1 MTTLLLVFVCLRVIA
16 AAVSVELSDSSDG
29 LEVKIPEQSPLRV
42 VLGSSLNIPCY
53 FNIPE
58 EQDTSALLNPRIKWS
73 KLSNGTEVV
82 LLVATGGKIRLNTEY
97 REAISL
103 PNYPAIPTDAT
114 LEIKALRS
122 NHTGI
127 YRCEVMYG
135 IEDRQDTIEVLV
147 KGIVFHYRAISTR
160 YTLNFEKAKQAC
172 IQNSAVIATPEQLQA
187 AYEDGYEQCDAGW
200 LADQTVRYPIHWPRE
215 RCYGDK
221 DEFPGVRT
229 YGVREPD
236 ETYDVYCYA
245 EQMQGKVFY
254 ATAPEKFTFQEAFDK
269 CRSLG
274 ARLATTGEL
283 YLAWKDGMDMCS
295 AGWLADRSV
304 RYPISRARPNCG
316 GNLVGVWTVYL
327 YINQTGYPHPSSRY
341 DAICYSEQKEIVI
354 LVRLHA
360 LSVRIQLSFSHGS
373 DVLWRLSKLP
383 YFPLATLNS
392 LQQALEVSADLDM
405 GKVFPGRAGRRAGKV
420 LSDLPAVVPSVL
432 RCCREPLWRKE
443 NHFFYQTAMISLLMS
458 EPANTQLLLGGSTS
472 AVHLAGLTMS
482 SLIAALSSDVGDDV
496 ETLVPGQF
504 IDETGSELGSAFTVQ
519 TVTQT
524 EVELPLPRNATEE
537 EARGSIATLEPME
550 ITPIATELYE
560 GFTVL
565 PDLFATGVTIETAAP
580 EEENVTR
587 GDVTGVW
594 AVPEE
599 VTTIALGYTLTTALT
614 TETAEVSSV
623 EEAMG
628 VTATPGLESASAFT
642 VEDQLV
648 RVTAV
653 PGVDLLPKQPIS
665 PTGVVFHY
673 RDATSRYA
681 FSFVQAQKAC
691 LENNAVIATPEQLQA
706 AYEAGF
712 DQCDAGWLRDQ
723 TVRYPIV
730 NPRSNCVGDK
740 ESSPGVRSYGMRPAS
755 ETYDVYCYID
765 RLKGEVFFATQPE
778 QFTFSEAQQYCESQN
793 ATLASVGQLHAA
805 WKQGLDRCYAGWLA
819 DGSLRYPIVS
829 PRPACGGDAPGVR
842 TVYQHYNQ
850 TGFPDPLS
858 RHHAFCFRA
867 LPPAEEEGVT
877 SFFEEDVLAT
887 QVIPGVEGVPS
898 GEEATVETEFATQP
912 ENQTAWG
919 TEVFPTD
926 VSVLSVSPS
935 AFPPATVIPEE
946 TSTDASISEVSG
958 EVTESGEHQV
968 SGESSASGWIS
979 GVTDTS
985 GEPTSGVFE
994 LSGEHSGIGE
1004 SGLPSVDL
1012 HTSGFLPGESGLP
1025 SGDLS
1030 GLPSGTVDISGLP
1043 SAEED
1048 VSVSTSRIPEISG
1061 MPSGVESSGLPSGF
1075 SGEISGTELVS
1086 GVSSGEESGLTSGFP
1101 TVSLVDTTLVEVVT
1115 TAPERREEGKG
1126 SIGVSGEGDLSGFP
1140 STEWDTSGRAQGLP
1154 SGAELSGE
1162 PSGVPELSGEPSGE
1176 PQLSGE
1182 PSGVKELSGEP
1193 SGEPQ
1198 LSGEPSGVKELS
1210 GEPSGEPQLSGEPS
1224 GVPELSGEPS
1234 GEPQLSGEPS
1244 GVPEV
1249 SGEPSGEP
1257 QLSGEPSGVPELSG
1271 GPSGEPEL
1279 SGEPS
1284 GVPELSGEPS
1294 RGPEHSGLPSGLDVS
1309 GEPSGTHEVSGLV
1322 DLSGLP
1328 SGIDGSGEAS
1338 GITFVD
1344 ASFEEVTTTPS
1355 ITGAE
1360 AKEILEISGLP
1371 SGGEDSSGMV
1381 SGSLDIS
1388 GEPSGHV
1395 DFGGSVSGVLEM
1407 SGHPSGV
1414 IDSSGEV
1421 SGDYVTSGLPSGEE
1435 SGLTS
1440 GFPTV
1445 SLVDTTLVEVVTQ
1458 TSVAQEV
1465 GEGPSGMIEISG
1477 FPSGDRGLSGE
1488 GSGAVETSGFPSATG
1503 DFSGEPSGIPY
1514 VSGDISGA
1522 PDLSGQSS
1530 AVTDISGEASGLPEV
1545 TLVTSDLV
1553 EVVTR
1558 PTVSQELGGET
1569 AVTFPY
1575 GFGPSGE
1582 ASSSGELSGET
1593 SALPES
1599 GIETST
1605 AYEISGETSAFP
1617 ETSIET
1623 STIQEISGE
1632 TSAFPEASVETST
1645 VHEISGETSAF
1656 PEFSI
1661 ETSTIQEISGE
1672 TSAFPELSIQTSTS
1686 QEARGE
1692 TSGYPEISIET
1703 STIQEL
1709 SGETSA
1715 FPESST
1721 ETSTIQ
1727 EISGETSAF
1736 PEITIETSTIQDISG
1751 ETSAF
1756 PEIKMETFTS
1766 QEARGETSGYPEIS
1780 IETSTVHETSGETSA
1795 FPEISIETSTVHE
1808 ISGET
1813 SAFPEISIE
1822 TSTVHEISGESSAF
1836 PEIRIETSTNQEAR
1850 GETSGYPEISIETS
1864 TVHETSGEASAFPEI
1879 SIETS
1884 TVHEISGETSA
1895 FPEISIETSTVHE
1908 ISGETSAFPE
1918 ISIETSTVH
1927 EISGETSAF
1936 PEISIETSTVHEISG
1951 ETSAFPEIRIE
1962 TSTSQEARGETS
1974 AFPEISIETSTVHE
1988 ISGEAS
1994 AFPEISTETLT
2005 SQEARGETSA
2015 YPEISIETS
2024 TVQELSGETSAFPE
2038 IRIETST
2045 SQEARGETSAF
2056 PEISIETSSVHETSV
2071 EASALPAVNIETAA
2085 TSLASGEP
2093 SGAPEEK
2100 EVPDATSGAVT
2111 HSIAGISGE
2120 TSVPD
2125 VVISTST
2132 PDVEPTQGP
2141 RNHEEAQLEIEP
2153 SPPAVSGQ
2161 ETETAV
2167 VLDNP
2172 HLLATATAALPQVS
2186 QEAIDAL
2193 GPTTEDTDE
2202 CHSSPCLNGATCVDG
2217 IDSFKCLCLPSYGGD
2232 LCEIDLENCEEGWT
2246 KFQGHCYRHFEE
2258 RETWMDAETR
2268 CRQHQAHLSS
2278 IITPEEQEFVNSHA
2292 QDYQWIGLS
2301 DRAVEND
2308 FRWSDGHSLQFE
2320 NWRPNQP
2327 DNFFAA
2333 GEDCV
2338 VMIWHE
2344 QGEWNDVPCNYH
2356 LPFTC
2361 KKGTVACGDPPVVEN
2376 ARTFGRKKDR
2386 YEINSMVRY
2395 QCNQGYI
2402 QRHVPTIRCQPNGQ
2416 WEEPRISCINPSNY
2430 QRRLYKRSPRSRSR
2444 PSGRA
2449 VHRPTH

>member
-1 MTTLLLVFVCLRVIA
+1 MTTLLLVFVCLRVITA
-16 AAVSVELSDSSDG
+16 DVPVELSDSSDG

-58 EQDTSALLNPRIKWS
+58 EQDTSALLTPRIKWS

-82 LLVATGGKIRLNTEY
+82 LLVATGGKVRLNTEY

-245 EQMQGKVFY
+245 EQMQGEVFY

-316 GNLVGVWTVYL
+316 GNLVGVRTVYL
-327 YINQTGYPHPSSRY
+327 YVNQTGYPHPDSRY
-341 DAICYSEQKEIVI
+341 DAICYS
-354 LVRLHA
+354 
-360 LSVRIQLSFSHGS
+360 
-373 DVLWRLSKLP
+373 
-383 YFPLATLNS
+383 
-392 LQQALEVSADLDM
+392 
-405 GKVFPGRAGRRAGKV
+405 
-420 LSDLPAVVPSVL
+420 
-432 RCCREPLWRKE
+432 
-443 NHFFYQTAMISLLMS
+443 
-458 EPANTQLLLGGSTS
+458 
-472 AVHLAGLTMS
+472 
-482 SLIAALSSDVGDDV
+482 GDDV

-504 IDETGSELGSAFTVQ
+504 IDETGSELGSGFTVQ

-524 EVELPLPRNATEE
+524 EVELPLQRNATEE
-537 EARGSIATLEPME
+537 EARGSIATLEPIE
-550 ITPIATELYE
+550 ITPTATELYE
-560 GFTVL
+560 SFTVL
-565 PDLFATGVTIETAAP
+565 PDLFTTSVTVETP
-580 EEENVTR
+580 VPDEENVTR
-587 GDVTGVW
+587 EDVTGVW
-594 AVPEE
+594 AVSEE
-599 VTTIALGYTLTTALT
+599 VTTIALDTAITTG
-614 TETAEVSSV
+614 TAEVSSV
-623 EEAMG
+623 EDVMG
-628 VTATPGLESASAFT
+628 MTATPGLESASVFT
-642 VEDQLV
+642 VEDQLMQ
-648 RVTAV
+648 VTAA
-653 PGVDLLPKQPIS
+653 PGVGLLPEQPIS

-673 RDATSRYA
+673 RAATSRYA
-681 FSFVQAQKAC
+681 FSFVQAQQAC

-778 QFTFSEAQQYCESQN
+778 QFTFLEAQQYCASQN

-850 TGFPDPLS
+850 TGFPNPLS

-877 SFFEEDVLAT
+877 SLFEEDVLAT
-887 QVIPGVEGVPS
+887 QVIPGVEGIPS
-898 GEEATVETEFATQP
+898 GEETTVETELATQP
-912 ENQTAWG
+912 ENQTAWE

-926 VSVLSVSPS
+926 VSLFSVAPS

-946 TSTDASISEVSG
+946 TSTNVSISEVSE
-958 EVTESGEHQV
+958 EVIESGEHQV
-968 SGESSASGWIS
+968 SGESPASGWVS
-979 GVTDTS
+979 GVPDTS
-985 GEPTSGVFE
+985 GEPTSGVSE

-1030 GLPSGTVDISGLP
+1030 GVTSGIVDMSGLP

-1048 VSVSTSRIPEISG
+1048 ISVSTSRIPEISG
-1061 MPSGVESSGLPSGF
+1061 MPSGGESSGLPSGF

-1086 GVSSGEESGLTSGFP
+1086 GVSSGEESGLSSGFP
-1101 TVSLVDTTLVEVVT
+1101 TISLVDTTLVEVVT

-1140 STEWDTSGRAQGLP
+1140 SAEWDTSGGVQGLP
-1154 SGAELSGE
+1154 SGTELSGEPSGEPELSGE
-1162 PSGVPELSGEPSGE
+1162 PSGVPRLSGE
-1176 PQLSGE
+1176 
-1182 PSGVKELSGEP
+1182 
-1193 SGEPQ
+1193 
-1198 LSGEPSGVKELS
+1198 
-1210 GEPSGEPQLSGEPS
+1210 
-1224 GVPELSGEPS
+1224 
-1234 GEPQLSGEPS
+1234 
-1244 GVPEV
+1244 
-1249 SGEPSGEP
+1249 
-1257 QLSGEPSGVPELSG
+1257 
-1271 GPSGEPEL
+1271 PSGEPEL

-1294 RGPEHSGLPSGLDVS
+1294 GVPELSGLPSGLDVS
-1309 GEPSGTHEVSGLV
+1309 GESSGTYGVSGLV
-1322 DLSGLP
+1322 DLSGLT
-1328 SGIDGSGEAS
+1328 SGIDGSSEAS

-1344 ASFEEVTTTPS
+1344 ASLEEVTTTPS
-1355 ITGAE
+1355 VTGAE

-1371 SGGEDSSGMV
+1371 SGGEDGSGMV
-1381 SGSLDIS
+1381 SGSVDIS
-1388 GEPSGHV
+1388 GEPSGRV
-1395 DFGGSVSGVLEM
+1395 DFGGSASGELEI

-1414 IDSSGEV
+1414 IDGSGEV
-1421 SGDYVTSGLPSGEE
+1421 SGVDITSGLLSGEE

-1477 FPSGDRGLSGE
+1477 FPSGDRGISGE
-1488 GSGAVETSGFPSATG
+1488 GSGAVESSGFPSGTG

-1514 VSGDISGA
+1514 ISGDISGA
-1522 PDLSGQSS
+1522 TDLSGQSS
-1530 AVTDISGEASGLPEV
+1530 AVTDTSGEVSGLPEV

-1553 EVVTR
+1553 EVATR
-1558 PTVSQELGGET
+1558 PTVSQELGEET

-1575 GFGPSGE
+1575 SFGPSGE
-1582 ASSSGELSGET
+1582 ASASGELSGES

-1599 GIETST
+1599 GVETSA

-1617 ETSIET
+1617 EASIET

-1645 VHEISGETSAF
+1645 IHEI
-1656 PEFSI
+1656 
-1661 ETSTIQEISGE
+1661 IQEV
-1672 TSAFPELSIQTSTS
+1672 
-1686 QEARGE
+1686 
-1692 TSGYPEISIET
+1692 
-1703 STIQEL
+1703 

-1721 ETSTIQ
+1721 ETSTMQ

-1736 PEITIETSTIQDISG
+1736 PEIRIETSTSQDIISG

-1756 PEIKMETFTS
+1756 PEIRIETSTSQDIISGESSAFPEIRIETFTS

-1813 SAFPEISIE
+1813 SAFPEIAIE

-1850 GETSGYPEISIETS
+1850 GETSAYPEIIIETS
-1864 TVHETSGEASAFPEI
+1864 TVHEA
-1879 SIETS
+1879 
-1884 TVHEISGETSA
+1884 SGETSA
-1895 FPEISIETSTVHE
+1895 FPEISIETSTVPE

-1918 ISIETSTVH
+1918 IRIETSTSQD
-1927 EISGETSAF
+1927 I
-1936 PEISIETSTVHEISG
+1936 ISG

-1974 AFPEISIETSTVHE
+1974 SFPEMTTEASAVHE

-1994 AFPEISTETLT
+1994 AFPEMS
-2005 SQEARGETSA
+2005 
-2015 YPEISIETS
+2015 
-2024 TVQELSGETSAFPE
+2024 
-2038 IRIETST
+2038 IETST
-2045 SQEARGETSAF
+2045 SQEARGETSAY
-2056 PEISIETSSVHETSV
+2056 PETSIETSTLHETSG
-2071 EASALPAVNIETAA
+2071 EASEFPAANLETAA

-2100 EVPDATSGAVT
+2100 EIADATSGAVT
-2111 HSIAGISGE
+2111 HSIAGISEE
-2120 TSVPD
+2120 TSAPD
-2125 VVISTST
+2125 IVIGTSA
-2132 PDVEPTQGP
+2132 PDVESTHGP
-2141 RNHEEAQLEIEP
+2141 RSPEEAQLEIEP
-2153 SPPAVSGQ
+2153 SSPAVSGQ

-2167 VLDNP
+2167 LDNP
-2172 HLLATATAALPQVS
+2172 HLLATTTAALPQVS

-2246 KFQGHCYRHFEE
+2246 KFQGHCYKHFED

-2308 FRWSDGHSLQFE
+2308 FRWSDGHSLQYE

-2333 GEDCV
+2333 GEDCT

-2386 YEINSMVRY
+2386 YEINSLVRY
-2395 QCNQGYI
+2395 QCDQGYI

>member
-1 MTTLLLVFVCLRVIA
+1 MTTLLLVFVCLRVITA
-16 AAVSVELSDSSDG
+16 ATAVELSDRSDG
-29 LEVKIPEQSPLRV
+29 LEVKIPEQSPLLV

-58 EQDTSALLNPRIKWS
+58 EQDTSALLTPRIKWS

-135 IEDRQDTIEVLV
+135 IEDRQDSIEVLV

-245 EQMQGKVFY
+245 EQMQGEVFY

-316 GNLVGVWTVYL
+316 GNLVGVRTVYL
-327 YINQTGYPHPSSRY
+327 YVNQTGYPHPDSRY
-341 DAICYSEQKEIVI
+341 DAICYSGE
-354 LVRLHA
+354 
-360 LSVRIQLSFSHGS
+360 
-373 DVLWRLSKLP
+373 
-383 YFPLATLNS
+383 
-392 LQQALEVSADLDM
+392 
-405 GKVFPGRAGRRAGKV
+405 
-420 LSDLPAVVPSVL
+420 
-432 RCCREPLWRKE
+432 
-443 NHFFYQTAMISLLMS
+443 
-458 EPANTQLLLGGSTS
+458 
-472 AVHLAGLTMS
+472 
-482 SLIAALSSDVGDDV
+482 DV

-537 EARGSIATLEPME
+537 EARGSIATLEPIE
-550 ITPIATELYE
+550 ITSTATELYE

-565 PDLFATGVTIETAAP
+565 PDLFATGVTVETTAP
-580 EEENVTR
+580 EEENMTR
-587 GDVTGVW
+587 GDVTAVW

-599 VTTIALGYTLTTALT
+599 VTTIALDTAIT

-623 EEAMG
+623 EEVVG

-648 RVTAV
+648 RATAA
-653 PGVDLLPKQPIS
+653 PGVGLLPEQPIS

-673 RDATSRYA
+673 RAATSRYA
-681 FSFVQAQKAC
+681 FSFVQAQQAC
-691 LENNAVIATPEQLQA
+691 LENSAVIATPEQLQA

-730 NPRSNCVGDK
+730 TPRSNCIGDK
-740 ESSPGVRSYGMRPAS
+740 QGSPGVRSYGMRPAS
-755 ETYDVYCYID
+755 ETYDVYCYIN

-778 QFTFSEAQQYCESQN
+778 QFTFPEAQQYCETQN

-842 TVYQHYNQ
+842 TVYQHHNQ

-867 LPPAEEEGVT
+867 LPPVEEEGVT

-887 QVIPGVEGVPS
+887 QLIPGVEGVPS
-898 GEEATVETEFATQP
+898 GEEVTAETEFATQP

-926 VSVLSVSPS
+926 VLLLSVSPS

-946 TSTDASISEVSG
+946 TSTDASVSEVSG
-958 EVTESGEHQV
+958 EVIESGEHQV
-968 SGESSASGWIS
+968 SGESSASGWVS
-979 GVTDTS
+979 GVPDTS
-985 GEPTSGVFE
+985 EEPSSGVFE
-994 LSGEHSGIGE
+994 VSGEHSGIGE

-1030 GLPSGTVDISGLP
+1030 GVPSGTADISGLP

-1048 VSVSTSRIPEISG
+1048 ILVSTSRIPEISG

-1086 GVSSGEESGLTSGFP
+1086 GVSSGEESGLASGFP

-1115 TAPERREEGKG
+1115 AAPERREEGKG
-1126 SIGVSGEGDLSGFP
+1126 SIGVSSEGDLSGFP

-1162 PSGVPELSGEPSGE
+1162 PSRGA
-1176 PQLSGE
+1176 
-1182 PSGVKELSGEP
+1182 
-1193 SGEPQ
+1193 
-1198 LSGEPSGVKELS
+1198 
-1210 GEPSGEPQLSGEPS
+1210 
-1224 GVPELSGEPS
+1224 
-1234 GEPQLSGEPS
+1234 
-1244 GVPEV
+1244 
-1249 SGEPSGEP
+1249 
-1257 QLSGEPSGVPELSG
+1257 
-1271 GPSGEPEL
+1271 EL

-1284 GVPELSGEPS
+1284 GVPEL
-1294 RGPEHSGLPSGLDVS
+1294 SGLPSGLDVS

-1322 DLSGLP
+1322 DLSGLA

-1344 ASFEEVTTTPS
+1344 THLEEVTSTPTV
-1355 ITGAE
+1355 TGAE

-1371 SGGEDSSGMV
+1371 SGGEDASGVV
-1381 SGSLDIS
+1381 SGSLDVS
-1388 GEPSGHV
+1388 GESSGHV

-1407 SGHPSGV
+1407 SGHLSGM

-1421 SGDYVTSGLPSGEE
+1421 SGVDVTSGLLSGGE

-1488 GSGAVETSGFPSATG
+1488 GSGAMEISGFPSGTG

-1514 VSGDISGA
+1514 ISGDISGA
-1522 PDLSGQSS
+1522 TDLSGQSS

-1545 TLVTSDLV
+1545 TLVTSHLV

-1575 GFGPSGE
+1575 SFGPSGE
-1582 ASSSGELSGET
+1582 ASASGELSGET

-1599 GIETST
+1599 GTETST

-1632 TSAFPEASVETST
+1632 TSAFPET
-1645 VHEISGETSAF
+1645 
-1656 PEFSI
+1656 SI

-1672 TSAFPELSIQTSTS
+1672 TSAFPETSVETSTIHDISGETSGYPEFSVETSTVHEISGETSASPEIRIETSTS

-1692 TSGYPEISIET
+1692 TSGYPEIIIET
-1703 STIQEL
+1703 STVQEV

-1715 FPESST
+1715 FAESST

-1736 PEITIETSTIQDISG
+1736 PEIRIETSTSQDISG

-1756 PEIKMETFTS
+1756 PEIRIETFTS

-1780 IETSTVHETSGETSA
+1780 IEASTVLETSGEMSA
-1795 FPEISIETSTVHE
+1795 FPEISIETSTVR
-1808 ISGET
+1808 
-1813 SAFPEISIE
+1813 
-1822 TSTVHEISGESSAF
+1822 EISGESSAF

-1850 GETSGYPEISIETS
+1850 GETSGYPKISIETS
-1864 TVHETSGEASAFPEI
+1864 TVHETSGETSAFPKI

-1895 FPEISIETSTVHE
+1895 FPEIRIETSTSQE
-1908 ISGETSAFPE
+1908 DR
-1918 ISIETSTVH
+1918 
-1927 EISGETSAF
+1927 GETSAF

-1962 TSTSQEARGETS
+1962 T
-1974 AFPEISIETSTVHE
+1974 P
-1988 ISGEAS
+1988 
-1994 AFPEISTETLT
+1994 T

-2015 YPEISIETS
+2015 YPEIIIETS
-2024 TVQELSGETSAFPE
+2024 TVQEVSGETSAFPE

-2045 SQEARGETSAF
+2045 SQEAQGEISAFPETSIETSTVHETSGETSAF
-2056 PEISIETSSVHETSV
+2056 PEISIETSTAHQTSG
-2071 EASALPAVNIETAA
+2071 EASTLPAANIETAA

-2093 SGAPEEK
+2093 SGAPQEK

-2111 HSIAGISGE
+2111 NSIVGISGE

-2125 VVISTST
+2125 IVISTST
-2132 PDVEPTQGP
+2132 PDAEPTQGP
-2141 RNHEEAQLEIEP
+2141 RNLEEAQLETEP

-2167 VLDNP
+2167 ILDNP

-2193 GPTTEDTDE
+2193 GPTTE
-2202 CHSSPCLNGATCVDG
+2202 
-2217 IDSFKCLCLPSYGGD
+2217 
-2232 LCEIDLENCEEGWT
+2232 DLENCEEGWT

-2301 DRAVEND
+2301 DRTVEND
-2308 FRWSDGHSLQFE
+2308 FRWSDGHPLQFE

-2416 WEEPRISCINPSNY
+2416 WEEPRISCTNPSNY
-2430 QRRLYKRSPRSRSR
+2430 QRRLYKRSPRSQSR

-2449 VHRPTH
+2449 MHRPTH

>member
-1 MTTLLLVFVCLRVIA
+1 MTTFLLVFVCLQAIA
-16 AAVSVELSDSSDG
+16 AADSVELSDSSDG

-42 VLGSSLNIPCY
+42 ILGSSLNIPCY

-58 EQDTSALLNPRIKWS
+58 EQEPSVMLTPRIKWS

-82 LLVATGGKIRLNTEY
+82 LLVATGGKIRLNSEF
-97 REAISL
+97 REVISL

-316 GNLVGVWTVYL
+316 GNLVGVRTVYL
-327 YINQTGYPHPSSRY
+327 HPNQTGYPHPDSRY
-341 DAICYSEQKEIVI
+341 DAVCYS
-354 LVRLHA
+354 
-360 LSVRIQLSFSHGS
+360 
-373 DVLWRLSKLP
+373 
-383 YFPLATLNS
+383 
-392 LQQALEVSADLDM
+392 
-405 GKVFPGRAGRRAGKV
+405 
-420 LSDLPAVVPSVL
+420 
-432 RCCREPLWRKE
+432 
-443 NHFFYQTAMISLLMS
+443 
-458 EPANTQLLLGGSTS
+458 
-472 AVHLAGLTMS
+472 
-482 SLIAALSSDVGDDV
+482 GDDI
-496 ETLVPGQF
+496 ESPVPGQF
-504 IDETGSELGSAFTVQ
+504 VDELGSELGSAFTVQ

-524 EVELPLPRNATEE
+524 EVELPLSRNATEE
-537 EARGSIATLEPME
+537 EARGSIATLEPIE
-550 ITPIATELYE
+550 LTPTATRLYE
-560 GFTVL
+560 GFTAL
-565 PDLFATGVTIETAAP
+565 PELFTTAVTVETAAT

-587 GDVTGVW
+587 EDVTAVW
-594 AVPEE
+594 TVPEE
-599 VTTIALGYTLTTALT
+599 ATTIDLGAAITTIALGTAGT
-614 TETAEVSSV
+614 TETAEASSV
-623 EEAMG
+623 DEVMK
-628 VTATPGLESASAFT
+628 VTATPGLESALAST

-648 RVTAV
+648 QVTAA
-653 PGVDLLPKQPIS
+653 PGAGHLPEQPIS

-673 RDATSRYA
+673 RAATSRYA

-691 LENNAVIATPEQLQA
+691 LESSAVIATPQQLQA

-730 NPRSNCVGDK
+730 NPRNNCIGDK
-740 ESSPGVRSYGMRPAS
+740 ENTPGVRSYGMRPAS

-765 RLKGEVFFATQPE
+765 RLKGDVFFATQPE
-778 QFTFSEAQQYCESQN
+778 QFTFPEAQRYCESQN

-842 TVYQHYNQ
+842 TVYQHHNQ

-867 LPPAEEEGVT
+867 LPPVEEEGVT
-877 SFFEEDVLAT
+877 PFFEDVLAT

-898 GEEATVETEFATQP
+898 GEEVTMETESATLP

-926 VSVLSVSPS
+926 VSLLSVSPS
-935 AFPPATVIPEE
+935 AFPAATIVPEE
-946 TSTDASISEVSG
+946 TSTNASISEVSG
-958 EVTESGEHQV
+958 EVTDSGEHQV
-968 SGESSASGWIS
+968 SGESSTSGWVP
-979 GVTDTS
+979 GVPVTS
-985 GEPTSGVFE
+985 EEPASGVFE
-994 LSGEHSGIGE
+994 LSGDHSGIGE

-1012 HTSGFLPGESGLP
+1012 HASGFPPGESGLP

-1030 GLPSGTVDISGLP
+1030 GVSSGVVDISGLP
-1043 SAEED
+1043 SAEQEI
-1048 VSVSTSRIPEISG
+1048 SVSISRIPEISG
-1061 MPSGVESSGLPSGF
+1061 MPPEVESSGLPFGV

-1086 GVSSGEESGLTSGFP
+1086 GVSSGEESGLASGFP
-1101 TVSLVDTTLVEVVT
+1101 TVSLVNTTLVEVVT
-1115 TAPERREEGKG
+1115 AVTERREEGKG
-1126 SIGVSGEGDLSGFP
+1126 SIGVSGEGGLSGLP
-1140 STEWDTSGRAQGLP
+1140 SSEWDSSGGTQGLP
-1154 SGAELSGE
+1154 SGAEPSEE
-1162 PSGVPELSGEPSGE
+1162 PSGVPEISGLPSGG
-1176 PQLSGE
+1176 S
-1182 PSGVKELSGEP
+1182 EL
-1193 SGEPQ
+1193 
-1198 LSGEPSGVKELS
+1198 
-1210 GEPSGEPQLSGEPS
+1210 
-1224 GVPELSGEPS
+1224 
-1234 GEPQLSGEPS
+1234 
-1244 GVPEV
+1244 
-1249 SGEPSGEP
+1249 
-1257 QLSGEPSGVPELSG
+1257 
-1271 GPSGEPEL
+1271 
-1279 SGEPS
+1279 
-1284 GVPELSGEPS
+1284 
-1294 RGPEHSGLPSGLDVS
+1294 SGLPSGLDAS
-1309 GEPSGTHEVSGLV
+1309 GETSGTHEISGLV
-1322 DLSGLP
+1322 DISGLA
-1328 SGIDGSGEAS
+1328 SGIDGSSEAS

-1344 ASFEEVTTTPS
+1344 ATLEEVTTTPP

-1360 AKEILEISGLP
+1360 AKETSETSGLP
-1371 SGGEDSSGMV
+1371 SGDEDGSGMV
-1381 SGSLDIS
+1381 SGSFDIS

-1395 DFGGSVSGVLEM
+1395 DFGGSVSGVLEV
-1407 SGHPSGV
+1407 SGYPSGV
-1414 IDSSGEV
+1414 TDSSGDI
-1421 SGDYVTSGLPSGEE
+1421 SGVDVTSGLLSGEE

-1477 FPSGDRGLSGE
+1477 FTSGDRGLSGE
-1488 GSGAVETSGFPSATG
+1488 GSGAVETSGFSSGAG
-1503 DFSGEPSGIPY
+1503 DLSGEPSGIPY
-1514 VSGDISGA
+1514 TSGEFSGA
-1522 PDLSGQSS
+1522 ADLSGQSS
-1530 AVTDISGEASGLPEV
+1530 AVTDISGEASGLPGI

-1553 EVVTR
+1553 EMVTR
-1558 PTVSQELGGET
+1558 PTISQELGGET
-1569 AVTFPY
+1569 VTFPY
-1575 GFGPSGE
+1575 SLGPSGE
-1582 ASSSGELSGET
+1582 GSASGELSGET
-1593 SALPES
+1593 SALPGS
-1599 GIETST
+1599 ALETST

-1617 ETSIET
+1617 ETGIETSTFHEISGETSAFPEYNTET

-1632 TSAFPEASVETST
+1632 TSAFPDIFTE
-1645 VHEISGETSAF
+1645 
-1656 PEFSI
+1656 
-1661 ETSTIQEISGE
+1661 
-1672 TSAFPELSIQTSTS
+1672 TSTS
-1686 QEARGE
+1686 QEA
-1692 TSGYPEISIET
+1692 
-1703 STIQEL
+1703 

-1736 PEITIETSTIQDISG
+1736 PEIRIEASTSQDISG

-1756 PEIKMETFTS
+1756 PEIRIETFTS
-1766 QEARGETSGYPEIS
+1766 QEARGEISGYPEIS

-1808 ISGET
+1808 ISGE
-1813 SAFPEISIE
+1813 
-1822 TSTVHEISGESSAF
+1822 SSAF
-1836 PEIRIETSTNQEAR
+1836 PEIRIETYTNQEAR
-1850 GETSGYPEISIETS
+1850 GETSAYPEIIIETS
-1864 TVHETSGEASAFPEI
+1864 TVHET
-1879 SIETS
+1879 
-1884 TVHEISGETSA
+1884 SGETSA

-1908 ISGETSAFPE
+1908 ISGEIPSFPE
-1918 ISIETSTVH
+1918 ISIQTSTIHETSG
-1927 EISGETSAF
+1927 EI
-1936 PEISIETSTVHEISG
+1936 PV
-1951 ETSAFPEIRIE
+1951 FPEIRIE
-1962 TSTSQEARGETS
+1962 TSTGEEARGETS
-1974 AFPEISIETSTVHE
+1974 AFPEISIETSTVRE
-1988 ISGEAS
+1988 ISGETS
-1994 AFPEISTETLT
+1994 AFPEFSIETPT
-2005 SQEARGETSA
+2005 SQEARSETSA
-2015 YPEISIETS
+2015 YPEIFVETS
-2024 TVQELSGETSAFPE
+2024 TVQEVSGETSAFPE
-2038 IRIETST
+2038 IRIGRPT
-2045 SQEARGETSAF
+2045 SQEARGETF
-2056 PEISIETSSVHETSV
+2056 PEISIEASTVHETSGEV
-2071 EASALPAVNIETAA
+2071 SALPAANIKTAA

-2093 SGAPEEK
+2093 FGTPEEK
-2100 EVPDATSGAVT
+2100 EIHDTTSGAVT
-2111 HSIAGISGE
+2111 HSITGISGE
-2120 TSVPD
+2120 TSAPD
-2125 VVISTST
+2125 IVISTRT
-2132 PDVEPTQGP
+2132 PDVEPTQGLGNP
-2141 RNHEEAQLEIEP
+2141 EEAQLEMEP
-2153 SPPAVSGQ
+2153 SPRVVSEQ

-2167 VLDNP
+2167 APDNP
-2172 HLLATATAALPQVS
+2172 HLLATTTAALLQVS

-2193 GPTTEDTDE
+2193 GPTTEDTDV

-2217 IDSFKCLCLPSYGGD
+2217 IDSFKCFCLPSYGGD

-2258 RETWMDAETR
+2258 RETWMDAEAR

-2308 FRWSDGHSLQFE
+2308 FRWSDGHSLQYE

-2327 DNFFAA
+2327 DNFFSA

-2344 QGEWNDVPCNYH
+2344 RGEWNDVPCNYH

-2361 KKGTVACGDPPVVEN
+2361 KKGTVACGDPPAVEN
-2376 ARTFGRKKDR
+2376 ARTFGRKKER
-2386 YEINSMVRY
+2386 YEINSLVRY
-2395 QCNQGYI
+2395 QCDQGYI
-2402 QRHVPTIRCQPNGQ
+2402 QRHVPTIRCQPSGQ
-2416 WEEPRISCINPSNY
+2416 WEEPRISCLNPSSY
-2430 QRRLYKRSPRSRSR
+2430 QRRLYKRSPRSRSK
-2444 PSGRA
+2444 PSGSA

>member
-1 MTTLLLVFVCLRVIA
+1 MTTLLLVFVCLQVIT

-58 EQDTSALLNPRIKWS
+58 EQDTSALLTPRIKWS

-160 YTLNFEKAKQAC
+160 YTLNFERAKQAC
-172 IQNSAVIATPEQLQA
+172 TQNSAVIATPEQLQA

-254 ATAPEKFTFQEAFDK
+254 ATTPEKFTFQEAFDK

-316 GNLVGVWTVYL
+316 GNLVGVRTVYL
-327 YINQTGYPHPSSRY
+327 YVNQTGYPHPDSRY
-341 DAICYSEQKEIVI
+341 DAICYS
-354 LVRLHA
+354 
-360 LSVRIQLSFSHGS
+360 
-373 DVLWRLSKLP
+373 
-383 YFPLATLNS
+383 
-392 LQQALEVSADLDM
+392 
-405 GKVFPGRAGRRAGKV
+405 
-420 LSDLPAVVPSVL
+420 
-432 RCCREPLWRKE
+432 
-443 NHFFYQTAMISLLMS
+443 
-458 EPANTQLLLGGSTS
+458 
-472 AVHLAGLTMS
+472 
-482 SLIAALSSDVGDDV
+482 GDDI

-537 EARGSIATLEPME
+537 EARGSIATLEPIE
-550 ITPIATELYE
+550 ITPTATELYE
-560 GFTVL
+560 GFTIL
-565 PDLFATGVTIETAAP
+565 PDLFATGVTVETAAP
-580 EEENVTR
+580 EEENVTKV
-587 GDVTGVW
+587 DLTGVW
-594 AVPEE
+594 AAPEE
-599 VTTIALGYTLTTALT
+599 VTTVALGTAVTTVALGTAVT

-623 EEAMG
+623 EEAVG
-628 VTATPGLESASAFT
+628 VTATPGLETASTFT

-648 RVTAV
+648 RVTAA
-653 PGVDLLPKQPIS
+653 PGVGLLPEQPIS

-673 RDATSRYA
+673 RAASSRYA
-681 FSFVQAQKAC
+681 FSFVQAQQAC

-730 NPRSNCVGDK
+730 NPRSNCIGDK
-740 ESSPGVRSYGMRPAS
+740 ENSPGVRSYGMRPAS

-778 QFTFSEAQQYCESQN
+778 QFTFPEAQQYCESQN

-805 WKQGLDRCYAGWLA
+805 WKQGLDRCYAGWVA

-850 TGFPDPLS
+850 TGFPHPLS
-858 RHHAFCFRA
+858 RHHAFCFKA

-887 QVIPGVEGVPS
+887 QVIPGVEGIPS
-898 GEEATVETEFATQP
+898 GEEATVETEFATQA
-912 ENQTAWG
+912 ENQTALG

-926 VSVLSVSPS
+926 MSLLSVSPS
-935 AFPPATVIPEE
+935 GFPPATVIPEE
-946 TSTDASISEVSG
+946 TSTDASVSEVSG

-968 SGESSASGWIS
+968 SGEPSASGWVS
-979 GVTDTS
+979 GVPDTS
-985 GEPTSGVFE
+985 REPSSGVFE

-1012 HTSGFLPGESGLP
+1012 QTSGFLPGESGLP

-1030 GLPSGTVDISGLP
+1030 GVPSGIVDISGLP
-1043 SAEED
+1043 SAEGD
-1048 VSVSTSRIPEISG
+1048 VPVPTSRTPEISG

-1075 SGEISGTELVS
+1075 SGEISGIELVS
-1086 GVSSGEESGLTSGFP
+1086 GVSSGEESSLASGFP

-1115 TAPERREEGKG
+1115 TVPERQEEGKG

-1140 STEWDTSGRAQGLP
+1140 STEWDTSGGAQGLP
-1154 SGAELSGE
+1154 SGAELSGEPSGEPELSKEPSGVPELSREPSRGPELSGE
-1162 PSGVPELSGEPSGE
+1162 PSGVPELSGEPSG
-1176 PQLSGE
+1176 G
-1182 PSGVKELSGEP
+1182 
-1193 SGEPQ
+1193 
-1198 LSGEPSGVKELS
+1198 
-1210 GEPSGEPQLSGEPS
+1210 
-1224 GVPELSGEPS
+1224 PELSGEPS
-1234 GEPQLSGEPS
+1234 GR
-1244 GVPEV
+1244 
-1249 SGEPSGEP
+1249 
-1257 QLSGEPSGVPELSG
+1257 PEL
-1271 GPSGEPEL
+1271 
-1279 SGEPS
+1279 
-1284 GVPELSGEPS
+1284 
-1294 RGPEHSGLPSGLDVS
+1294 SGLPSGLDVS
-1309 GEPSGTHEVSGLV
+1309 GELSGTHEVSGLV
-1322 DLSGLP
+1322 DLSGLT
-1328 SGIDGSGEAS
+1328 SGIDGSSEAS

-1344 ASFEEVTTTPS
+1344 ASLEEVTTTPS

-1360 AKEILEISGLP
+1360 AQEILEISGLS
-1371 SGGEDSSGMV
+1371 SGGEDASGVV

-1421 SGDYVTSGLPSGEE
+1421 SGVDVTSSLLSGEE

-1465 GEGPSGMIEISG
+1465 GEGPSGMIEMSG
-1477 FPSGDRGLSGE
+1477 FPSGDRGLSGD
-1488 GSGAVETSGFPSATG
+1488 GSGAVETSGFPSGTG

-1514 VSGDISGA
+1514 ISGDLSGA
-1522 PDLSGQSS
+1522 TDLSGQSS
-1530 AVTDISGEASGLPEV
+1530 AVTDISGEVSGLPEV

-1569 AVTFPY
+1569 AVTFPHS
-1575 GFGPSGE
+1575 FGPSGE
-1582 ASSSGELSGET
+1582 VSASGELSGET
-1593 SALPES
+1593 SAWPES

-1632 TSAFPEASVETST
+1632 SSAFPETSVETST
-1645 VHEISGETSAF
+1645 IHEIT
-1656 PEFSI
+1656 
-1661 ETSTIQEISGE
+1661 
-1672 TSAFPELSIQTSTS
+1672 
-1686 QEARGE
+1686 RGE
-1692 TSGYPEISIET
+1692 TSGYPEIVIET
-1703 STIQEL
+1703 STVQEI

-1736 PEITIETSTIQDISG
+1736 PEITIGTSTSQDISE

-1756 PEIKMETFTS
+1756 PEIRIETFTS

-1808 ISGET
+1808 ISGE
-1813 SAFPEISIE
+1813 
-1822 TSTVHEISGESSAF
+1822 SSAF
-1836 PEIRIETSTNQEAR
+1836 PEIRIETSTSQEAR
-1850 GETSGYPEISIETS
+1850 GETSAYPEISIETS
-1864 TVHETSGEASAFPEI
+1864 TVHETSGEI
-1879 SIETS
+1879 
-1884 TVHEISGETSA
+1884 
-1895 FPEISIETSTVHE
+1895 
-1908 ISGETSAFPE
+1908 
-1918 ISIETSTVH
+1918 
-1927 EISGETSAF
+1927 SAF

-1962 TSTSQEARGETS
+1962 TSTNQEARGETS

-1988 ISGEAS
+1988 ISGETS
-1994 AFPEISTETLT
+1994 AFPGINIETPT
-2005 SQEARGETSA
+2005 SQEARGETSV
-2015 YPEISIETS
+2015 YPEISIGTS
-2024 TVQELSGETSAFPE
+2024 TVQEVSGETSAFPE

-2056 PEISIETSSVHETSV
+2056 PETSIETSTVHETSGETSV
-2071 EASALPAVNIETAA
+2071 FPQIGIETSTVHEISGEASVLPAANIDTAA

-2093 SGAPEEK
+2093 SGAPEK
-2100 EVPDATSGAVT
+2100 EIPDATSGAVT
-2111 HSIAGISGE
+2111 HLITGVSGE

-2125 VVISTST
+2125 AVITTST
-2132 PDVEPTQGP
+2132 PDVEPTQAP
-2141 RNHEEAQLEIEP
+2141 RNPEEDQLEIQP
-2153 SPPAVSGQ
+2153 SPPTVSGQ

-2167 VLDNP
+2167 VLDNA
-2172 HLLATATAALPQVS
+2172 HLLATATAALPVS

-2193 GPTTEDTDE
+2193 GPTTE
-2202 CHSSPCLNGATCVDG
+2202 
-2217 IDSFKCLCLPSYGGD
+2217 
-2232 LCEIDLENCEEGWT
+2232 DLENCEEGWT
-2246 KFQGHCYRHFEE
+2246 KFQGHCYKHFED

-2416 WEEPRISCINPSNY
+2416 WEQPRISCINPSNY
-2430 QRRLYKRSPRSRSR
+2430 QRRLYKRSPRSQSR

>member
-1 MTTLLLVFVCLRVIA
+1 MTTLLIVFVCLRAIT
-16 AAVSVELSDSSDG
+16 AVTSVELSDSSDG

-58 EQDTSALLNPRIKWS
+58 EEDTSALLTPRIKWS

-269 CRSLG
+269 CHSLG

-316 GNLVGVWTVYL
+316 GNLVGVRTVYL
-327 YINQTGYPHPSSRY
+327 YVNQTGYPHPDSRY
-341 DAICYSEQKEIVI
+341 DAICYS
-354 LVRLHA
+354 
-360 LSVRIQLSFSHGS
+360 
-373 DVLWRLSKLP
+373 
-383 YFPLATLNS
+383 
-392 LQQALEVSADLDM
+392 
-405 GKVFPGRAGRRAGKV
+405 
-420 LSDLPAVVPSVL
+420 
-432 RCCREPLWRKE
+432 
-443 NHFFYQTAMISLLMS
+443 
-458 EPANTQLLLGGSTS
+458 
-472 AVHLAGLTMS
+472 
-482 SLIAALSSDVGDDV
+482 GDDV
-496 ETLVPGQF
+496 EILVPGQF

-524 EVELPLPRNATEE
+524 EVELPLARNATEE
-537 EARGSIATLEPME
+537 EARGSIATLEPID

-565 PDLFATGVTIETAAP
+565 PELFTTSVTAETTTP

-587 GDVTGVW
+587 QEVTGVW

-599 VTTIALGYTLTTALT
+599 VTTIALHTAITTA
-614 TETAEVSSV
+614 TAEVSSV
-623 EEAMG
+623 EEVTG
-628 VTATPGLESASAFT
+628 VTATAGLESTSAFT

-648 RVTAV
+648 RVTAA
-653 PGVDLLPKQPIS
+653 PGVGLLPEKPIS

-673 RDATSRYA
+673 RAATSRYA
-681 FSFVQAQKAC
+681 FSFVQAQQAC

-730 NPRSNCVGDK
+730 NPRKNCVGDK
-740 ESSPGVRSYGMRPAS
+740 ESFPGVRSYGMRPAS

-778 QFTFSEAQQYCESQN
+778 QFTFPEAQQYCESQN

-867 LPPAEEEGVT
+867 LPPVEEEGVT
-877 SFFEEDVLAT
+877 SFIEEDVLAT

-898 GEEATVETEFATQP
+898 GEEATAETDLATQP

-926 VSVLSVSPS
+926 VSLLSGGPS

-946 TSTDASISEVSG
+946 TSTNASVSQVSG

-968 SGESSASGWIS
+968 TGESSTSGWVS
-979 GVTDTS
+979 GVPDTS
-985 GEPTSGVFE
+985 REPTSGVFE
-994 LSGEHSGIGE
+994 PSGEHSGIGE

-1030 GLPSGTVDISGLP
+1030 GVPSGIVDISGLP

-1048 VSVSTSRIPEISG
+1048 VLVSVSRIPEISG
-1061 MPSGVESSGLPSGF
+1061 IPSGVESSGLPSGF
-1075 SGEISGTELVS
+1075 SQEISGTELVS
-1086 GVSSGEESGLTSGFP
+1086 GVSSGEESGLASGFP

-1115 TAPERREEGKG
+1115 TVPERREEGKG
-1126 SIGVSGEGDLSGFP
+1126 SIGVSGEEDLSGLP
-1140 STEWDTSGRAQGLP
+1140 SAEWDTSEGPQGLP

-1162 PSGVPELSGEPSGE
+1162 PSGVPELSGEPSGVPE
-1176 PQLSGE
+1176 F
-1182 PSGVKELSGEP
+1182 
-1193 SGEPQ
+1193 
-1198 LSGEPSGVKELS
+1198 
-1210 GEPSGEPQLSGEPS
+1210 SGEPS
-1224 GVPELSGEPS
+1224 GVPEFSGEPS
-1234 GEPQLSGEPS
+1234 GGS
-1244 GVPEV
+1244 
-1249 SGEPSGEP
+1249 
-1257 QLSGEPSGVPELSG
+1257 EL
-1271 GPSGEPEL
+1271 
-1279 SGEPS
+1279 
-1284 GVPELSGEPS
+1284 
-1294 RGPEHSGLPSGLDVS
+1294 SGLPSGLDVS
-1309 GEPSGTHEVSGLV
+1309 GEPSGTHEGSGLV
-1322 DLSGLP
+1322 DLSGLT

-1344 ASFEEVTTTPS
+1344 ASLEEVTTTPS

-1371 SGGEDSSGMV
+1371 SGGEDASGMA
-1381 SGSLDIS
+1381 SGSLDLS
-1388 GEPSGHV
+1388 GQSSGQV
-1395 DFGGSVSGVLEM
+1395 DFGGSVSGELEM

-1414 IDSSGEV
+1414 IDSSGEA
-1421 SGDYVTSGLPSGEE
+1421 SGVDVTSGIVSGEE

-1465 GEGPSGMIEISG
+1465 GEGPSGVIEISG

-1488 GSGAVETSGFPSATG
+1488 GSGAVETSGFPSGTG

-1514 VSGDISGA
+1514 ISGDT
-1522 PDLSGQSS
+1522 DLSGQSS
-1530 AVTDISGEASGLPEV
+1530 AVTDISGEVSGLPGV

-1575 GFGPSGE
+1575 SFGTSGE
-1582 ASSSGELSGET
+1582 ASASGELSGET

-1599 GIETST
+1599 GTETST
-1605 AYEISGETSAFP
+1605 AYDISGETSAFP

-1632 TSAFPEASVETST
+1632 TSAFPETSVETST
-1645 VHEISGETSAF
+1645 IHEISGDTSAF

-1672 TSAFPELSIQTSTS
+1672 TSAFPEI
-1686 QEARGE
+1686 R
-1692 TSGYPEISIET
+1692 IET
-1703 STIQEL
+1703 STKTSTTQEI

-1715 FPESST
+1715 FPEIRI

-1736 PEITIETSTIQDISG
+1736 PEIRIETSTSQEARGETSGYPEIIIETSTVHEISGETPAFPEITIETSTLREISG
-1751 ETSAF
+1751 ESSAF
-1756 PEIKMETFTS
+1756 PEIRIETSTS

-1795 FPEISIETSTVHE
+1795 FPK
-1808 ISGET
+1808 
-1813 SAFPEISIE
+1813 
-1822 TSTVHEISGESSAF
+1822 
-1836 PEIRIETSTNQEAR
+1836 
-1850 GETSGYPEISIETS
+1850 
-1864 TVHETSGEASAFPEI
+1864 
-1879 SIETS
+1879 
-1884 TVHEISGETSA
+1884 
-1895 FPEISIETSTVHE
+1895 
-1908 ISGETSAFPE
+1908 

-1988 ISGEAS
+1988 ISGETS
-1994 AFPEISTETLT
+1994 AFPEINIETPT

-2024 TVQELSGETSAFPE
+2024 TVQEVSGETSAFPE
-2038 IRIETST
+2038 VRIETST
-2045 SQEARGETSAF
+2045 GQEPRGETSAF
-2056 PEISIETSSVHETSV
+2056 PETSIETSTVHETSGETSAFPKISIETATVHETSG
-2071 EASALPAVNIETAA
+2071 EASALPAANIETAA

-2093 SGAPEEK
+2093 SGAPVEK
-2100 EVPDATSGAVT
+2100 ELSDATSGAMT
-2111 HSIAGISGE
+2111 HSIRGISGE

-2141 RNHEEAQLEIEP
+2141 RSLEEAQLEIEP
-2153 SPPAVSGQ
+2153 SSPAASGQ
-2161 ETETAV
+2161 NTETAV
-2167 VLDNP
+2167 VLDSP
-2172 HLLATATAALPQVS
+2172 HLLATATAVLPQVP

-2246 KFQGHCYRHFEE
+2246 KFQGHCYKHFEE

-2268 CRQHQAHLSS
+2268 CRQYQAHLSS

-2327 DNFFAA
+2327 DNFFAV

-2376 ARTFGRKKDR
+2376 ARTFGQKKDR
-2386 YEINSMVRY
+2386 YEINSLVRY

>member
-1 MTTLLLVFVCLRVIA
+1 MTTLLLVFVCLQVITA
-16 AAVSVELSDSSDG
+16 ADSVELSDSSDG

-42 VLGSSLNIPCY
+42 ILGSSLNIPCY

-58 EQDTSALLNPRIKWS
+58 EQDTSAMLTPRIKWS

-82 LLVATGGKIRLNTEY
+82 LLVATGGKIRLNREY
-97 REAISL
+97 REVISL

-114 LEIKALRS
+114 LEIRALRS

-254 ATAPEKFTFQEAFDK
+254 ATAPEKFTFQEAFER
-269 CRSLG
+269 CRGLG

-283 YLAWKDGMDMCS
+283 YLAWKDGMDVCS

-316 GNLVGVWTVYL
+316 GNLVGVRTVYL
-327 YINQTGYPHPSSRY
+327 HANQTGYPHPDSRY
-341 DAICYSEQKEIVI
+341 DAICYSE
-354 LVRLHA
+354 
-360 LSVRIQLSFSHGS
+360 
-373 DVLWRLSKLP
+373 
-383 YFPLATLNS
+383 
-392 LQQALEVSADLDM
+392 
-405 GKVFPGRAGRRAGKV
+405 
-420 LSDLPAVVPSVL
+420 
-432 RCCREPLWRKE
+432 
-443 NHFFYQTAMISLLMS
+443 
-458 EPANTQLLLGGSTS
+458 
-472 AVHLAGLTMS
+472 
-482 SLIAALSSDVGDDV
+482 DDI
-496 ETLVPGQF
+496 ESLVPGQY
-504 IDETGSELGSAFTVQ
+504 IDEIGSELGSAFTVQ

-524 EVELPLPRNATEE
+524 EVELPLSRNATEE

-550 ITPIATELYE
+550 ITPTATRLDE
-560 GFTVL
+560 GFTAL
-565 PDLFATGVTIETAAP
+565 PNLFTTAVTAETAAT

-587 GDVTGVW
+587 EDVTVAW
-594 AVPEE
+594 TVPEE
-599 VTTIALGYTLTTALT
+599 ATTIDLGTAITTIDLGTAITTLAFGTAGT

-623 EEAMG
+623 AEEVG
-628 VTATPGLESASAFT
+628 VTATPGLEAASAFT
-642 VEDQLV
+642 AEDQLV
-648 RVTAV
+648 RVTAA
-653 PGVDLLPKQPIS
+653 PGAGHLPEQPLS

-673 RDATSRYA
+673 RAASSRYA

-691 LENNAVIATPEQLQA
+691 LENSAVIATPQQLQA

-730 NPRSNCVGDK
+730 NPRNNCIGDK
-740 ESSPGVRSYGMRPAS
+740 ENTPGVRSYGMRPAS

-765 RLKGEVFFATQPE
+765 RLKGDVFFATQPE
-778 QFTFSEAQQYCESQN
+778 QFTFPEAQQYCESQN
-793 ATLASVGQLHAA
+793 ATLASAGQLHAA

-842 TVYQHYNQ
+842 TVYQHHNQ
-850 TGFPDPLS
+850 TGFPDPRS

-867 LPPAEEEGVT
+867 LPPVEEEGVT
-877 SFFEEDVLAT
+877 PFFEDVLAT

-898 GEEATVETEFATQP
+898 GEEVTMETESATQP

-926 VSVLSVSPS
+926 VSLLSVGPS
-935 AFPPATVIPEE
+935 AFPPATIVPEE
-946 TSTDASISEVSG
+946 TSTNASISEVSG
-958 EVTESGEHQV
+958 EVMESGEHQV
-968 SGESSASGWIS
+968 SGEPSASGWVP
-979 GVTDTS
+979 GVPDTS
-985 GEPTSGVFE
+985 GEPASGVFE
-994 LSGEHSGIGE
+994 LSGDHSGIEE

-1012 HTSGFLPGESGLP
+1012 HASGFPPGESGLP

-1030 GLPSGTVDISGLP
+1030 GVSSGFVDISGLP
-1043 SAEED
+1043 SAEEETS
-1048 VSVSTSRIPEISG
+1048 VSVSRIPEISG
-1061 MPSGVESSGLPSGF
+1061 MPPEVESSGLPFGA

-1086 GVSSGEESGLTSGFP
+1086 GVSSGEESGVTSGFP

-1115 TAPERREEGKG
+1115 AVTERQEEGKG

-1140 STEWDTSGRAQGLP
+1140 SSGWDSSGGTQDLP
-1154 SGAELSGE
+1154 SGAEPSGE
-1162 PSGVPELSGEPSGE
+1162 PSGVPEFSGLSSGG
-1176 PQLSGE
+1176 S
-1182 PSGVKELSGEP
+1182 ELSGM
-1193 SGEPQ
+1193 
-1198 LSGEPSGVKELS
+1198 
-1210 GEPSGEPQLSGEPS
+1210 
-1224 GVPELSGEPS
+1224 
-1234 GEPQLSGEPS
+1234 
-1244 GVPEV
+1244 
-1249 SGEPSGEP
+1249 
-1257 QLSGEPSGVPELSG
+1257 
-1271 GPSGEPEL
+1271 
-1279 SGEPS
+1279 
-1284 GVPELSGEPS
+1284 
-1294 RGPEHSGLPSGLDVS
+1294 PSGLDAS
-1309 GEPSGTHEVSGLV
+1309 GETSGTHEISGLA
-1322 DLSGLP
+1322 
-1328 SGIDGSGEAS
+1328 SGIEGSTEAS
-1338 GITFVD
+1338 GVTIID
-1344 ASFEEVTTTPS
+1344 ATLEEVTTTSPV
-1355 ITGAE
+1355 TEAE
-1360 AKEILEISGLP
+1360 AKEILETSGLP
-1371 SGGEDSSGMV
+1371 SGDEDGSGMV

-1395 DFGGSVSGVLEM
+1395 DFGGSASVVLEM
-1407 SGHPSGV
+1407 SGYPSGAT
-1414 IDSSGEV
+1414 DSSGDI
-1421 SGDYVTSGLPSGEE
+1421 SGVDVTSGLLSGEE

-1477 FPSGDRGLSGE
+1477 FTSGDRGLSGE
-1488 GSGAVETSGFPSATG
+1488 GSGAVETSGFPSG
-1503 DFSGEPSGIPY
+1503 DLSEEPSGIPY
-1514 VSGDISGA
+1514 ISGDFSGA
-1522 PDLSGQSS
+1522 TDLSGQSS
-1530 AVTDISGEASGLPEV
+1530 TVADISGEASGLPGI

-1569 AVTFPY
+1569 VTFPY
-1575 GFGPSGE
+1575 SLGPSGE
-1582 ASSSGELSGET
+1582 ASGSGELSGET

-1599 GIETST
+1599 ALETST

-1617 ETSIET
+1617 EIGIETSTIHEISGETSAFPEFNTET

-1632 TSAFPEASVETST
+1632 TSAFPDIST
-1645 VHEISGETSAF
+1645 E
-1656 PEFSI
+1656 
-1661 ETSTIQEISGE
+1661 
-1672 TSAFPELSIQTSTS
+1672 TSTS

-1692 TSGYPEISIET
+1692 TSGYPEIIIEA
-1703 STIQEL
+1703 STGQEA

-1736 PEITIETSTIQDISG
+1736 PEIRIETSTSQDFSG

-1756 PEIKMETFTS
+1756 PEIRIETFTS

-1808 ISGET
+1808 ISGE
-1813 SAFPEISIE
+1813 
-1822 TSTVHEISGESSAF
+1822 SSAF
-1836 PEIRIETSTNQEAR
+1836 PEIRIETYTNQEAR
-1850 GETSGYPEISIETS
+1850 GETSAYPEISIETS
-1864 TVHETSGEASAFPEI
+1864 TVHET
-1879 SIETS
+1879 
-1884 TVHEISGETSA
+1884 SGETSA

-1908 ISGETSAFPE
+1908 ISGDMSAFPE
-1918 ISIETSTVH
+1918 ISIETSTIH
-1927 EISGETSAF
+1927 ETSGEI
-1936 PEISIETSTVHEISG
+1936 P
-1951 ETSAFPEIRIE
+1951 AFPEIRIE
-1962 TSTSQEARGETS
+1962 TSTGEEARGETS
-1974 AFPEISIETSTVHE
+1974 AFPEISIETSTVHD
-1988 ISGEAS
+1988 ISGETS
-1994 AFPEISTETLT
+1994 AFPEFSIETPTSQEARSETSAHPEIFIETSTVQEVSGETSAFPDIRIGTPT
-2005 SQEARGETSA
+2005 SQEARGET
-2015 YPEISIETS
+2015 
-2024 TVQELSGETSAFPE
+2024 
-2038 IRIETST
+2038 
-2045 SQEARGETSAF
+2045 F
-2056 PEISIETSSVHETSV
+2056 PEISIEASTVHETSG
-2071 EASALPAVNIETAA
+2071 EASALPAANIQTAA

-2093 SGAPEEK
+2093 FGTPEEK
-2100 EVPDATSGAVT
+2100 EIPDTTSGAVT
-2111 HSIAGISGE
+2111 HSISGISGE

-2125 VVISTST
+2125 IVISTRT
-2132 PDVEPTQGP
+2132 PDVEPTQGL
-2141 RNHEEAQLEIEP
+2141 RNPEEAQLEMEP
-2153 SPPAVSGQ
+2153 SPPVVSEQ

-2167 VLDNP
+2167 APDNP
-2172 HLLATATAALPQVS
+2172 HLLATTTAALPQVS

-2193 GPTTEDTDE
+2193 GPTTEDTDV
-2202 CHSSPCLNGATCVDG
+2202 CHSSPCQNGATCVDG
-2217 IDSFKCLCLPSYGGD
+2217 IDSFTCFCLPSYGGD

-2308 FRWSDGHSLQFE
+2308 FRWSDGHSLQYE

-2327 DNFFAA
+2327 DNFFSA

-2344 QGEWNDVPCNYH
+2344 KGEWNDVPCNYH

-2361 KKGTVACGDPPVVEN
+2361 KKGTVACGDPPAVEN
-2376 ARTFGRKKDR
+2376 ARTFGRKKER
-2386 YEINSMVRY
+2386 YEINSLVRY
-2395 QCNQGYI
+2395 QCEHGFV
-2402 QRHVPTIRCQPNGQ
+2402 QRHVPTIRCQPDGQ
-2416 WEEPRISCINPSNY
+2416 WEQPRISCLNPSSY
-2430 QRRLYKRSPRSRSR
+2430 QRRLYKRSPRSRSK
-2444 PSGRA
+2444 PSGSA
-2449 VHRPTH
+2449 VHRRTH

>member
-1 MTTLLLVFVCLRVIA
+1 MTTLLLVFVCLRVIT

-58 EQDTSALLNPRIKWS
+58 EQDTSALLTPRIKWS

-254 ATAPEKFTFQEAFDK
+254 ATAPEKFTFQEAFEK
-269 CRSLG
+269 CRGLG

-316 GNLVGVWTVYL
+316 GNLVGVRTVYL
-327 YINQTGYPHPSSRY
+327 YVNQTGYPHPNSRY
-341 DAICYSEQKEIVI
+341 DAICYS
-354 LVRLHA
+354 
-360 LSVRIQLSFSHGS
+360 
-373 DVLWRLSKLP
+373 
-383 YFPLATLNS
+383 
-392 LQQALEVSADLDM
+392 
-405 GKVFPGRAGRRAGKV
+405 
-420 LSDLPAVVPSVL
+420 
-432 RCCREPLWRKE
+432 
-443 NHFFYQTAMISLLMS
+443 
-458 EPANTQLLLGGSTS
+458 
-472 AVHLAGLTMS
+472 
-482 SLIAALSSDVGDDV
+482 GDDV

-537 EARGSIATLEPME
+537 EARGSIATLEPIE
-550 ITPIATELYE
+550 ITPTATELYE

-565 PDLFATGVTIETAAP
+565 PDLFATGVTVETAAP

-587 GDVTGVW
+587 GDVTGVG

-599 VTTIALGYTLTTALT
+599 VTTIALGTAIT

-628 VTATPGLESASAFT
+628 VTATPGLESASVFT

-648 RVTAV
+648 RVTAAPDV
-653 PGVDLLPKQPIS
+653 GLLPEQPIS

-673 RDATSRYA
+673 RAATSRYA
-681 FSFVQAQKAC
+681 FSFVQAQHAC

-765 RLKGEVFFATQPE
+765 RLKGKVFFATQPE
-778 QFTFSEAQQYCESQN
+778 QFTFPEAQQYCESQN

-867 LPPAEEEGVT
+867 LPPAEEEGFT

-926 VSVLSVSPS
+926 VSLLSVSPS

-946 TSTDASISEVSG
+946 TSTNASISEVSG

-979 GVTDTS
+979 GVPDTS

-994 LSGEHSGIGE
+994 LSGEHSGVGE

-1030 GLPSGTVDISGLP
+1030 GVPSGIVDISGLP

-1048 VSVSTSRIPEISG
+1048 VLVSTPRIPEISG

-1101 TVSLVDTTLVEVVT
+1101 TISLVDTTLVEVVT

-1126 SIGVSGEGDLSGFP
+1126 SVGVSGEGDLSGFP
-1140 STEWDTSGRAQGLP
+1140 STEWDTSGGAQGLP
-1154 SGAELSGE
+1154 SGAELSREPSGEPELSGEPSGVPELSREPSGGPELSGE
-1162 PSGVPELSGEPSGE
+1162 PSGVPELSGEPSG
-1176 PQLSGE
+1176 G
-1182 PSGVKELSGEP
+1182 
-1193 SGEPQ
+1193 
-1198 LSGEPSGVKELS
+1198 
-1210 GEPSGEPQLSGEPS
+1210 
-1224 GVPELSGEPS
+1224 PEL
-1234 GEPQLSGEPS
+1234 
-1244 GVPEV
+1244 
-1249 SGEPSGEP
+1249 
-1257 QLSGEPSGVPELSG
+1257 
-1271 GPSGEPEL
+1271 
-1279 SGEPS
+1279 
-1284 GVPELSGEPS
+1284 
-1294 RGPEHSGLPSGLDVS
+1294 SGLPSGLDVS
-1309 GEPSGTHEVSGLV
+1309 GELSGTHEVSGLV
-1322 DLSGLP
+1322 DLSGLT
-1328 SGIDGSGEAS
+1328 SGTDGSSEAS

-1344 ASFEEVTTTPS
+1344 ASLEEVTTTPS
-1355 ITGAE
+1355 VTGAE

-1371 SGGEDSSGMV
+1371 SGGEESSGMV

-1421 SGDYVTSGLPSGEE
+1421 SGVDVTSGLLSGEE

-1488 GSGAVETSGFPSATG
+1488 GSGPVETSGFPSGTG
-1503 DFSGEPSGIPY
+1503 DFSGEPSGMPY
-1514 VSGDISGA
+1514 ISGDISGA
-1522 PDLSGQSS
+1522 TDLSGQSS

-1569 AVTFPY
+1569 VVTFPY

-1593 SALPES
+1593 TALPES

-1617 ETSIET
+1617 ETSAET
-1623 STIQEISGE
+1623 STI
-1632 TSAFPEASVETST
+1632 
-1645 VHEISGETSAF
+1645 HEISGEASAF

-1672 TSAFPELSIQTSTS
+1672 TSAFPEIIT
-1686 QEARGE
+1686 
-1692 TSGYPEISIET
+1692 ET
-1703 STIQEL
+1703 STIQEV
-1709 SGETSA
+1709 SGEASA
-1715 FPESST
+1715 FPESNT

-1736 PEITIETSTIQDISG
+1736 PEIRIETSTIQDISG

-1756 PEIKMETFTS
+1756 PEIRIETFTS

-1808 ISGET
+1808 ISGE
-1813 SAFPEISIE
+1813 S
-1822 TSTVHEISGESSAF
+1822 STF

-1850 GETSGYPEISIETS
+1850 GETSAYPEISIETS
-1864 TVHETSGEASAFPEI
+1864 TAHETSGEAPAFPEI

-1884 TVHEISGETSA
+1884 TVHEVSGET
-1895 FPEISIETSTVHE
+1895 P
-1908 ISGETSAFPE
+1908 
-1918 ISIETSTVH
+1918 
-1927 EISGETSAF
+1927 AF

-1962 TSTSQEARGETS
+1962 TSTSQEARGEPS

-1988 ISGEAS
+1988 VSGEPS
-1994 AFPEISTETLT
+1994 AFPEISIETPT

-2024 TVQELSGETSAFPE
+2024 TVQEVSGQTSVFPE

-2045 SQEARGETSAF
+2045 SQEIQGETSAF
-2056 PEISIETSSVHETSV
+2056 PEISIETSTVHETSG
-2071 EASALPAVNIETAA
+2071 EASTLPAADIETAA

-2100 EVPDATSGAVT
+2100 EIPDATSEAVT
-2111 HSIAGISGE
+2111 HSVAGISGE

-2125 VVISTST
+2125 IIISTST

-2141 RNHEEAQLEIEP
+2141 RNPEDAQLEIEP
-2153 SPPAVSGQ
+2153 SPPAESGQ

-2167 VLDNP
+2167 VLDSP

-2186 QEAIDAL
+2186 QEAIDTL

-2232 LCEIDLENCEEGWT
+2232 LCEIDLENCDEGWT

-2258 RETWMDAETR
+2258 RETWMNAESR

-2361 KKGTVACGDPPVVEN
+2361 KKGTVACGDPPMVEN

-2444 PSGRA
+2444 PNGRA
-2449 VHRPTH
+2449 VHRPIH

>member
-1 MTTLLLVFVCLRVIA
+1 MTTLLLVFVCLRVIT

-58 EQDTSALLNPRIKWS
+58 EEDTSALLTPRIKWS

-316 GNLVGVWTVYL
+316 GNLVGVRTVYL
-327 YINQTGYPHPSSRY
+327 YVNQTGYPHPDSRY
-341 DAICYSEQKEIVI
+341 DAICYS
-354 LVRLHA
+354 
-360 LSVRIQLSFSHGS
+360 
-373 DVLWRLSKLP
+373 
-383 YFPLATLNS
+383 
-392 LQQALEVSADLDM
+392 
-405 GKVFPGRAGRRAGKV
+405 
-420 LSDLPAVVPSVL
+420 
-432 RCCREPLWRKE
+432 
-443 NHFFYQTAMISLLMS
+443 
-458 EPANTQLLLGGSTS
+458 
-472 AVHLAGLTMS
+472 
-482 SLIAALSSDVGDDV
+482 GDDV
-496 ETLVPGQF
+496 EALVPGQF

-537 EARGSIATLEPME
+537 EARGSIATLEPIE
-550 ITPIATELYE
+550 ITPTATELYE

-565 PDLFATGVTIETAAP
+565 PDLFATGVTVETAAP

-587 GDVTGVW
+587 ADVTGVW
-594 AVPEE
+594 AVAEE
-599 VTTIALGYTLTTALT
+599 VTTVALSTAIT
-614 TETAEVSSV
+614 TEMAEVSTV
-623 EEAMG
+623 EEATG
-628 VTATPGLESASAFT
+628 VTATPGLESASVFT
-642 VEDQLV
+642 VEDQLE
-648 RVTAV
+648 RVTAA
-653 PGVDLLPKQPIS
+653 PGVGLLPEQPIS

-673 RDATSRYA
+673 RAATSRYA
-681 FSFVQAQKAC
+681 FSFVQAQQAC

-730 NPRSNCVGDK
+730 NPRSNCLGDK
-740 ESSPGVRSYGMRPAS
+740 ENSPGVRSYGMRPAS

-778 QFTFSEAQQYCESQN
+778 QFTFPEAQQYCESQN

-819 DGSLRYPIVS
+819 DGSLRYPIVN
-829 PRPACGGDAPGVR
+829 PRPACGGDVPGVR
-842 TVYQHYNQ
+842 TIYQHYNQ
-850 TGFPDPLS
+850 TGFPNPLS
-858 RHHAFCFRA
+858 HHHAFCFRA
-867 LPPAEEEGVT
+867 LPPPEEEGVT
-877 SFFEEDVLAT
+877 SLFEEDVLAT

-898 GEEATVETEFATQP
+898 GEEVTVETEFATQP

-926 VSVLSVSPS
+926 VSLLSVSPS

-946 TSTDASISEVSG
+946 TSTDVSISEVSG

-968 SGESSASGWIS
+968 SGESSASGWVS
-979 GVTDTS
+979 GVPDTS

-994 LSGEHSGIGE
+994 HSGEHSGIGE

-1030 GLPSGTVDISGLP
+1030 GMPSGIVDISGLP

-1048 VSVSTSRIPEISG
+1048 VSVSASRIPEISG

-1075 SGEISGTELVS
+1075 SGDISGTELVS
-1086 GVSSGEESGLTSGFP
+1086 GVSSGDESGLTSGFP

-1126 SIGVSGEGDLSGFP
+1126 SIGVSSEGDLSGFP
-1140 STEWDTSGRAQGLP
+1140 STEWDTSGGAQGLP

-1162 PSGVPELSGEPSGE
+1162 RELSGETSGLPELSGEPSG
-1176 PQLSGE
+1176 G
-1182 PSGVKELSGEP
+1182 
-1193 SGEPQ
+1193 
-1198 LSGEPSGVKELS
+1198 
-1210 GEPSGEPQLSGEPS
+1210 
-1224 GVPELSGEPS
+1224 PEL
-1234 GEPQLSGEPS
+1234 
-1244 GVPEV
+1244 
-1249 SGEPSGEP
+1249 
-1257 QLSGEPSGVPELSG
+1257 
-1271 GPSGEPEL
+1271 
-1279 SGEPS
+1279 
-1284 GVPELSGEPS
+1284 
-1294 RGPEHSGLPSGLDVS
+1294 SGLPSGLDVS

-1322 DLSGLP
+1322 DLSGLT
-1328 SGIDGSGEAS
+1328 SGIDGSSEAS

-1344 ASFEEVTTTPS
+1344 ASLEEVTTTPS

-1371 SGGEDSSGMV
+1371 SGDEDTSGMV

-1388 GEPSGHV
+1388 GQSSGHV
-1395 DFGGSVSGVLEM
+1395 DFGGSVSGVPEM
-1407 SGHPSGV
+1407 SGYPSGV
-1414 IDSSGEV
+1414 IESSGEV
-1421 SGDYVTSGLPSGEE
+1421 SGVDVTSGLPSGEE
-1435 SGLTS
+1435 SGLSS
-1440 GFPTV
+1440 GFATV
-1445 SLVDTTLVEVVTQ
+1445 SLVDTTLVEAVTQ

-1488 GSGAVETSGFPSATG
+1488 GSGAVETSGLPSGTG

-1514 VSGDISGA
+1514 ISGDSSGA
-1522 PDLSGQSS
+1522 ADLSGQSS
-1530 AVTDISGEASGLPEV
+1530 AVTDISGEVSGLPEV
-1545 TLVTSDLV
+1545 TLVTSDLL

-1558 PTVSQELGGET
+1558 PTISQELGGET
-1569 AVTFPY
+1569 AVTY
-1575 GFGPSGE
+1575 SYSFGSSGE
-1582 ASSSGELSGET
+1582 ASASGELSGET

-1617 ETSIET
+1617 ETSTET
-1623 STIQEISGE
+1623 STNQEII
-1632 TSAFPEASVETST
+1632 
-1645 VHEISGETSAF
+1645 HEISGESSAF
-1656 PEFSI
+1656 PEIRI
-1661 ETSTIQEISGE
+1661 E
-1672 TSAFPELSIQTSTS
+1672 TSTS

-1692 TSGYPEISIET
+1692 TSGYPEIIIET
-1703 STIQEL
+1703 STVQEV

-1727 EISGETSAF
+1727 EISGEASAF
-1736 PEITIETSTIQDISG
+1736 PEIRIETSTIQDISG

-1756 PEIKMETFTS
+1756 PEIRIETFTS

-1780 IETSTVHETSGETSA
+1780 IETSTVHEN
-1795 FPEISIETSTVHE
+1795 
-1808 ISGET
+1808 SGET

-1836 PEIRIETSTNQEAR
+1836 PEIRIETFTSQEAR
-1850 GETSGYPEISIETS
+1850 GETSGY
-1864 TVHETSGEASAFPEI
+1864 
-1879 SIETS
+1879 
-1884 TVHEISGETSA
+1884 
-1895 FPEISIETSTVHE
+1895 
-1908 ISGETSAFPE
+1908 PE

-1962 TSTSQEARGETS
+1962 TSRSQEARGETSTFPEISTETPAVHEISGETS
-1974 AFPEISIETSTVHE
+1974 AFPEISIET
-1988 ISGEAS
+1988 
-1994 AFPEISTETLT
+1994 PT

-2015 YPEISIETS
+2015 YPEINIETS
-2024 TVQELSGETSAFPE
+2024 TVQEVSGETAVFPE

-2045 SQEARGETSAF
+2045 SQEAWRETSAF
-2056 PEISIETSSVHETSV
+2056 PDISTETSTVHETSG
-2071 EASALPAVNIETAA
+2071 ETFAFPAANLKTAA
-2085 TSLASGEP
+2085 TSLSSGEP

-2100 EVPDATSGAVT
+2100 EIPDATSGAVT
-2111 HSIAGISGE
+2111 HPIAGVSGE

-2125 VVISTST
+2125 IVISTRT

-2141 RNHEEAQLEIEP
+2141 RNPEEAQLEIGP
-2153 SPPAVSGQ
+2153 SPPGVSGQ
-2161 ETETAV
+2161 EMETAV

-2172 HLLATATAALPQVS
+2172 HLLATTTAALPQVS

-2193 GPTTEDTDE
+2193 GPTTADTDV

-2217 IDSFKCLCLPSYGGD
+2217 INSFKCLCLPSYGGD
-2232 LCEIDLENCEEGWT
+2232 LCDIDLENCEEGWT
-2246 KFQGHCYRHFEE
+2246 KFQGHCYRHFED

-2308 FRWSDGHSLQFE
+2308 FRWSDGHSLQYE

-2344 QGEWNDVPCNYH
+2344 RGEWNDVPCNYH

-2361 KKGTVACGDPPVVEN
+2361 KKGTVACGDPPMVEN
-2376 ARTFGRKKDR
+2376 ARTFGQKKDR

-2416 WEEPRISCINPSNY
+2416 WEEPRISCTERTS
-2430 QRRLYKRSPRSRSR
+2430 
-2444 PSGRA
+2444 
-2449 VHRPTH
+2449 

>member
-1 MTTLLLVFVCLRVIA
+1 MTTLLLVFVCLQVITT
-16 AAVSVELSDSSDG
+16 AVSVELSDSSDG

-58 EQDTSALLNPRIKWS
+58 EQDTSALLTPRIKWS

-254 ATAPEKFTFQEAFDK
+254 ATAPEKFTFQEAFEK

-316 GNLVGVWTVYL
+316 GNLVGVRTVYL
-327 YINQTGYPHPSSRY
+327 YVNQTGYPHPDSRY
-341 DAICYSEQKEIVI
+341 DAICYSGE
-354 LVRLHA
+354 
-360 LSVRIQLSFSHGS
+360 
-373 DVLWRLSKLP
+373 
-383 YFPLATLNS
+383 
-392 LQQALEVSADLDM
+392 
-405 GKVFPGRAGRRAGKV
+405 
-420 LSDLPAVVPSVL
+420 
-432 RCCREPLWRKE
+432 
-443 NHFFYQTAMISLLMS
+443 
-458 EPANTQLLLGGSTS
+458 
-472 AVHLAGLTMS
+472 
-482 SLIAALSSDVGDDV
+482 DV
-496 ETLVPGQF
+496 EPLVPGQF

-537 EARGSIATLEPME
+537 EARGSIATLEPIE
-550 ITPIATELYE
+550 ITPTATELYE

-565 PDLFATGVTIETAAP
+565 PDLFATSVTVETAAP

-587 GDVTGVW
+587 GDGTGVW

-599 VTTIALGYTLTTALT
+599 VTTITLGTAIT

-628 VTATPGLESASAFT
+628 VTATPGLESTSVFT

-648 RVTAV
+648 QVTAAPDV
-653 PGVDLLPKQPIS
+653 GLLPEQPIS

-673 RDATSRYA
+673 RAATSRYA
-681 FSFVQAQKAC
+681 FSFVQAQHAC

-740 ESSPGVRSYGMRPAS
+740 KSSPGVRSYGMRPAS

-778 QFTFSEAQQYCESQN
+778 QFTFPEAQQYCESQN

-819 DGSLRYPIVS
+819 DGSLRYPIVT

-867 LPPAEEEGVT
+867 LPPVEEEGFT

-898 GEEATVETEFATQP
+898 GEEVTVETEFATQP

-919 TEVFPTD
+919 TEAFPTD
-926 VSVLSVSPS
+926 VSLLSGAPP

-946 TSTDASISEVSG
+946 TSTDVSISEVSG

-979 GVTDTS
+979 GVPDTS
-985 GEPTSGVFE
+985 GVTSGVFE
-994 LSGEHSGIGE
+994 LSGEHSGGGE

-1030 GLPSGTVDISGLP
+1030 GVPSGIVDISGLP

-1115 TAPERREEGKG
+1115 TVPGRQEEGKG

-1140 STEWDTSGRAQGLP
+1140 SAEWGTSGRAQGLP
-1154 SGAELSGE
+1154 SGVELSGEPSGPSGVPELSGETSGVPELSGE
-1162 PSGVPELSGEPSGE
+1162 PSGVPELSGEPSGV
-1176 PQLSGE
+1176 P
-1182 PSGVKELSGEP
+1182 ELSGET
-1193 SGEPQ
+1193 
-1198 LSGEPSGVKELS
+1198 
-1210 GEPSGEPQLSGEPS
+1210 S

-1234 GEPQLSGEPS
+1234 GG
-1244 GVPEV
+1244 
-1249 SGEPSGEP
+1249 
-1257 QLSGEPSGVPELSG
+1257 PEL
-1271 GPSGEPEL
+1271 
-1279 SGEPS
+1279 
-1284 GVPELSGEPS
+1284 
-1294 RGPEHSGLPSGLDVS
+1294 SGLPSGLDVS

-1322 DLSGLP
+1322 DLSGLT

-1338 GITFVD
+1338 SITFVD
-1344 ASFEEVTTTPS
+1344 APLEEVTTTPS
-1355 ITGAE
+1355 ITEAE

-1421 SGDYVTSGLPSGEE
+1421 SGVDATSGLLSGEE
-1435 SGLTS
+1435 SGLAS

-1458 TSVAQEV
+1458 MSVAQEV

-1488 GSGAVETSGFPSATG
+1488 GSGAVETSGFPSGTG
-1503 DFSGEPSGIPY
+1503 DFSGEPSRIPY
-1514 VSGDISGA
+1514 ISGDISGA
-1522 PDLSGQSS
+1522 TDLSGQSS
-1530 AVTDISGEASGLPEV
+1530 AVTDISGDTSGFPEV

-1593 SALPES
+1593 PALPES

-1605 AYEISGETSAFP
+1605 AYEISGETSALP
-1617 ETSIET
+1617 ETSVETSTIQEISGETSAFPEFTIET

-1632 TSAFPEASVETST
+1632 TSAFPGILTE
-1645 VHEISGETSAF
+1645 
-1656 PEFSI
+1656 
-1661 ETSTIQEISGE
+1661 
-1672 TSAFPELSIQTSTS
+1672 TSTS

-1692 TSGYPEISIET
+1692 TSGYPELSIET
-1703 STIQEL
+1703 STVQEV

-1736 PEITIETSTIQDISG
+1736 PEIRIETSTNQDISG

-1756 PEIKMETFTS
+1756 PEIRIETFTS

-1780 IETSTVHETSGETSA
+1780 IETSTAHGTSGE
-1795 FPEISIETSTVHE
+1795 
-1808 ISGET
+1808 G
-1813 SAFPEISIE
+1813 
-1822 TSTVHEISGESSAF
+1822 
-1836 PEIRIETSTNQEAR
+1836 
-1850 GETSGYPEISIETS
+1850 
-1864 TVHETSGEASAFPEI
+1864 SAFPEI

-1908 ISGETSAFPE
+1908 ISGETGEGSAFPE

-1936 PEISIETSTVHEISG
+1936 PEISIETSTIHEISG

-1974 AFPEISIETSTVHE
+1974 AFPEISIGTSTVHE
-1988 ISGEAS
+1988 VSGETS
-1994 AFPEISTETLT
+1994 AFPEISIETPT
-2005 SQEARGETSA
+2005 NQEARGETSV

-2024 TVQELSGETSAFPE
+2024 TVQEVSGETSAFPE
-2038 IRIETST
+2038 IRTEMST
-2045 SQEARGETSAF
+2045 SQESRGETSAF
-2056 PEISIETSSVHETSV
+2056 PEISIETSTVHETSG
-2071 EASALPAVNIETAA
+2071 EASTLPAANIKTAA
-2085 TSLASGEP
+2085 TSLASGELA
-2093 SGAPEEK
+2093 GAPEEK
-2100 EVPDATSGAVT
+2100 EIPDTTSGAVT
-2111 HSIAGISGE
+2111 HSIGGVSGE

-2125 VVISTST
+2125 TVISTST

-2141 RNHEEAQLEIEP
+2141 MNPEEAQLEIEP

-2167 VLDNP
+2167 VIDNP
-2172 HLLATATAALPQVS
+2172 HLLATATAALPQAS
-2186 QEAIDAL
+2186 QEAIDTL

-2202 CHSSPCLNGATCVDG
+2202 CHSSPCQNGATCVDG

-2258 RETWMDAETR
+2258 RETWMNAETR

-2430 QRRLYKRSPRSRSR
+2430 QRRLYKRSARSRSR
-2444 PSGRA
+2444 PNGRA
-2449 VHRPTH
+2449 MHRPTH

>member
-1 MTTLLLVFVCLRVIA
+1 MTTLLLVFVCLQAITTA
-16 AAVSVELSDSSDG
+16 ASAELSDSSDG

-58 EQDTSALLNPRIKWS
+58 EEDTNALLTPRIKWS
-73 KLSNGTEVV
+73 KLSNGTEIV
-82 LLVATGGKIRLNTEY
+82 LLVATGGKIRLNAEY
-97 REAISL
+97 REVISL

-147 KGIVFHYRAISTR
+147 KGVVFHYRAISTR
-160 YTLNFEKAKQAC
+160 YTLNFERAKQAC

-200 LADQTVRYPIHWPRE
+200 LADQTVRYPIHLPRE

-229 YGVREPD
+229 YGVRETD

-254 ATAPEKFTFQEAFDK
+254 ATSPEKFTFQEAFDK
-269 CRSLG
+269 CHSLG

-316 GNLVGVWTVYL
+316 GNLVGVRTVYL
-327 YINQTGYPHPSSRY
+327 NPANQTGYPHPSSRY
-341 DAICYSEQKEIVI
+341 DAICYS
-354 LVRLHA
+354 
-360 LSVRIQLSFSHGS
+360 
-373 DVLWRLSKLP
+373 
-383 YFPLATLNS
+383 
-392 LQQALEVSADLDM
+392 
-405 GKVFPGRAGRRAGKV
+405 
-420 LSDLPAVVPSVL
+420 
-432 RCCREPLWRKE
+432 
-443 NHFFYQTAMISLLMS
+443 
-458 EPANTQLLLGGSTS
+458 
-472 AVHLAGLTMS
+472 
-482 SLIAALSSDVGDDV
+482 GDDF
-496 ETLVPGQF
+496 EALVPGLF
-504 IDETGSELGSAFTVQ
+504 TDEVGTELGSAFTIQ

-524 EVELPLPRNATEE
+524 EVELPLPRNVTEE

-550 ITPIATELYE
+550 ITATATELYE
-560 GFTVL
+560 AFTVL
-565 PDLFATGVTIETAAP
+565 PDLFATSVTVETASP
-580 EEENVTR
+580 REENVTR
-587 GDVTGVW
+587 EEITGIW

-599 VTTIALGYTLTTALT
+599 VTTSVSGTAFTTGM
-614 TETAEVSSV
+614 AEVSSV
-623 EEAMG
+623 EEAIA
-628 VTATPGLESASAFT
+628 VTATPGLESASPFT
-642 VEDQLV
+642 IEDHLV
-648 RVTAV
+648 QVTAAPDV
-653 PGVDLLPKQPIS
+653 ALLPRQPIS

-673 RDATSRYA
+673 RAATSRYA
-681 FSFVQAQKAC
+681 FSFIQAQQAC

-778 QFTFSEAQQYCESQN
+778 QFTFQEAQLYCESQN
-793 ATLASVGQLHAA
+793 ATLASAGQLHAA
-805 WKQGLDRCYAGWLA
+805 WKQGLDRCYPGWLA

-842 TVYQHYNQ
+842 TIYQHHNQ

-867 LPPAEEEGVT
+867 LPSVVEEGVT
-877 SFFEEDVLAT
+877 SLFEEEVMVT
-887 QVIPGVEGVPS
+887 QLIPGVEGIPS
-898 GEEATVETEFATQP
+898 GEETTVETELSSEP
-912 ENQTAWG
+912 ENQTAQG

-926 VSVLSVSPS
+926 VSLLSARPS

-946 TSTDASISEVSG
+946 TSTNASIPEVSG
-958 EVTESGEHQV
+958 EFPESGEHPT
-968 SGESSASGWIS
+968 SGEPSASGAP
-979 GVTDTS
+979 DTS
-985 GEPTSGVFE
+985 GEPTSVGFE
-994 LSGEHSGIGE
+994 LSGEQSGIGE

-1012 HTSGFLPGESGLP
+1012 QSSGFVPGESGLP
-1025 SGDLS
+1025 SGDVS
-1030 GLPSGTVDISGLP
+1030 GLPSGIVDISGLP
-1043 SAEED
+1043 SAEEEVT
-1048 VSVSTSRIPEISG
+1048 VSVSRIPEVSG
-1061 MPSGVESSGLPSGF
+1061 MPSGAESSGLHSGF
-1075 SGEISGTELVS
+1075 SGEISGTELIS
-1086 GVSSGEESGLTSGFP
+1086 GLPSGEESGLASGFP
-1101 TVSLVDTTLVEVVT
+1101 TISLVDSTLVEVVT
-1115 TAPERREEGKG
+1115 AAPGRQEEGKG
-1126 SIGVSGEGDLSGFP
+1126 SIGVSGEEELSGFP
-1140 STEWDTSGRAQGLP
+1140 SAEWDSSGARGLP
-1154 SGAELSGE
+1154 SGAETSGE
-1162 PSGVPELSGEPSGE
+1162 QSGVPELSGEHSGV
-1176 PQLSGE
+1176 PGLSGE
-1182 PSGVKELSGEP
+1182 PFEVPELSGEHSGVTELSGEHSGLPELSGEP
-1193 SGEPQ
+1193 F
-1198 LSGEPSGVKELS
+1198 
-1210 GEPSGEPQLSGEPS
+1210 
-1224 GVPELSGEPS
+1224 GVPELSGFPS
-1234 GEPQLSGEPS
+1234 GLDISGEPS
-1244 GVPEV
+1244 GAPEV
-1249 SGEPSGEP
+1249 SGP
-1257 QLSGEPSGVPELSG
+1257 V
-1271 GPSGEPEL
+1271 
-1279 SGEPS
+1279 
-1284 GVPELSGEPS
+1284 
-1294 RGPEHSGLPSGLDVS
+1294 DVS
-1309 GEPSGTHEVSGLV
+1309 GLTSGV
-1322 DLSGLP
+1322 
-1328 SGIDGSGEAS
+1328 DGSGEVS
-1338 GITFVD
+1338 GVTFI
-1344 ASFEEVTTTPS
+1344 STSLQEVTTQS
-1355 ITGAE
+1355 VAEAE

-1371 SGGEDSSGMV
+1371 SGETSGMV
-1381 SGSLDIS
+1381 SGSLDVS
-1388 GEPSGHV
+1388 GQPSGHI
-1395 DFGGSVSGVLEM
+1395 DFGGSASGVLEM
-1407 SGHPSGV
+1407 SGFPSGAV
-1414 IDSSGEV
+1414 ESSGEA
-1421 SGDYVTSGLPSGEE
+1421 SGVEVTSVLASGEE

-1477 FPSGDRGLSGE
+1477 FLSGDRGVSGE
-1488 GSGAVETSGFPSATG
+1488 GSGAVQSSGLPSGTG

-1514 VSGDISGA
+1514 FSGDISGA
-1522 PDLSGQSS
+1522 TDLSGQPS
-1530 AVTDISGEASGLPEV
+1530 AVTDISGEDSGLPEV

-1575 GFGPSGE
+1575 VFGPSGE
-1582 ASSSGELSGET
+1582 GSASGDLSGGA
-1593 SALPES
+1593 SAEG
-1599 GIETST
+1599 GIETSA
-1605 AYEISGETSAFP
+1605 AYEISGESSAFP

-1623 STIQEISGE
+1623 STDQEISGEASAYPEISVETSTHLETSGETSAYPEISTETSTIQEVSGE
-1632 TSAFPEASVETST
+1632 TSAFPE
-1645 VHEISGETSAF
+1645 I
-1656 PEFSI
+1656 
-1661 ETSTIQEISGE
+1661 
-1672 TSAFPELSIQTSTS
+1672 
-1686 QEARGE
+1686 
-1692 TSGYPEISIET
+1692 
-1703 STIQEL
+1703 
-1709 SGETSA
+1709 
-1715 FPESST
+1715 ST

-1736 PEITIETSTIQDISG
+1736 PEIRIETSTFQEISG

-1756 PEIKMETFTS
+1756 PEIRIETSTS
-1766 QEARGETSGYPEIS
+1766 QEARGETSAFPEIT
-1780 IETSTVHETSGETSA
+1780 IEASTVHET
-1795 FPEISIETSTVHE
+1795 
-1808 ISGET
+1808 SGET

-1836 PEIRIETSTNQEAR
+1836 PEIRIETSTSQEAR
-1850 GETSGYPEISIETS
+1850 GETS
-1864 TVHETSGEASAFPEI
+1864 AFPEI
-1879 SIETS
+1879 TIEAS
-1884 TVHEISGETSA
+1884 TIQEISGETSA
-1895 FPEISIETSTVHE
+1895 FPEISIATSTVR
-1908 ISGETSAFPE
+1908 
-1918 ISIETSTVH
+1918 
-1927 EISGETSAF
+1927 
-1936 PEISIETSTVHEISG
+1936 EISG

-1974 AFPEISIETSTVHE
+1974 ALPEITVETSTVHE
-1988 ISGEAS
+1988 TSGEAS
-1994 AFPEISTETLT
+1994 AFPEISIETST
-2005 SQEARGETSA
+2005 RQEARGEASA
-2015 YPEISIETS
+2015 YPEVSIEAS
-2024 TVQELSGETSAFPE
+2024 TTQEVSGESSAFPE
-2038 IRIETST
+2038 ISVETST

-2056 PEISIETSSVHETSV
+2056 PEIGIETSTAHEGSGETPG
-2071 EASALPAVNIETAA
+2071 LPAVSTDTAA

-2093 SGAPEEK
+2093 SGAPEK
-2100 EVPDATSGAVT
+2100 ETPDTTSHLITGV
-2111 HSIAGISGE
+2111 SGE

-2125 VVISTST
+2125 AVISTSA
-2132 PDVEPTQGP
+2132 PDVELAQGP
-2141 RNHEEAQLEIEP
+2141 RNTEETQLEIEP
-2153 SPPAVSGQ
+2153 STPAASGQ
-2161 ETETAV
+2161 ETETAA

-2172 HLLATATAALPQVS
+2172 HLPATATAALHPAS
-2186 QEAIDAL
+2186 QEAVDAL
-2193 GPTTEDTDE
+2193 GPTTED
-2202 CHSSPCLNGATCVDG
+2202 LA
-2217 IDSFKCLCLPSYGGD
+2217 
-2232 LCEIDLENCEEGWT
+2232 NCEEGWI

-2258 RETWMDAETR
+2258 RETWMDAESR
-2268 CRQHQAHLSS
+2268 CREHQAHLSS

-2327 DNFFAA
+2327 DNFFSA

-2386 YEINSMVRY
+2386 YEINSLVRY
-2395 QCNQGYI
+2395 QCDHGYI
-2402 QRHVPTIRCQPNGQ
+2402 QRHVPTIRCQPNGH
-2416 WEEPRISCINPSNY
+2416 WEEPRISCTNPSSY
-2430 QRRLYKRSPRSRSR
+2430 QRRLYKRSPRSRLR
-2444 PSGRA
+2444 PGV

>member
-1 MTTLLLVFVCLRVIA
+1 MTTLLLVFVCLQVITA
-16 AAVSVELSDSSDG
+16 ADSVELSDSSDG

-42 VLGSSLNIPCY
+42 ILGSSLNIPCY

-58 EQDTSALLNPRIKWS
+58 EQDPSVMLTPRIKWS

-82 LLVATGGKIRLNTEY
+82 LLVATGGKIRLNSEY
-97 REAISL
+97 REVISL

-283 YLAWKDGMDMCS
+283 YLAWKDGMDVCS

-316 GNLVGVWTVYL
+316 GNLVGVRTVYL
-327 YINQTGYPHPSSRY
+327 YLNQTGYPHPDSRY
-341 DAICYSEQKEIVI
+341 DAFCYS
-354 LVRLHA
+354 
-360 LSVRIQLSFSHGS
+360 
-373 DVLWRLSKLP
+373 
-383 YFPLATLNS
+383 
-392 LQQALEVSADLDM
+392 
-405 GKVFPGRAGRRAGKV
+405 
-420 LSDLPAVVPSVL
+420 
-432 RCCREPLWRKE
+432 
-443 NHFFYQTAMISLLMS
+443 
-458 EPANTQLLLGGSTS
+458 
-472 AVHLAGLTMS
+472 
-482 SLIAALSSDVGDDV
+482 GDDM
-496 ETLVPGQF
+496 ESLVPGQF
-504 IDETGSELGSAFTVQ
+504 IDEIGSELGSAFTVQ

-524 EVELPLPRNATEE
+524 EVELPLSHNATEE
-537 EARGSIATLEPME
+537 EARGSIATLEPIE
-550 ITPIATELYE
+550 ISPTATGLYE
-560 GFTVL
+560 GFTA
-565 PDLFATGVTIETAAP
+565 PPELFTTAGTTETAAT
-580 EEENVTR
+580 EEENVTT
-587 GDVTGVW
+587 GDVTAVW
-594 AVPEE
+594 TVPEE
-599 VTTIALGYTLTTALT
+599 ATTIDLGTAITTIALGTAGT
-614 TETAEVSSV
+614 SETAEVSSV
-623 EEAMG
+623 EEVTG
-628 VTATPGLESASAFT
+628 VTATAELESALPFT
-642 VEDQLV
+642 VEDQIV
-648 RVTAV
+648 RVTAA
-653 PGVDLLPKQPIS
+653 PGAGHLPEQPIS

-673 RDATSRYA
+673 RAATSRYA

-691 LENNAVIATPEQLQA
+691 LENSAVIATPQQLQA

-730 NPRSNCVGDK
+730 NPRNNCIGDK
-740 ESSPGVRSYGMRPAS
+740 ENTPGVRSYGMRPAS

-765 RLKGEVFFATQPE
+765 RLKGDVFFATQPE
-778 QFTFSEAQQYCESQN
+778 QFTFSEAQRYCQSQN

-829 PRPACGGDAPGVR
+829 PRPACGGDTPGVR
-842 TVYQHYNQ
+842 TVYQHHNQ

-867 LPPAEEEGVT
+867 LPPVEEEGVT
-877 SFFEEDVLAT
+877 PFFEDVLAT

-898 GEEATVETEFATQP
+898 GEEVTMETESATQP

-919 TEVFPTD
+919 TEVIPTD
-926 VSVLSVSPS
+926 VSLLSVSPS
-935 AFPPATVIPEE
+935 AFPPATIEPEE
-946 TSTDASISEVSG
+946 TSTNASISEVSG

-968 SGESSASGWIS
+968 SGESSASGWVP
-979 GVTDTS
+979 GVPDTS
-985 GEPTSGVFE
+985 GEPASGVFE
-994 LSGEHSGIGE
+994 PSGDHSGIGE

-1012 HTSGFLPGESGLP
+1012 HASGFPPGESGLP

-1030 GLPSGTVDISGLP
+1030 GVSSGVVDISGLP
-1043 SAEED
+1043 SAEQEI
-1048 VSVSTSRIPEISG
+1048 SVSISRIPEISG
-1061 MPSGVESSGLPSGF
+1061 MPSEVESSGLPSGA
-1075 SGEISGTELVS
+1075 SGETSGTELVS
-1086 GVSSGEESGLTSGFP
+1086 GVSSGEESGLASGFP
-1101 TVSLVDTTLVEVVT
+1101 TISLVNSTLVEVVT
-1115 TAPERREEGKG
+1115 TVTERREEGKG

-1140 STEWDTSGRAQGLP
+1140 SSGWDSSGGIQGLP
-1154 SGAELSGE
+1154 SGAEPSGE
-1162 PSGVPELSGEPSGE
+1162 TSGVPELSGLPSGG
-1176 PQLSGE
+1176 S
-1182 PSGVKELSGEP
+1182 EL
-1193 SGEPQ
+1193 
-1198 LSGEPSGVKELS
+1198 
-1210 GEPSGEPQLSGEPS
+1210 
-1224 GVPELSGEPS
+1224 
-1234 GEPQLSGEPS
+1234 
-1244 GVPEV
+1244 
-1249 SGEPSGEP
+1249 
-1257 QLSGEPSGVPELSG
+1257 
-1271 GPSGEPEL
+1271 
-1279 SGEPS
+1279 
-1284 GVPELSGEPS
+1284 
-1294 RGPEHSGLPSGLDVS
+1294 SGLPSGLDAS
-1309 GEPSGTHEVSGLV
+1309 GETSGVHEISGLV
-1322 DLSGLP
+1322 DLSGLT
-1328 SGIDGSGEAS
+1328 SGIDGSSEAS

-1344 ASFEEVTTTPS
+1344 VTLKEVTTTPP
-1355 ITGAE
+1355 ITAAE
-1360 AKEILEISGLP
+1360 AKETLETSGLP
-1371 SGGEDSSGMV
+1371 SGDEDGSGMV

-1407 SGHPSGV
+1407 SGYPSGV
-1414 IDSSGEV
+1414 TDSSGDI
-1421 SGDYVTSGLPSGEE
+1421 SGVDITSGLLSGEE

-1477 FPSGDRGLSGE
+1477 FTSGDRGLSGE
-1488 GSGAVETSGFPSATG
+1488 GSGAVETSGFPSGAG
-1503 DFSGEPSGIPY
+1503 DLSGEPSGIPY
-1514 VSGDISGA
+1514 ISGDFSGA
-1522 PDLSGQSS
+1522 TDLSGQSS
-1530 AVTDISGEASGLPEV
+1530 AVTDISGEASGLPGI
-1545 TLVTSDLV
+1545 TLVTSDVV
-1553 EVVTR
+1553 EMVTR
-1558 PTVSQELGGET
+1558 PTISQELGGET
-1569 AVTFPY
+1569 VTFPY
-1575 GFGPSGE
+1575 SLGPSGE
-1582 ASSSGELSGET
+1582 ASASGEPSGET

-1599 GIETST
+1599 AIETST
-1605 AYEISGETSAFP
+1605 AYETSGETSAFPETGIEASTIHEISGETSAFP
-1617 ETSIET
+1617 EFNTES

-1632 TSAFPEASVETST
+1632 TSAFPEILTETST
-1645 VHEISGETSAF
+1645 N
-1656 PEFSI
+1656 
-1661 ETSTIQEISGE
+1661 
-1672 TSAFPELSIQTSTS
+1672 

-1692 TSGYPEISIET
+1692 TSGYPDIITEA
-1703 STIQEL
+1703 STGQEV

-1736 PEITIETSTIQDISG
+1736 PEIRIETSTSQDISG

-1756 PEIKMETFTS
+1756 PEIRIETFTS
-1766 QEARGETSGYPEIS
+1766 QEARGEISGYPEIS

-1808 ISGET
+1808 ISGE
-1813 SAFPEISIE
+1813 
-1822 TSTVHEISGESSAF
+1822 SSAF
-1836 PEIRIETSTNQEAR
+1836 PEIRIETYTNQEAR
-1850 GETSGYPEISIETS
+1850 GETSAYPEISIETS
-1864 TVHETSGEASAFPEI
+1864 TVHET
-1879 SIETS
+1879 
-1884 TVHEISGETSA
+1884 SGETSA

-1908 ISGETSAFPE
+1908 ISGEMSFPE
-1918 ISIETSTVH
+1918 ISIETSTIH
-1927 EISGETSAF
+1927 ETSGEIS
-1936 PEISIETSTVHEISG
+1936 V
-1951 ETSAFPEIRIE
+1951 FPEIRIE
-1962 TSTSQEARGETS
+1962 TSTGEEARGETS
-1974 AFPEISIETSTVHE
+1974 AFPEISIETSTVHD
-1988 ISGEAS
+1988 ISGETS
-1994 AFPEISTETLT
+1994 AFPELSIETPT
-2005 SQEARGETSA
+2005 SQEARSETSA
-2015 YPEISIETS
+2015 YPEIFIETS
-2024 TVQELSGETSAFPE
+2024 TVQEVSGETSAFPE
-2038 IRIETST
+2038 IRIGTPT
-2045 SQEARGETSAF
+2045 SQEARGETF
-2056 PEISIETSSVHETSV
+2056 PEISIEASTVRETSGEV
-2071 EASALPAVNIETAA
+2071 SALPAANIKTAA

-2093 SGAPEEK
+2093 FGTPEEK
-2100 EVPDATSGAVT
+2100 EIPDTTSGAVT
-2111 HSIAGISGE
+2111 QSITGISGE
-2120 TSVPD
+2120 TSVAD
-2125 VVISTST
+2125 VVISTRT
-2132 PDVEPTQGP
+2132 PDVEPTQGL
-2141 RNHEEAQLEIEP
+2141 RNPEEAQLEMEP
-2153 SPPAVSGQ
+2153 SPPVVSEQ

-2167 VLDNP
+2167 APDNP
-2172 HLLATATAALPQVS
+2172 HLLATTTAALPQVS

-2193 GPTTEDTDE
+2193 GPTTEDTDV

-2217 IDSFKCLCLPSYGGD
+2217 IDSFKCFCLPSYGGD

-2308 FRWSDGHSLQFE
+2308 FRWSDGHSLQYE

-2327 DNFFAA
+2327 DNFFSA

-2344 QGEWNDVPCNYH
+2344 KGEWNDVPCNYH

-2361 KKGTVACGDPPVVEN
+2361 KKGTVACGDPPAVEN
-2376 ARTFGRKKDR
+2376 ARTFGRKKER

-2395 QCNQGYI
+2395 QCDPGYI
-2402 QRHVPTIRCQPNGQ
+2402 QRHVPTIRCQPSGQ
-2416 WEEPRISCINPSNY
+2416 WEQPRISCLNPSSY
-2430 QRRLYKRSPRSRSR
+2430 QRRLYKRSPRSRSK
-2444 PSGRA
+2444 PSGSA

>member
-1 MTTLLLVFVCLRVIA
+1 MTTLLLVFVCLRVIT

-58 EQDTSALLNPRIKWS
+58 EEDTSALLTPRIKWS

-82 LLVATGGKIRLNTEY
+82 LLVATGGKIRFNTEY

-254 ATAPEKFTFQEAFDK
+254 ATDPEKFTFQEAFDK

-316 GNLVGVWTVYL
+316 GNLVGVRTVYL
-327 YINQTGYPHPSSRY
+327 YVNQTGYPHPNSRY
-341 DAICYSEQKEIVI
+341 DAICYS
-354 LVRLHA
+354 
-360 LSVRIQLSFSHGS
+360 
-373 DVLWRLSKLP
+373 
-383 YFPLATLNS
+383 
-392 LQQALEVSADLDM
+392 
-405 GKVFPGRAGRRAGKV
+405 
-420 LSDLPAVVPSVL
+420 
-432 RCCREPLWRKE
+432 
-443 NHFFYQTAMISLLMS
+443 
-458 EPANTQLLLGGSTS
+458 
-472 AVHLAGLTMS
+472 
-482 SLIAALSSDVGDDV
+482 GDDV
-496 ETLVPGQF
+496 EALVPGQF

-537 EARGSIATLEPME
+537 EARGSIATLEPIE
-550 ITPIATELYE
+550 ITPTATELYE

-565 PDLFATGVTIETAAP
+565 PDLFATGATVETAVP

-587 GDVTGVW
+587 GDVTGAW
-594 AVPEE
+594 AVAEE
-599 VTTIALGYTLTTALT
+599 VTTVALSTAIT
-614 TETAEVSSV
+614 TEMAEVSSV
-623 EEAMG
+623 EEATG

-648 RVTAV
+648 RVTAA
-653 PGVDLLPKQPIS
+653 PGVGLLPEQPIS

-673 RDATSRYA
+673 RAATSRYA
-681 FSFVQAQKAC
+681 FSFVQAQEAC

-730 NPRSNCVGDK
+730 NPRSNCLGDK
-740 ESSPGVRSYGMRPAS
+740 ENSPGVRSYGMRPAS

-778 QFTFSEAQQYCESQN
+778 QFTFAEAQQYCESQN

-819 DGSLRYPIVS
+819 DGSLRYPIVN
-829 PRPACGGDAPGVR
+829 PRPACGGDVPGVR
-842 TVYQHYNQ
+842 TIYQHYNQ

-858 RHHAFCFRA
+858 HHHAFCFRA

-877 SFFEEDVLAT
+877 SLFEEDVLAT

-898 GEEATVETEFATQP
+898 GEEVTVETEFATQP
-912 ENQTAWG
+912 ENQTAWE

-926 VSVLSVSPS
+926 VSLLSGGPS

-946 TSTDASISEVSG
+946 TSTDVSISELSG

-968 SGESSASGWIS
+968 SGESSASGWVS
-979 GVTDTS
+979 GAPDTS

-994 LSGEHSGIGE
+994 HSGEHSGIGE

-1030 GLPSGTVDISGLP
+1030 GMPSGIVDVSGLP

-1075 SGEISGTELVS
+1075 SGDISGTELVS
-1086 GVSSGEESGLTSGFP
+1086 GVSSGDESGLTSGFP

-1115 TAPERREEGKG
+1115 TAPERQEEGKG
-1126 SIGVSGEGDLSGFP
+1126 SIGVSSEGDLSGFP
-1140 STEWDTSGRAQGLP
+1140 STEWDTSGGAQGLP

-1162 PSGVPELSGEPSGE
+1162 PELSGEISGLPE
-1176 PQLSGE
+1176 LSRE
-1182 PSGVKELSGEP
+1182 PSGGSEL
-1193 SGEPQ
+1193 
-1198 LSGEPSGVKELS
+1198 
-1210 GEPSGEPQLSGEPS
+1210 
-1224 GVPELSGEPS
+1224 
-1234 GEPQLSGEPS
+1234 
-1244 GVPEV
+1244 
-1249 SGEPSGEP
+1249 
-1257 QLSGEPSGVPELSG
+1257 
-1271 GPSGEPEL
+1271 
-1279 SGEPS
+1279 
-1284 GVPELSGEPS
+1284 
-1294 RGPEHSGLPSGLDVS
+1294 SGLPSGLDVS
-1309 GEPSGTHEVSGLV
+1309 GESSGMHEVSGLV
-1322 DLSGLP
+1322 DLSGLT
-1328 SGIDGSGEAS
+1328 SGIDGSSEAS

-1344 ASFEEVTTTPS
+1344 ASLDEVTTTPS
-1355 ITGAE
+1355 ITEAE

-1371 SGGEDSSGMV
+1371 SGGEDTSGMV

-1388 GEPSGHV
+1388 GQSSGHV

-1407 SGHPSGV
+1407 SGYPSGV
-1414 IDSSGEV
+1414 IDSSGET
-1421 SGDYVTSGLPSGEE
+1421 SGVDVTSGLLSGEE

-1440 GFPTV
+1440 GFATV

-1488 GSGAVETSGFPSATG
+1488 GSGAVETSGLPSGTG

-1514 VSGDISGA
+1514 ISGDSSGA
-1522 PDLSGQSS
+1522 TDLSGQSS
-1530 AVTDISGEASGLPEV
+1530 AVTDISGEVSGLPEV

-1558 PTVSQELGGET
+1558 PTISQELGGET
-1569 AVTFPY
+1569 AVTY
-1575 GFGPSGE
+1575 SYSFGSSGE
-1582 ASSSGELSGET
+1582 ASASGELSGET

-1599 GIETST
+1599 SIETST
-1605 AYEISGETSAFP
+1605 AYEISSETSAFP
-1617 ETSIET
+1617 ETSTET
-1623 STIQEISGE
+1623 STNQEISGE
-1632 TSAFPEASVETST
+1632 TSAFPES
-1645 VHEISGETSAF
+1645 
-1656 PEFSI
+1656 SI
-1661 ETSTIQEISGE
+1661 RIE
-1672 TSAFPELSIQTSTS
+1672 TSTS

-1692 TSGYPEISIET
+1692 TSGYPEIIIET
-1703 STIQEL
+1703 STVQEV

-1736 PEITIETSTIQDISG
+1736 PEIRIETSTIQDISG

-1756 PEIKMETFTS
+1756 PEIRIETFTSQEARGETSGYPEISIEASTVQEVSGETSAFPGISIETSTVHEINISGETSAFPEIRIETFTS

-1780 IETSTVHETSGETSA
+1780 IETSTVHD
-1795 FPEISIETSTVHE
+1795 
-1808 ISGET
+1808 
-1813 SAFPEISIE
+1813 
-1822 TSTVHEISGESSAF
+1822 ISGES
-1836 PEIRIETSTNQEAR
+1836 
-1850 GETSGYPEISIETS
+1850 
-1864 TVHETSGEASAFPEI
+1864 
-1879 SIETS
+1879 
-1884 TVHEISGETSA
+1884 
-1895 FPEISIETSTVHE
+1895 
-1908 ISGETSAFPE
+1908 
-1918 ISIETSTVH
+1918 
-1927 EISGETSAF
+1927 SAF

-1962 TSTSQEARGETS
+1962 TSRSQEAQGETSTFPEISTETSAVHEISGETS
-1974 AFPEISIETSTVHE
+1974 AFPEISVET
-1988 ISGEAS
+1988 
-1994 AFPEISTETLT
+1994 PT

-2015 YPEISIETS
+2015 YPEINIETS
-2024 TVQELSGETSAFPE
+2024 TVQEVSAETAMFPE

-2056 PEISIETSSVHETSV
+2056 PDISTETSTVHETSG
-2071 EASALPAVNIETAA
+2071 ETSAFPAANIKTAA
-2085 TSLASGEP
+2085 TSLSSGEP
-2093 SGAPEEK
+2093 SGVPEEK
-2100 EVPDATSGAVT
+2100 EIPDATSGAVT
-2111 HSIAGISGE
+2111 HPIAGVSGE

-2125 VVISTST
+2125 IVISTST

-2141 RNHEEAQLEIEP
+2141 RNPEEVQLEIEP
-2153 SPPAVSGQ
+2153 SPPGVSGQ
-2161 ETETAV
+2161 EMETAV

-2172 HLLATATAALPQVS
+2172 HLLATTTAALPQVS

-2193 GPTTEDTDE
+2193 GPTTEDTDV

-2246 KFQGHCYRHFEE
+2246 KFQGHCYRHFED
-2258 RETWMDAETR
+2258 RESWMDAETR

-2308 FRWSDGHSLQFE
+2308 FRWSDGHSLQYE

-2344 QGEWNDVPCNYH
+2344 RGEWNDVPCNYH

-2361 KKGTVACGDPPVVEN
+2361 KKGTVACGDPPLVEN
-2376 ARTFGRKKDR
+2376 ARTFGQKKDR

-2395 QCNQGYI
+2395 QCDQGYI
-2402 QRHVPTIRCQPNGQ
+2402 QRHVPTVRCQPNGQ
-2416 WEEPRISCINPSNY
+2416 WEEPRISCIKPSNY
-2430 QRRLYKRSPRSRSR
+2430 QRSLYKRSLRSQSR

>member
-1 MTTLLLVFVCLRVIA
+1 MTTLLLVFVCLQVITT
-16 AAVSVELSDSSDG
+16 AVSVELSDSSDG

-58 EQDTSALLNPRIKWS
+58 EQDTSALLTPRIKWS

-147 KGIVFHYRAISTR
+147 KGVVFHYRAISTR

-316 GNLVGVWTVYL
+316 GNLVGVRTVYL
-327 YINQTGYPHPSSRY
+327 YVNQTGYPHPHSRY
-341 DAICYSEQKEIVI
+341 DAICYSGDDIETHI
-354 LVRLHA
+354 
-360 LSVRIQLSFSHGS
+360 
-373 DVLWRLSKLP
+373 
-383 YFPLATLNS
+383 
-392 LQQALEVSADLDM
+392 
-405 GKVFPGRAGRRAGKV
+405 PGR
-420 LSDLPAVVPSVL
+420 L
-432 RCCREPLWRKE
+432 
-443 NHFFYQTAMISLLMS
+443 
-458 EPANTQLLLGGSTS
+458 
-472 AVHLAGLTMS
+472 
-482 SLIAALSSDVGDDV
+482 
-496 ETLVPGQF
+496 
-504 IDETGSELGSAFTVQ
+504 IDEVGRELGSAFTVQ

-537 EARGSIATLEPME
+537 EARGSIATLEPIE
-550 ITPIATELYE
+550 ITPTATELYE

-565 PDLFATGVTIETAAP
+565 PDLFATGVTVETATP

-599 VTTIALGYTLTTALT
+599 VTTIALGTAIT
-614 TETAEVSSV
+614 TEMPEVSSV
-623 EEAMG
+623 EEVVG
-628 VTATPGLESASAFT
+628 VTATPGLESASTFT

-648 RVTAV
+648 RVTAA
-653 PGVDLLPKQPIS
+653 PGVGLLPEQPIS

-673 RDATSRYA
+673 RAATSRYA
-681 FSFVQAQKAC
+681 FSFVQAQQAC

-730 NPRSNCVGDK
+730 NPRNNCVGDK
-740 ESSPGVRSYGMRPAS
+740 ESTPGVRSYGMRPAS

-765 RLKGEVFFATQPE
+765 RLKGEVFFASQPE
-778 QFTFSEAQQYCESQN
+778 QFTFPEAQQYCESQN

-819 DGSLRYPIVS
+819 DGSLRYPIVT

-858 RHHAFCFRA
+858 RHHAFCFRGSH
-867 LPPAEEEGVT
+867 PPLTGLGIT
-877 SFFEEDVLAT
+877 SFFEDVLAT

-898 GEEATVETEFATQP
+898 GEEVTVETEFATQP

-919 TEVFPTD
+919 TEAFPTD
-926 VSVLSVSPS
+926 MSLLSASPS
-935 AFPPATVIPEE
+935 AFPPVTVIPEE
-946 TSTDASISEVSG
+946 TSTDASVSKVPG

-968 SGESSASGWIS
+968 SGEVLASGWVS
-979 GVTDTS
+979 GVPDTS
-985 GEPTSGVFE
+985 GEPTPGVFE
-994 LSGEHSGIGE
+994 HSGEHSGIGE

-1012 HTSGFLPGESGLP
+1012 HVSGFLPGESGLP

-1030 GLPSGTVDISGLP
+1030 GVPSGIVDISGLP
-1043 SAEED
+1043 SAED
-1048 VSVSTSRIPEISG
+1048 VSVSISRIPEFSG
-1061 MPSGVESSGLPSGF
+1061 MPSGVESSGLPSGLG
-1075 SGEISGTELVS
+1075 GETSGTELVS

-1101 TVSLVDTTLVEVVT
+1101 TISLVDTTLVEVVT

-1140 STEWDTSGRAQGLP
+1140 STEWDTSGGAQGLP
-1154 SGAELSGE
+1154 SGVELSGEPSGGPELSGE
-1162 PSGVPELSGEPSGE
+1162 PSGVPELSGEPSG
-1176 PQLSGE
+1176 
-1182 PSGVKELSGEP
+1182 
-1193 SGEPQ
+1193 
-1198 LSGEPSGVKELS
+1198 
-1210 GEPSGEPQLSGEPS
+1210 
-1224 GVPELSGEPS
+1224 VPELSGEPS
-1234 GEPQLSGEPS
+1234 GIPEVSREPS
-1244 GVPEV
+1244 GD
-1249 SGEPSGEP
+1249 S
-1257 QLSGEPSGVPELSG
+1257 EL
-1271 GPSGEPEL
+1271 
-1279 SGEPS
+1279 
-1284 GVPELSGEPS
+1284 
-1294 RGPEHSGLPSGLDVS
+1294 SGLPSGLDVS
-1309 GEPSGTHEVSGLV
+1309 GEPSGTLAISGLV
-1322 DLSGLP
+1322 DLSGLT

-1338 GITFVD
+1338 GITFID
-1344 ASFEEVTTTPS
+1344 TSLEEVTTTPS

-1371 SGGEDSSGMV
+1371 SGGEDTSGMV

-1395 DFGGSVSGVLEM
+1395 DFGGSVSGELKV
-1407 SGHPSGV
+1407 SGYPSGV

-1421 SGDYVTSGLPSGEE
+1421 SGVDVTSGLLSGEE

-1445 SLVDTTLVEVVTQ
+1445 SLVDTTSVEIVTH

-1465 GEGPSGMIEISG
+1465 GEGPSGIIEISG

-1488 GSGAVETSGFPSATG
+1488 GSGAMETSGFPSGTG

-1522 PDLSGQSS
+1522 TDLSGQSS

-1575 GFGPSGE
+1575 SFGPSGE
-1582 ASSSGELSGET
+1582 ASASGELSGET
-1593 SALPES
+1593 SVLPES
-1599 GIETST
+1599 STETST

-1632 TSAFPEASVETST
+1632 TSAFPE
-1645 VHEISGETSAF
+1645 F
-1656 PEFSI
+1656 NI
-1661 ETSTIQEISGE
+1661 ETSTIQEI
-1672 TSAFPELSIQTSTS
+1672 T
-1686 QEARGE
+1686 RGE
-1692 TSGYPEISIET
+1692 TSGYPEIIIET
-1703 STIQEL
+1703 STIQEV

-1736 PEITIETSTIQDISG
+1736 PEIRIETSTSQDISG

-1756 PEIKMETFTS
+1756 PEIRIETFTS

-1780 IETSTVHETSGETSA
+1780 IETSTVHETSGEISA

-1850 GETSGYPEISIETS
+1850 
-1864 TVHETSGEASAFPEI
+1864 
-1879 SIETS
+1879 
-1884 TVHEISGETSA
+1884 
-1895 FPEISIETSTVHE
+1895 
-1908 ISGETSAFPE
+1908 GETSAFPE

-1974 AFPEISIETSTVHE
+1974 GYPEISIETSTLHE
-1988 ISGEAS
+1988 ISGETS
-1994 AFPEISTETLT
+1994 ALPEISIETPT

-2015 YPEISIETS
+2015 YPEIILETS
-2024 TVQELSGETSAFPE
+2024 TVQEVSGETSAFPE

-2056 PEISIETSSVHETSV
+2056 PETSIETSPVHETSG
-2071 EASALPAVNIETAA
+2071 EAPTLPAVNTETAG

-2100 EVPDATSGAVT
+2100 EIPDATSGAVT
-2111 HSIAGISGE
+2111 HSIAGVSGE

-2132 PDVEPTQGP
+2132 PDAESPQRP
-2141 RNHEEAQLEIEP
+2141 RNPEEAQLEIEP

-2416 WEEPRISCINPSNY
+2416 WEEPRISCINRTSWSQPLY
-2430 QRRLYKRSPRSRSR
+2430 LQVWADAHLQLGEGAGDEGGIDLGCRLALSQAEGDIVVPL
-2444 PSGRA
+2444 A
-2449 VHRPTH
+2449 C

>member
-1 MTTLLLVFVCLRVIA
+1 MTTSLLVFVCLQVITA
-16 AAVSVELSDSSDG
+16 ANSVELSDSSDG

-42 VLGSSLNIPCY
+42 ILGSSLNIPCY

-58 EQDTSALLNPRIKWS
+58 EQDTSVMLTPRIKWS

-82 LLVATGGKIRLNTEY
+82 LLVATGGKIRLNSEY
-97 REAISL
+97 REVISL

-295 AGWLADRSV
+295 AGWLGDRSV

-316 GNLVGVWTVYL
+316 GNLVGVRTVYL
-327 YINQTGYPHPSSRY
+327 HINQTGYPHPDSRY
-341 DAICYSEQKEIVI
+341 DAICY
-354 LVRLHA
+354 
-360 LSVRIQLSFSHGS
+360 
-373 DVLWRLSKLP
+373 
-383 YFPLATLNS
+383 T
-392 LQQALEVSADLDM
+392 
-405 GKVFPGRAGRRAGKV
+405 
-420 LSDLPAVVPSVL
+420 
-432 RCCREPLWRKE
+432 
-443 NHFFYQTAMISLLMS
+443 
-458 EPANTQLLLGGSTS
+458 
-472 AVHLAGLTMS
+472 
-482 SLIAALSSDVGDDV
+482 GDDV
-496 ETLVPGQF
+496 ETVVPGQF
-504 IDETGSELGSAFTVQ
+504 IDETGSELGSAFTIQ

-524 EVELPLPRNATEE
+524 EVELPLSRNATEE
-537 EARGSIATLEPME
+537 EARGSIATLEPIE
-550 ITPIATELYE
+550 ITPTATELYE

-565 PDLFATGVTIETAAP
+565 PGLFTTSVTETAAT

-587 GDVTGVW
+587 EDVTAVW
-594 AVPEE
+594 TVPEE
-599 VTTIALGYTLTTALT
+599 VTTIDLGTAITTIALGTGVT

-623 EEAMG
+623 EEVMG
-628 VTATPGLESASAFT
+628 VTATPGLESASVFT

-648 RVTAV
+648 RVTAAPDAGHV
-653 PGVDLLPKQPIS
+653 PEQPIS

-673 RDATSRYA
+673 RAATSRYA
-681 FSFVQAQKAC
+681 FSFVQAQQAC
-691 LENNAVIATPEQLQA
+691 LENSAVIATPQQLQA

-712 DQCDAGWLRDQ
+712 DQCDAGWLQDQ

-730 NPRSNCVGDK
+730 NPRNNCIGDK
-740 ESSPGVRSYGMRPAS
+740 ENSPGVRSYGMRPAS

-778 QFTFSEAQQYCESQN
+778 QFTFPEAQQYCESQN

-829 PRPACGGDAPGVR
+829 PRPTCGGDVPGVR

-867 LPPAEEEGVT
+867 LPPEEEEGVT
-877 SFFEEDVLAT
+877 PFFEDVLAT

-898 GEEATVETEFATQP
+898 GEEVTVETEFATQP

-926 VSVLSVSPS
+926 VSLLPGGPS
-935 AFPPATVIPEE
+935 AFPPATILPEE
-946 TSTDASISEVSG
+946 TSTNASISEVSG

-979 GVTDTS
+979 GVPDTS
-985 GEPTSGVFE
+985 AEPASGVFE
-994 LSGEHSGIGE
+994 SSGEHSGIGE

-1012 HTSGFLPGESGLP
+1012 HTSGFLPGESGFP

-1030 GLPSGTVDISGLP
+1030 GLPSVIVDISGLS
-1043 SAEED
+1043 SAEEE
-1048 VSVSTSRIPEISG
+1048 VSVSVSRIPEISG
-1061 MPSGVESSGLPSGF
+1061 MPSGVESSGLPFGV

-1086 GVSSGEESGLTSGFP
+1086 GMSSGEESGLASGFP

-1115 TAPERREEGKG
+1115 SVPERQEEGKG

-1140 STEWDTSGRAQGLP
+1140 SSEWDSSGGIQGLP
-1154 SGAELSGE
+1154 SGAEPSREASRELELSGE
-1162 PSGVPELSGEPSGE
+1162 HSGAPELSGLPSGG
-1176 PQLSGE
+1176 S
-1182 PSGVKELSGEP
+1182 EL
-1193 SGEPQ
+1193 
-1198 LSGEPSGVKELS
+1198 
-1210 GEPSGEPQLSGEPS
+1210 
-1224 GVPELSGEPS
+1224 
-1234 GEPQLSGEPS
+1234 
-1244 GVPEV
+1244 
-1249 SGEPSGEP
+1249 
-1257 QLSGEPSGVPELSG
+1257 
-1271 GPSGEPEL
+1271 
-1279 SGEPS
+1279 
-1284 GVPELSGEPS
+1284 
-1294 RGPEHSGLPSGLDVS
+1294 SGLPSGLDVS
-1309 GEPSGTHEVSGLV
+1309 EETSGTHEVSGLV
-1322 DLSGLP
+1322 DLSGLT
-1328 SGIDGSGEAS
+1328 SGTDGSSEAS

-1344 ASFEEVTTTPS
+1344 ITSQEVTTTPS
-1355 ITGAE
+1355 VTEAE
-1360 AKEILEISGLP
+1360 AKETLEISGLP
-1371 SGGEDSSGMV
+1371 SGGEDASGTV

-1407 SGHPSGV
+1407 SGYPSGV
-1414 IDSSGEV
+1414 IDSSGDV
-1421 SGDYVTSGLPSGEE
+1421 SGVDVTSGLLSGEE

-1488 GSGAVETSGFPSATG
+1488 GSGAIETSGFPSGRG

-1514 VSGDISGA
+1514 FSGDFSGA
-1522 PDLSGQSS
+1522 TDLSGQSS
-1530 AVTDISGEASGLPEV
+1530 AVTDVSGEFSGLPEV
-1545 TLVTSDLV
+1545 TLVTSDLT

-1575 GFGPSGE
+1575 SLGPSGE
-1582 ASSSGELSGET
+1582 ASASGELSGET

-1599 GIETST
+1599 GLETST

-1617 ETSIET
+1617 ETGIETSTIHEISGETSAFPEFNIET

-1632 TSAFPEASVETST
+1632 TSAFPEIFTE
-1645 VHEISGETSAF
+1645 
-1656 PEFSI
+1656 
-1661 ETSTIQEISGE
+1661 
-1672 TSAFPELSIQTSTS
+1672 TSTS

-1692 TSGYPEISIET
+1692 TSGYPEIIIEA
-1703 STIQEL
+1703 STVQEI

-1736 PEITIETSTIQDISG
+1736 PEIRIETSTSQDISG

-1756 PEIKMETFTS
+1756 PEIRIETFTS
-1766 QEARGETSGYPEIS
+1766 QEARGEISGYPEIS

-1795 FPEISIETSTVHE
+1795 FPEISIETSTVHD
-1808 ISGET
+1808 
-1813 SAFPEISIE
+1813 
-1822 TSTVHEISGESSAF
+1822 ISGESSAF
-1836 PEIRIETSTNQEAR
+1836 PEIRIETYTNQEAR
-1850 GETSGYPEISIETS
+1850 GETSAYPEISIETS
-1864 TVHETSGEASAFPEI
+1864 TVHENSGEISAFPEI

-1884 TVHEISGETSA
+1884 TGHEISGELS
-1895 FPEISIETSTVHE
+1895 S
-1908 ISGETSAFPE
+1908 
-1918 ISIETSTVH
+1918 
-1927 EISGETSAF
+1927 F

-1962 TSTSQEARGETS
+1962 TSTSQEARGEIS
-1974 AFPEISIETSTVHE
+1974 AFPEISIETSTVHD
-1988 ISGEAS
+1988 ISGETS
-1994 AFPEISTETLT
+1994 TFPEISIETPT

-2015 YPEISIETS
+2015 YPEIYIETS
-2024 TVQELSGETSAFPE
+2024 TVQEVSGEMPAFSE
-2038 IRIETST
+2038 IRIETPT
-2045 SQEARGETSAF
+2045 NQEAQGETF
-2056 PEISIETSSVHETSV
+2056 PETSIETSTVHETSG
-2071 EASALPAVNIETAA
+2071 EASALPAANIKTAA

-2093 SGAPEEK
+2093 IGTPEE
-2100 EVPDATSGAVT
+2100 EVTGATSGAVT
-2111 HSIAGISGE
+2111 HSITGISGE

-2125 VVISTST
+2125 TVISTRT
-2132 PDVEPTQGP
+2132 PDVELTQGP
-2141 RNHEEAQLEIEP
+2141 RNPGEAQLEIEP

-2161 ETETAV
+2161 EMETAAAP
-2167 VLDNP
+2167 DNP

-2193 GPTTEDTDE
+2193 GPTIGDTDE
-2202 CHSSPCLNGATCVDG
+2202 CHSSPCLNGATCADG

-2246 KFQGHCYRHFEE
+2246 KFQGNCYRHFEE

-2308 FRWSDGHSLQFE
+2308 FRWSDGHSLQYE

-2327 DNFFAA
+2327 DNFFSA

-2344 QGEWNDVPCNYH
+2344 KGEWNDVPCNYH

-2361 KKGTVACGDPPVVEN
+2361 KKGTVACRDPPAVEN
-2376 ARTFGRKKDR
+2376 ARTFGRKKER

-2416 WEEPRISCINPSNY
+2416 WEEPRISCLNPSSY

-2444 PSGRA
+2444 PSGSA

>member
-1 MTTLLLVFVCLRVIA
+1 MTTLLLVFVCLRAITA
-16 AAVSVELSDSSDG
+16 ATSVVLSDSSDG

-42 VLGSSLNIPCY
+42 ALGSSLNIPCY

-58 EQDTSALLNPRIKWS
+58 EEDSSALLTPRIKWS

-97 REAISL
+97 REVVSL

-147 KGIVFHYRAISTR
+147 KGVVFHYRAISTR

-200 LADQTVRYPIHWPRE
+200 LADQTVRYPIHLPRE

-229 YGVREPD
+229 YGVRETD

-254 ATAPEKFTFQEAFDK
+254 ATSPEKFTFQEAFDK

-316 GNLVGVWTVYL
+316 GNLVGVRTVYL
-327 YINQTGYPHPSSRY
+327 YVNQTGYPHPHSRY
-341 DAICYSEQKEIVI
+341 DAICYS
-354 LVRLHA
+354 
-360 LSVRIQLSFSHGS
+360 
-373 DVLWRLSKLP
+373 
-383 YFPLATLNS
+383 
-392 LQQALEVSADLDM
+392 
-405 GKVFPGRAGRRAGKV
+405 
-420 LSDLPAVVPSVL
+420 
-432 RCCREPLWRKE
+432 
-443 NHFFYQTAMISLLMS
+443 
-458 EPANTQLLLGGSTS
+458 
-472 AVHLAGLTMS
+472 
-482 SLIAALSSDVGDDV
+482 GDDF
-496 ETLVPGQF
+496 EALVPGQF
-504 IDETGSELGSAFTVQ
+504 TDEVGSELGSAFTVQ

-550 ITPIATELYE
+550 ITPAATELYE
-560 GFTVL
+560 GFTSF
-565 PDLFATGVTIETAAP
+565 PDLLATIATGETAFP
-580 EEENVTR
+580 GEENVTR
-587 GDVTGVW
+587 EEVTEVW

-599 VTTIALGYTLTTALT
+599 VTTLVSVTTVT
-614 TETAEVSSV
+614 TEMAEVSSV
-623 EEAMG
+623 EEAIG
-628 VTATPGLESASAFT
+628 VTATPGLEPASAFT
-642 VEDQLV
+642 VEDHLV
-648 RVTAV
+648 RVTAAPDV
-653 PGVDLLPKQPIS
+653 ALIPRQPIS

-673 RDATSRYA
+673 RAATSRYA
-681 FSFVQAQKAC
+681 LSFVQAQQAC
-691 LENNAVIATPEQLQA
+691 LQNNAVIATPEQLQA

-778 QFTFSEAQQYCESQN
+778 QFTFQEAQQYCESQN

-805 WKQGLDRCYAGWLA
+805 WKQGLDRCYPGWLA

-842 TVYQHYNQ
+842 TIYQHYNQ

-867 LPPAEEEGVT
+867 LPSVEEEGVT
-877 SFFEEDVLAT
+877 SLFEEEVMVT
-887 QVIPGVEGVPS
+887 QVIPGVEGIPS
-898 GEEATVETEFATQP
+898 GEETTVEMELSTEI

-926 VSVLSVSPS
+926 ISLLSVSPS
-935 AFPPATVIPEE
+935 AFPPATVLPEE
-946 TSTDASISEVSG
+946 TSTNASITEVSVSG
-958 EVTESGEHQV
+958 EIPESGEHQV
-968 SGESSASGWIS
+968 SGESSASGWVS
-979 GVTDTS
+979 GAPDTS
-985 GEPTSGVFE
+985 GEPTSGGFE

-1012 HTSGFLPGESGLP
+1012 HTSGFVPGESGLP

-1048 VSVSTSRIPEISG
+1048 IIVSASRIPDISG
-1061 MPSGVESSGLPSGF
+1061 MPSGAESSGLHSGF
-1075 SGEISGTELVS
+1075 SGEISGTELIS
-1086 GVSSGEESGLTSGFP
+1086 GLPSGEESGLASGFP
-1101 TVSLVDTTLVEVVT
+1101 TVSLVDSTLVEVVT
-1115 TAPERREEGKG
+1115 TAPGRQEEGKG
-1126 SIGVSGEGDLSGFP
+1126 SIGVSGEGELSGFP
-1140 STEWDTSGRAQGLP
+1140 SAEWDTSGGARGLP
-1154 SGAELSGE
+1154 SGAETSGEPSGLPELSGE
-1162 PSGVPELSGEPSGE
+1162 PSGVPEHSGEPF
-1176 PQLSGE
+1176 
-1182 PSGVKELSGEP
+1182 GV
-1193 SGEPQ
+1193 
-1198 LSGEPSGVKELS
+1198 
-1210 GEPSGEPQLSGEPS
+1210 
-1224 GVPELSGEPS
+1224 
-1234 GEPQLSGEPS
+1234 
-1244 GVPEV
+1244 
-1249 SGEPSGEP
+1249 
-1257 QLSGEPSGVPELSG
+1257 
-1271 GPSGEPEL
+1271 PEL

-1284 GVPELSGEPS
+1284 GVPELSGF
-1294 RGPEHSGLPSGLDVS
+1294 PSGLDVS
-1309 GEPSGTHEVSGLV
+1309 GEPSGVPEVSGVV
-1322 DLSGLP
+1322 DLSGLT
-1328 SGIDGSGEAS
+1328 SGGDGSGEAS
-1338 GITFVD
+1338 GVTFIN
-1344 ASFEEVTTTPS
+1344 ASLEEVTTPS
-1355 ITGAE
+1355 PAEAE

-1371 SGGEDSSGMV
+1371 SGGGETSGMA
-1381 SGSLDIS
+1381 SGGLELS
-1388 GEPSGHV
+1388 GQPSGHM

-1407 SGHPSGV
+1407 SGLPSGV
-1414 IDSSGEV
+1414 IDGSGEV
-1421 SGDYVTSGLPSGEE
+1421 SGVDVSSGLPSGEE
-1435 SGLTS
+1435 SGLPS

-1465 GEGPSGMIEISG
+1465 GEGPSGVMEISG

-1488 GSGAVETSGFPSATG
+1488 GSGAVESSGFPSGTG
-1503 DFSGEPSGIPY
+1503 DFSGEPSGVPY
-1514 VSGDISGA
+1514 FSGDTSGA
-1522 PDLSGQSS
+1522 TDISGQSS
-1530 AVTDISGEASGLPEV
+1530 AVTDISGEVSGLPEV
-1545 TLVTSDLV
+1545 TLVTSDLL

-1558 PTVSQELGGET
+1558 PTVSQELGGEA

-1582 ASSSGELSGET
+1582 ASASGELSGET

-1605 AYEISGETSAFP
+1605 VYETSGETSAYP
-1617 ETSIET
+1617 EVTVET

-1632 TSAFPEASVETST
+1632 TSAYPEVSV
-1645 VHEISGETSAF
+1645 
-1656 PEFSI
+1656 

-1672 TSAFPELSIQTSTS
+1672 TSA
-1686 QEARGE
+1686 
-1692 TSGYPEISIET
+1692 YPEISV
-1703 STIQEL
+1703 
-1709 SGETSA
+1709 
-1715 FPESST
+1715 

-1736 PEITIETSTIQDISG
+1736 PEISLETSTIQEVSG

-1756 PEIKMETFTS
+1756 PEISIETSTRQEARGETSGFPEISIETSTIQEVSGETSAFPEMSTETSTIQEISGESSAFPEIRIETSTVQEISGESSAFPEIRIETSTS
-1766 QEARGETSGYPEIS
+1766 QEARGETSGFPEIS
-1780 IETSTVHETSGETSA
+1780 IEASTVHETSGETSA
-1795 FPEISIETSTVHE
+1795 FPEITIEASTVHE
-1808 ISGET
+1808 TSGET

-1836 PEIRIETSTNQEAR
+1836 PEIRIETSTSQEAR
-1850 GETSGYPEISIETS
+1850 GETSGFPEISIEAS
-1864 TVHETSGEASAFPEI
+1864 TVHETSGEASALPEI

-1884 TVHEISGETSA
+1884 TVREISGETSA

-1908 ISGETSAFPE
+1908 ISGETSAFPD
-1918 ISIETSTVH
+1918 ISVETSTVH
-1927 EISGETSAF
+1927 EISGETSAY
-1936 PEISIETSTVHEISG
+1936 
-1951 ETSAFPEIRIE
+1951 PEIRIE

-1974 AFPEISIETSTVHE
+1974 GFPEISIETSTVHE
-1988 ISGEAS
+1988 TSGETS
-1994 AFPEISTETLT
+1994 AFPEISTETST
-2005 SQEARGETSA
+2005 RQEARGETSA

-2024 TVQELSGETSAFPE
+2024 TIQEVSGESSAFPE
-2038 IRIETST
+2038 IRIETPT
-2045 SQEARGETSAF
+2045 SQEARGETSAY
-2056 PEISIETSSVHETSV
+2056 PEITIEASTAHETSG
-2071 EASALPAVNIETAA
+2071 ETSALPAVNMETAA

-2093 SGAPEEK
+2093 SGAPEGK
-2100 EVPDATSGAVT
+2100 EIHDETSGAAT
-2111 HSIAGISGE
+2111 HSVTGVSGE

-2132 PDVEPTQGP
+2132 PDVELTQGP
-2141 RNHEEAQLEIEP
+2141 RSPEEAQLEIEP
-2153 SPPAVSGQ
+2153 STPAASGQ
-2161 ETETAV
+2161 ETETAA

-2172 HLLATATAALPQVS
+2172 PLPATATAALPQAS

-2232 LCEIDLENCEEGWT
+2232 LCEIDLQNCEDGWT

-2268 CRQHQAHLSS
+2268 CREHQAHLSS

-2327 DNFFAA
+2327 DNFFSA

-2376 ARTFGRKKDR
+2376 ARTFGRRKDR
-2386 YEINSMVRY
+2386 YEINSLVRY
-2395 QCNQGYI
+2395 QCDQGYI

-2416 WEEPRISCINPSNY
+2416 WEEPRISCINPSSY

-2444 PSGRA
+2444 PSGSA

>member
-1 MTTLLLVFVCLRVIA
+1 MTTLLLVFVCLRVITT
-16 AAVSVELSDSSDG
+16 AVSVELSDSSDG

-58 EQDTSALLNPRIKWS
+58 EQDTSALLTPRIKWS

-135 IEDRQDTIEVLV
+135 IEDRQDTIEILV

-254 ATAPEKFTFQEAFDK
+254 ATDPEKFTFQEAFDK

-316 GNLVGVWTVYL
+316 GNLVGVRTVYL
-327 YINQTGYPHPSSRY
+327 YVNQTGYPHPHSRY
-341 DAICYSEQKEIVI
+341 DAICYS
-354 LVRLHA
+354 
-360 LSVRIQLSFSHGS
+360 
-373 DVLWRLSKLP
+373 
-383 YFPLATLNS
+383 
-392 LQQALEVSADLDM
+392 
-405 GKVFPGRAGRRAGKV
+405 
-420 LSDLPAVVPSVL
+420 
-432 RCCREPLWRKE
+432 
-443 NHFFYQTAMISLLMS
+443 
-458 EPANTQLLLGGSTS
+458 
-472 AVHLAGLTMS
+472 
-482 SLIAALSSDVGDDV
+482 GDDV

-537 EARGSIATLEPME
+537 EARGSIATLEPIE
-550 ITPIATELYE
+550 ITPTTTELYE

-565 PDLFATGVTIETAAP
+565 PDLFATSVTVETAAP

-599 VTTIALGYTLTTALT
+599 VTTIALGTAIT

-648 RVTAV
+648 RVTAA
-653 PGVDLLPKQPIS
+653 PGVGLLPEQPIS

-673 RDATSRYA
+673 RAATSRYA
-681 FSFVQAQKAC
+681 FSFVQAQQAC

-723 TVRYPIV
+723 TVRYSIV
-730 NPRSNCVGDK
+730 NPRSNCLGDK

-778 QFTFSEAQQYCESQN
+778 QFTFPEAQQYCESQN

-842 TVYQHYNQ
+842 TVYQLYNQ

-887 QVIPGVEGVPS
+887 QVIPGVEEVPS
-898 GEEATVETEFATQP
+898 GEEATVETEFATQA

-926 VSVLSVSPS
+926 VSLLSGGPS

-946 TSTDASISEVSG
+946 TSTDASVSEVSG

-968 SGESSASGWIS
+968 SGESSASGWVS
-979 GVTDTS
+979 GVPDTS
-985 GEPTSGVFE
+985 GELTSGVFE
-994 LSGEHSGIGE
+994 LSGEHSGTGE

-1030 GLPSGTVDISGLP
+1030 GVPSGVVDISGLP

-1048 VSVSTSRIPEISG
+1048 VSVSTSRIPAVSG

-1086 GVSSGEESGLTSGFP
+1086 GMSSAEESGLASGFP

-1115 TAPERREEGKG
+1115 TAPERQEEGKG

-1140 STEWDTSGRAQGLP
+1140 SAEWDTSGGTQGLP

-1162 PSGVPELSGEPSGE
+1162 PSGVPELSGEPSGM
-1176 PQLSGE
+1176 
-1182 PSGVKELSGEP
+1182 
-1193 SGEPQ
+1193 
-1198 LSGEPSGVKELS
+1198 
-1210 GEPSGEPQLSGEPS
+1210 
-1224 GVPELSGEPS
+1224 PELSGEPS
-1234 GEPQLSGEPS
+1234 GG
-1244 GVPEV
+1244 
-1249 SGEPSGEP
+1249 
-1257 QLSGEPSGVPELSG
+1257 
-1271 GPSGEPEL
+1271 PEL

-1294 RGPEHSGLPSGLDVS
+1294 GGPELSGEPSGVPELSGEPSGGPELSGLPSGLDVS
-1309 GEPSGTHEVSGLV
+1309 GEPSGTHEISGLV
-1322 DLSGLP
+1322 DLSGLT
-1328 SGIDGSGEAS
+1328 SGIGGSGEAS

-1344 ASFEEVTTTPS
+1344 ASLEEVTTTPS

-1371 SGGEDSSGMV
+1371 SGDEHPSGTV

-1407 SGHPSGV
+1407 SGYPSGT

-1421 SGDYVTSGLPSGEE
+1421 SGVDVTSGLLSGEE

-1488 GSGAVETSGFPSATG
+1488 GSGPVETSGFPSGTG
-1503 DFSGEPSGIPY
+1503 DFSGEPSRIPY
-1514 VSGDISGA
+1514 ISGDISRA
-1522 PDLSGQSS
+1522 TDLSGQSS

-1599 GIETST
+1599 GRETST

-1617 ETSIET
+1617 ETSVET
-1623 STIQEISGE
+1623 STI
-1632 TSAFPEASVETST
+1632 
-1645 VHEISGETSAF
+1645 HEISGETSAF

-1672 TSAFPELSIQTSTS
+1672 TSAFPEIRIETSTS

-1703 STIQEL
+1703 STVQE
-1709 SGETSA
+1709 
-1715 FPESST
+1715 
-1721 ETSTIQ
+1721 
-1727 EISGETSAF
+1727 
-1736 PEITIETSTIQDISG
+1736 
-1751 ETSAF
+1751 
-1756 PEIKMETFTS
+1756 
-1766 QEARGETSGYPEIS
+1766 
-1780 IETSTVHETSGETSA
+1780 V
-1795 FPEISIETSTVHE
+1795 
-1808 ISGET
+1808 
-1813 SAFPEISIE
+1813 
-1822 TSTVHEISGESSAF
+1822 
-1836 PEIRIETSTNQEAR
+1836 
-1850 GETSGYPEISIETS
+1850 
-1864 TVHETSGEASAFPEI
+1864 
-1879 SIETS
+1879 
-1884 TVHEISGETSA
+1884 
-1895 FPEISIETSTVHE
+1895 
-1908 ISGETSAFPE
+1908 
-1918 ISIETSTVH
+1918 
-1927 EISGETSAF
+1927 
-1936 PEISIETSTVHEISG
+1936 SG

-1988 ISGEAS
+1988 TSG
-1994 AFPEISTETLT
+1994 
-2005 SQEARGETSA
+2005 
-2015 YPEISIETS
+2015 
-2024 TVQELSGETSAFPE
+2024 
-2038 IRIETST
+2038 
-2045 SQEARGETSAF
+2045 
-2056 PEISIETSSVHETSV
+2056 
-2071 EASALPAVNIETAA
+2071 EASALPAANIETAT

-2100 EVPDATSGAVT
+2100 EIPDTTSGAVT
-2111 HSIAGISGE
+2111 HSIAGVSGE

-2125 VVISTST
+2125 IVISTSA

-2141 RNHEEAQLEIEP
+2141 RSPEEAQLEIEP
-2153 SPPAVSGQ
+2153 SPPAASGQ
-2161 ETETAV
+2161 KTETDV
-2167 VLDNP
+2167 VLNNP

-2186 QEAIDAL
+2186 QEAIDTL

>member
-1 MTTLLLVFVCLRVIA
+1 MTTLLLVIVCLQLITTA
-16 AAVSVELSDSSDG
+16 ISVELSDSSDG

-58 EQDTSALLNPRIKWS
+58 EQDTSALLTPRIKWS

-316 GNLVGVWTVYL
+316 GNLVGVRTVYL
-327 YINQTGYPHPSSRY
+327 YINQTGYPHPDSRY
-341 DAICYSEQKEIVI
+341 DAICYS
-354 LVRLHA
+354 
-360 LSVRIQLSFSHGS
+360 
-373 DVLWRLSKLP
+373 
-383 YFPLATLNS
+383 
-392 LQQALEVSADLDM
+392 
-405 GKVFPGRAGRRAGKV
+405 
-420 LSDLPAVVPSVL
+420 
-432 RCCREPLWRKE
+432 
-443 NHFFYQTAMISLLMS
+443 
-458 EPANTQLLLGGSTS
+458 
-472 AVHLAGLTMS
+472 
-482 SLIAALSSDVGDDV
+482 GDDV
-496 ETLVPGQF
+496 ETLIPGQF
-504 IDETGSELGSAFTVQ
+504 IDETEGEMGSAFTVQ

-524 EVELPLPRNATEE
+524 EVELPLPRNTTEE
-537 EARGSIATLEPME
+537 EARGSIATLEPID
-550 ITPIATELYE
+550 ITPTATELYE

-565 PDLFATGVTIETAAP
+565 PDLFATSVTVETATP

-587 GDVTGVW
+587 KDVTRVW

-599 VTTIALGYTLTTALT
+599 VTTTALGTAITTG
-614 TETAEVSSV
+614 TAEVSSV

-628 VTATPGLESASAFT
+628 VNATLESASAFT

-648 RVTAV
+648 RVTAA
-653 PGVDLLPKQPIS
+653 PGVGLLPKQPIS

-673 RDATSRYA
+673 RAATSRYA
-681 FSFVQAQKAC
+681 FSFIQAQQAC

-740 ESSPGVRSYGMRPAS
+740 ENSPGVRSYGMRPAS

-778 QFTFSEAQQYCESQN
+778 QFTFPEAQQYCESQN
-793 ATLASVGQLHAA
+793 ATLASVGQLHVA

-819 DGSLRYPIVS
+819 DGSLRYPIVN

-877 SFFEEDVLAT
+877 SFFEEDMLAT

-912 ENQTAWG
+912 ENHTAWG

-926 VSVLSVSPS
+926 VSLLSGGPS

-946 TSTDASISEVSG
+946 TSTNASISEVSG

-968 SGESSASGWIS
+968 SGESSASGWVS
-979 GVTDTS
+979 GAPDT
-985 GEPTSGVFE
+985 GRETTSGVFE

-1012 HTSGFLPGESGLP
+1012 HTSDFIPGESGIP

-1030 GLPSGTVDISGLP
+1030 GVPSGIDISGLP

-1048 VSVSTSRIPEISG
+1048 VLVSTSRIPEISG

-1075 SGEISGTELVS
+1075 SGDISGTELVS

-1126 SIGVSGEGDLSGFP
+1126 SIGVSREGDLSGFP
-1140 STEWDTSGRAQGLP
+1140 STEWDTSGGAQGLP

-1162 PSGVPELSGEPSGE
+1162 PSREPELSGEPSGG
-1176 PQLSGE
+1176 L
-1182 PSGVKELSGEP
+1182 
-1193 SGEPQ
+1193 
-1198 LSGEPSGVKELS
+1198 
-1210 GEPSGEPQLSGEPS
+1210 
-1224 GVPELSGEPS
+1224 
-1234 GEPQLSGEPS
+1234 
-1244 GVPEV
+1244 
-1249 SGEPSGEP
+1249 
-1257 QLSGEPSGVPELSG
+1257 
-1271 GPSGEPEL
+1271 EL

-1294 RGPEHSGLPSGLDVS
+1294 RGPELSGEPSGVPEISGEPSRGPELSGEPSGVPELSGEPSREPELSGLPSGLDVS
-1309 GEPSGTHEVSGLV
+1309 GEPSGTHEISGLV
-1322 DLSGLP
+1322 DLSGLT
-1328 SGIDGSGEAS
+1328 SGMDGSSEAS

-1344 ASFEEVTTTPS
+1344 ASLEEVTTTPS
-1355 ITGAE
+1355 ITAAE

-1371 SGGEDSSGMV
+1371 SGGEDTSGMV

-1388 GEPSGHV
+1388 GQPSGHI
-1395 DFGGSVSGVLEM
+1395 DFGGSVSGVLDM

-1414 IDSSGEV
+1414 TDSSGEV
-1421 SGDYVTSGLPSGEE
+1421 SGVDVTSGLLSGEE

-1445 SLVDTTLVEVVTQ
+1445 SLVDTTLVEAVTQ

-1465 GEGPSGMIEISG
+1465 GEGPSGVIEISG
-1477 FPSGDRGLSGE
+1477 FPSGDTGLSGE
-1488 GSGAVETSGFPSATG
+1488 WSGAVETSGFPSGTG

-1514 VSGDISGA
+1514 ISGDISGA
-1522 PDLSGQSS
+1522 TDLSGQSS

-1558 PTVSQELGGET
+1558 PTVSQELDGET

-1575 GFGPSGE
+1575 SFGASGE
-1582 ASSSGELSGET
+1582 ASASGELSGEI

-1605 AYEISGETSAFP
+1605 AYEISGETPAFP
-1617 ETSIET
+1617 ETSIER
-1623 STIQEISGE
+1623 STIQ
-1632 TSAFPEASVETST
+1632 
-1645 VHEISGETSAF
+1645 EISGETSAF

-1661 ETSTIQEISGE
+1661 ETSTIREISGE
-1672 TSAFPELSIQTSTS
+1672 TSAFPEIRIETSTS

-1692 TSGYPEISIET
+1692 TSGYPEIIIET
-1703 STIQEL
+1703 STVQEV

-1721 ETSTIQ
+1721 ETSTIH

-1736 PEITIETSTIQDISG
+1736 PEIRI
-1751 ETSAF
+1751 
-1756 PEIKMETFTS
+1756 ETFTS

-1808 ISGET
+1808 TSGET

-1850 GETSGYPEISIETS
+1850 GETSGYPKIST
-1864 TVHETSGEASAFPEI
+1864 
-1879 SIETS
+1879 ETS

-1895 FPEISIETSTVHE
+1895 FPEIST
-1908 ISGETSAFPE
+1908 
-1918 ISIETSTVH
+1918 
-1927 EISGETSAF
+1927 
-1936 PEISIETSTVHEISG
+1936 ETSTVHEISG

-1962 TSTSQEARGETS
+1962 TSTSQEAQGETS
-1974 AFPEISIETSTVHE
+1974 AFPEISTETSTVHE
-1988 ISGEAS
+1988 ISGETS
-1994 AFPEISTETLT
+1994 VFPEISIETPT
-2005 SQEARGETSA
+2005 SQEARGEPSA
-2015 YPEISIETS
+2015 YPKISIETS
-2024 TVQELSGETSAFPE
+2024 TVQEVSGETSAFPE
-2038 IRIETST
+2038 IIIETST
-2045 SQEARGETSAF
+2045 SQEARGETSGY
-2056 PEISIETSSVHETSV
+2056 PEVIIETSTVHKTIGETST
-2071 EASALPAVNIETAA
+2071 LPAANIKTAA
-2085 TSLASGEP
+2085 TSLVSGEP

-2100 EVPDATSGAVT
+2100 EMPDTTSGGVT
-2111 HSIAGISGE
+2111 HLIAGISGE

-2125 VVISTST
+2125 IVISTST

-2141 RNHEEAQLEIEP
+2141 RNPEESQLEIET
-2153 SPPAVSGQ
+2153 SAPAVSGQ
-2161 ETETAV
+2161 EMETAV

-2172 HLLATATAALPQVS
+2172 HLLTTPAAALPQVS

-2193 GPTTEDTDE
+2193 GHITEDTDE

-2246 KFQGHCYRHFEE
+2246 KFQGNCYRHFED

-2416 WEEPRISCINPSNY
+2416 WEEPRISCTNPSNY
-2430 QRRLYKRSPRSRSR
+2430 QRSLYKRSLRSQSR

>member
-1 MTTLLLVFVCLRVIA
+1 MTTLLLVFVCLRVITT
-16 AAVSVELSDSSDG
+16 AVSVEISDSSDG

-58 EQDTSALLNPRIKWS
+58 EQDTSALLTPRIKWS

-147 KGIVFHYRAISTR
+147 KGVVFHYRAISTR

-269 CRSLG
+269 CHSLG

-316 GNLVGVWTVYL
+316 GNLVGVRTVYL
-327 YINQTGYPHPSSRY
+327 YVNQTGYPHPHSRY
-341 DAICYSEQKEIVI
+341 DAICYSGDDIETQV
-354 LVRLHA
+354 
-360 LSVRIQLSFSHGS
+360 
-373 DVLWRLSKLP
+373 
-383 YFPLATLNS
+383 
-392 LQQALEVSADLDM
+392 
-405 GKVFPGRAGRRAGKV
+405 PGR
-420 LSDLPAVVPSVL
+420 L
-432 RCCREPLWRKE
+432 
-443 NHFFYQTAMISLLMS
+443 
-458 EPANTQLLLGGSTS
+458 
-472 AVHLAGLTMS
+472 
-482 SLIAALSSDVGDDV
+482 
-496 ETLVPGQF
+496 
-504 IDETGSELGSAFTVQ
+504 IDEVGRELGSAFTVQ

-537 EARGSIATLEPME
+537 EARGSIATLEPIE
-550 ITPIATELYE
+550 ITPTATELHE

-565 PDLFATGVTIETAAP
+565 PDLFTTGVTVETATP

-599 VTTIALGYTLTTALT
+599 VTTMALGTAIT
-614 TETAEVSSV
+614 TETPEVSSV
-623 EEAMG
+623 EEVVG

-648 RVTAV
+648 RVTAA
-653 PGVDLLPKQPIS
+653 PGVGLLPEQPVS

-673 RDATSRYA
+673 RAATSRYA
-681 FSFVQAQKAC
+681 FSFVQAQQAC

-730 NPRSNCVGDK
+730 NPRNNCVGDK
-740 ESSPGVRSYGMRPAS
+740 ERSPGVRSYGMRPAS

-765 RLKGEVFFATQPE
+765 RLKGEVFFASQPE
-778 QFTFSEAQQYCESQN
+778 QFTFPEAQQYCESQN

-819 DGSLRYPIVS
+819 DGSLRYPIVT

-867 LPPAEEEGVT
+867 LPPVEEEGIT
-877 SFFEEDVLAT
+877 SFFEDVLAT

-898 GEEATVETEFATQP
+898 GEEVTVETEFATQP

-926 VSVLSVSPS
+926 MSLLSVSPS

-946 TSTDASISEVSG
+946 TSTDASISKVPG
-958 EVTESGEHQV
+958 EVTESGEQV
-968 SGESSASGWIS
+968 SGEVSASGWVS
-979 GVTDTS
+979 GVPDTS
-985 GEPTSGVFE
+985 GEPTSGVLE
-994 LSGEHSGIGE
+994 HSGEHSGIGE

-1012 HTSGFLPGESGLP
+1012 HISGFLPGESGLP

-1030 GLPSGTVDISGLP
+1030 GMPSGIVDISGLP

-1048 VSVSTSRIPEISG
+1048 VSVSISRIPEFSG
-1061 MPSGVESSGLPSGF
+1061 MPSGVESSGMPSGLG
-1075 SGEISGTELVS
+1075 GETSGTELVS

-1101 TVSLVDTTLVEVVT
+1101 TISLVDTTLVEVVT

-1140 STEWDTSGRAQGLP
+1140 STEWDTSGGAQGLP
-1154 SGAELSGE
+1154 SGVELSGEPSGGPELSGE
-1162 PSGVPELSGEPSGE
+1162 PSGVPELSGEPSG
-1176 PQLSGE
+1176 
-1182 PSGVKELSGEP
+1182 V
-1193 SGEPQ
+1193 
-1198 LSGEPSGVKELS
+1198 
-1210 GEPSGEPQLSGEPS
+1210 
-1224 GVPELSGEPS
+1224 
-1234 GEPQLSGEPS
+1234 
-1244 GVPEV
+1244 
-1249 SGEPSGEP
+1249 
-1257 QLSGEPSGVPELSG
+1257 
-1271 GPSGEPEL
+1271 PEL

-1284 GVPELSGEPS
+1284 GVPEL
-1294 RGPEHSGLPSGLDVS
+1294 SGLPSGLDVS
-1309 GEPSGTHEVSGLV
+1309 GEPSGTLVFSGLV
-1322 DLSGLP
+1322 DLSGLT

-1338 GITFVD
+1338 GITFID
-1344 ASFEEVTTTPS
+1344 TSLEEVTTTPS

-1371 SGGEDSSGMV
+1371 SGGEDASGMV

-1388 GEPSGHV
+1388 GESSGHV
-1395 DFGGSVSGVLEM
+1395 DFGGSVSGVLKI
-1407 SGHPSGV
+1407 SGYPSGV
-1414 IDSSGEV
+1414 IDSSGEA
-1421 SGDYVTSGLPSGEE
+1421 SGVDVTSVLPSGEG

-1445 SLVDTTLVEVVTQ
+1445 SLVDTSSVEIVTQ

-1488 GSGAVETSGFPSATG
+1488 GSGAMETSGLPSGTG

-1514 VSGDISGA
+1514 GSGDFSGA
-1522 PDLSGQSS
+1522 TDLSGQSS
-1530 AVTDISGEASGLPEV
+1530 AVTDSSGEASGLPDV

-1575 GFGPSGE
+1575 SFGPSGE
-1582 ASSSGELSGET
+1582 ASASGELSGET
-1593 SALPES
+1593 SVLPES
-1599 GIETST
+1599 STETST

-1632 TSAFPEASVETST
+1632 TSAFPE
-1645 VHEISGETSAF
+1645 F
-1656 PEFSI
+1656 NI
-1661 ETSTIQEISGE
+1661 ETT
-1672 TSAFPELSIQTSTS
+1672 TS

-1692 TSGYPEISIET
+1692 TSGYPEIIIEA
-1703 STIQEL
+1703 STIQEV

-1721 ETSTIQ
+1721 ETSTMQ

-1736 PEITIETSTIQDISG
+1736 PEIRIETSTSQDISG

-1756 PEIKMETFTS
+1756 PEIRIETFTS

-1850 GETSGYPEISIETS
+1850 GETSAYPEISIETS
-1864 TVHETSGEASAFPEI
+1864 TVHET
-1879 SIETS
+1879 
-1884 TVHEISGETSA
+1884 SGETSA

-1927 EISGETSAF
+1927 EISGETSAY
-1936 PEISIETSTVHEISG
+1936 
-1951 ETSAFPEIRIE
+1951 PEIRIE

-1974 AFPEISIETSTVHE
+1974 AFPEISIETSTLHE

-1994 AFPEISTETLT
+1994 AVPEVSIETPT
-2005 SQEARGETSA
+2005 SQEARGDTSA
-2015 YPEISIETS
+2015 YPEIILETS
-2024 TVQELSGETSAFPE
+2024 TVQEVSGETSAFPE
-2038 IRIETST
+2038 MRIETST

-2056 PEISIETSSVHETSV
+2056 PEISIETSPVHEISG
-2071 EASALPAVNIETAA
+2071 EASTLPAVNIETAG

-2093 SGAPEEK
+2093 SGAPEAK
-2100 EVPDATSGAVT
+2100 EIPDATSGAVI
-2111 HSIAGISGE
+2111 HSIVGISGE
-2120 TSVPD
+2120 TSAPD
-2125 VVISTST
+2125 VVVSTST
-2132 PDVEPTQGP
+2132 PDAEPPQRP
-2141 RNHEEAQLEIEP
+2141 RNPEEAQLEIEP
-2153 SPPAVSGQ
+2153 SPPAVPGQ

-2172 HLLATATAALPQVS
+2172 HLLATATAALPQAS

-2193 GPTTEDTDE
+2193 GPTTE
-2202 CHSSPCLNGATCVDG
+2202 
-2217 IDSFKCLCLPSYGGD
+2217 
-2232 LCEIDLENCEEGWT
+2232 DLENCEEGWT

-2395 QCNQGYI
+2395 QCYQGYI

>member
-1 MTTLLLVFVCLRVIA
+1 MTTLLLVFVCLQVIT

-53 FNIPE
+53 FNIPD
-58 EQDTSALLNPRIKWS
+58 EQDTSALLTPRIKWS

-82 LLVATGGKIRLNTEY
+82 LLVATGGKIRLNSEY
-97 REAISL
+97 RDVISL

-215 RCYGDK
+215 QCYGDK

-254 ATAPEKFTFQEAFDK
+254 ATDPEKFTFQEAFDK

-283 YLAWKDGMDMCS
+283 YLAWKEGMDMCS

-316 GNLVGVWTVYL
+316 GNLVGVRTVYL
-327 YINQTGYPHPSSRY
+327 YVNQTGYPHPDSRY
-341 DAICYSEQKEIVI
+341 DAICYS
-354 LVRLHA
+354 
-360 LSVRIQLSFSHGS
+360 
-373 DVLWRLSKLP
+373 
-383 YFPLATLNS
+383 
-392 LQQALEVSADLDM
+392 
-405 GKVFPGRAGRRAGKV
+405 
-420 LSDLPAVVPSVL
+420 
-432 RCCREPLWRKE
+432 
-443 NHFFYQTAMISLLMS
+443 
-458 EPANTQLLLGGSTS
+458 
-472 AVHLAGLTMS
+472 
-482 SLIAALSSDVGDDV
+482 GDDV

-504 IDETGSELGSAFTVQ
+504 IDETGIELGSGFTVQ

-524 EVELPLPRNATEE
+524 DVEIPLPRNTTEE
-537 EARGSIATLEPME
+537 EARGSIATLEPID
-550 ITPIATELYE
+550 ITPTATELYE

-565 PDLFATGVTIETAAP
+565 PDLFGTGVTVETAAP

-587 GDVTGVW
+587 GDVTQVW
-594 AVPEE
+594 VVPEE
-599 VTTIALGYTLTTALT
+599 VTTVTLGTAIT
-614 TETAEVSSV
+614 TETSEVSSV
-623 EEAMG
+623 EE
-628 VTATPGLESASAFT
+628 VTGATAIPELESASAFT

-648 RVTAV
+648 RATAV
-653 PGVDLLPKQPIS
+653 PGVGLRPEQPIS

-673 RDATSRYA
+673 RAATNRYA
-681 FSFVQAQKAC
+681 FSFVQAQRAC
-691 LENNAVIATPEQLQA
+691 LENHAVIATPEQLQA

-778 QFTFSEAQQYCESQN
+778 QFTLPEAQRYCKSQN

-842 TVYQHYNQ
+842 TVYQHHNQ
-850 TGFPDPLS
+850 TGFPHPMS

-867 LPPAEEEGVT
+867 LPPVEEEGVT
-877 SFFEEDVLAT
+877 SLLEEEVLAT

-898 GEEATVETEFATQP
+898 GEEVTVETELATQP

-926 VSVLSVSPS
+926 VSLLSGGPS
-935 AFPPATVIPEE
+935 AFPPATIIPEE
-946 TSTDASISEVSG
+946 TSTSASISEASE
-958 EVTESGEHQV
+958 EVIQSGEHQI
-968 SGESSASGWIS
+968 SGESSTSGWASG
-979 GVTDTS
+979 VPDTS
-985 GEPTSGVFE
+985 GEPASGVFE
-994 LSGEHSGIGE
+994 ISREHSGAGE
-1004 SGLPSVDL
+1004 SELPSVDP

-1030 GLPSGTVDISGLP
+1030 GIPSGTVDISGLT
-1043 SAEED
+1043 SGEED
-1048 VSVSTSRIPEISG
+1048 ISVSTSRIPEISG

-1075 SGEISGTELVS
+1075 SGEISGTEIVS
-1086 GVSSGEESGLTSGFP
+1086 GVSSGEESGLASGFP
-1101 TVSLVDTTLVEVVT
+1101 TISLVDTTLVEVVT

-1140 STEWDTSGRAQGLP
+1140 STELDSSGVAQGLP

-1162 PSGVPELSGEPSGE
+1162 PSGGSELSGET
-1176 PQLSGE
+1176 
-1182 PSGVKELSGEP
+1182 SGVSEI
-1193 SGEPQ
+1193 
-1198 LSGEPSGVKELS
+1198 
-1210 GEPSGEPQLSGEPS
+1210 SGEPS
-1224 GVPELSGEPS
+1224 GVPEL
-1234 GEPQLSGEPS
+1234 
-1244 GVPEV
+1244 
-1249 SGEPSGEP
+1249 
-1257 QLSGEPSGVPELSG
+1257 
-1271 GPSGEPEL
+1271 
-1279 SGEPS
+1279 
-1284 GVPELSGEPS
+1284 
-1294 RGPEHSGLPSGLDVS
+1294 SGLPSGLDVS

-1322 DLSGLP
+1322 DLSGLT
-1328 SGIDGSGEAS
+1328 SAIDGSSEAS

-1344 ASFEEVTTTPS
+1344 ASLEEVTTISST
-1355 ITGAE
+1355 TGAE

-1371 SGGEDSSGMV
+1371 SGGGDASGMV
-1381 SGSLDIS
+1381 SGSLDLS

-1414 IDSSGEV
+1414 IDSSGEF
-1421 SGDYVTSGLPSGEE
+1421 SGVDVTSGLLSGEE

-1445 SLVDTTLVEVVTQ
+1445 SLVDTTLIEVVTQ

-1488 GSGAVETSGFPSATG
+1488 GSGAMETSGFPSGTG

-1514 VSGDISGA
+1514 ISGDVSGA
-1522 PDLSGQSS
+1522 TDLSGQSS
-1530 AVTDISGEASGLPEV
+1530 AVTDISGETSGLPEV

-1553 EVVTR
+1553 EAVTR

-1575 GFGPSGE
+1575 ILGSSGE
-1582 ASSSGELSGET
+1582 ASASGELSGET

-1599 GIETST
+1599 GTETST

-1632 TSAFPEASVETST
+1632 TSAFPEFSIETST
-1645 VHEISGETSAF
+1645 IQEISGETSAF

-1661 ETSTIQEISGE
+1661 ETSTIQE
-1672 TSAFPELSIQTSTS
+1672 
-1686 QEARGE
+1686 ARGE
-1692 TSGYPEISIET
+1692 TSGYPEIVIET
-1703 STIQEL
+1703 STVQEV
-1709 SGETSA
+1709 SGETFA
-1715 FPESST
+1715 FSESSA

-1736 PEITIETSTIQDISG
+1736 PEFRIETSTSQDISG

-1756 PEIKMETFTS
+1756 PEIRIETFTSQEARETFTS

-1813 SAFPEISIE
+1813 SAFPEIRIE
-1822 TSTVHEISGESSAF
+1822 TSTVHEISGETSAY
-1836 PEIRIETSTNQEAR
+1836 PEIRIEASTSQEAQ
-1850 GETSGYPEISIETS
+1850 GEISTFPEISIETS
-1864 TVHETSGEASAFPEI
+1864 TVHETSGETSVFPEI
-1879 SIETS
+1879 NIETS
-1884 TVHEISGETSA
+1884 TNH
-1895 FPEISIETSTVHE
+1895 
-1908 ISGETSAFPE
+1908 
-1918 ISIETSTVH
+1918 
-1927 EISGETSAF
+1927 
-1936 PEISIETSTVHEISG
+1936 
-1951 ETSAFPEIRIE
+1951 
-1962 TSTSQEARGETS
+1962 
-1974 AFPEISIETSTVHE
+1974 
-1988 ISGEAS
+1988 
-1994 AFPEISTETLT
+1994 
-2005 SQEARGETSA
+2005 EARGETSA

-2024 TVQELSGETSAFPE
+2024 TVQEVSGETSVFPE

-2045 SQEARGETSAF
+2045 SQEAQGETFAF
-2056 PEISIETSSVHETSV
+2056 PETSIEISTTHETSR
-2071 EASALPAVNIETAA
+2071 EASALPAANIETAA
-2085 TSLASGEP
+2085 TSFASSEP
-2093 SGAPEEK
+2093 SGAPK
-2100 EVPDATSGAVT
+2100 EDIPDATSGAVT
-2111 HSIAGISGE
+2111 HSVPGISGE
-2120 TSVPD
+2120 TSAPD
-2125 VVISTST
+2125 TLISTSA

-2141 RNHEEAQLEIEP
+2141 RNPEETQLEIEP

-2161 ETETAV
+2161 EMETAV

-2258 RETWMDAETR
+2258 RETWMDAETK

-2376 ARTFGRKKDR
+2376 AKTFGRKKDR

-2430 QRRLYKRSPRSRSR
+2430 QRRLYKRSLRSRSR

>member
-1 MTTLLLVFVCLRVIA
+1 MTTLLLVFVCLQVITA
-16 AAVSVELSDSSDG
+16 ANSVELSDSSDG

-58 EQDTSALLNPRIKWS
+58 EQDTSVMLNPRIKWS

-82 LLVATGGKIRLNTEY
+82 LLVATGGRIRLNSEY

-254 ATAPEKFTFQEAFDK
+254 ATAPEKFTFQEAFEK

-316 GNLVGVWTVYL
+316 GNLVGVRTVYL
-327 YINQTGYPHPSSRY
+327 YVNQTGYPHPDSRY
-341 DAICYSEQKEIVI
+341 DAICYS
-354 LVRLHA
+354 
-360 LSVRIQLSFSHGS
+360 
-373 DVLWRLSKLP
+373 
-383 YFPLATLNS
+383 
-392 LQQALEVSADLDM
+392 
-405 GKVFPGRAGRRAGKV
+405 
-420 LSDLPAVVPSVL
+420 
-432 RCCREPLWRKE
+432 
-443 NHFFYQTAMISLLMS
+443 
-458 EPANTQLLLGGSTS
+458 
-472 AVHLAGLTMS
+472 
-482 SLIAALSSDVGDDV
+482 GDDV
-496 ETLVPGQF
+496 ETLIPGQF
-504 IDETGSELGSAFTVQ
+504 IDEIGSGLGSAFTVQ

-524 EVELPLPRNATEE
+524 EVELPLSHNATEE
-537 EARGSIATLEPME
+537 EARGSIATLEPIE
-550 ITPIATELYE
+550 ITPTATELYE

-565 PDLFATGVTIETAAP
+565 PDLFTPSVTAETAAT

-587 GDVTGVW
+587 GDVSAVW
-594 AVPEE
+594 TVPEE
-599 VTTIALGYTLTTALT
+599 VTTIDLGTAITTIGLGTAVT
-614 TETAEVSSV
+614 TQTAEVSSV
-623 EEAMG
+623 EEVMG
-628 VTATPGLESASAFT
+628 VTATPELESASVFT

-648 RVTAV
+648 RVTAA
-653 PGVDLLPKQPIS
+653 PGAGHLPEQPIS

-673 RDATSRYA
+673 RSATSRYA
-681 FSFVQAQKAC
+681 FSFVQAQQAC
-691 LENNAVIATPEQLQA
+691 LENGAVIATPQQLQA

-730 NPRSNCVGDK
+730 NPRNNCVGDK
-740 ESSPGVRSYGMRPAS
+740 ENSPGVRSYGMRPAS

-778 QFTFSEAQQYCESQN
+778 QFTFPEAQRYCESQN

-829 PRPACGGDAPGVR
+829 PRPTCGGDAPGVR
-842 TVYQHYNQ
+842 TIYQHHNQ

-867 LPPAEEEGVT
+867 LPPEEEEGVT
-877 SFFEEDVLAT
+877 PFFEDVLAT

-898 GEEATVETEFATQP
+898 GEEVTVETEFATQP

-926 VSVLSVSPS
+926 VSLLSVSPS
-935 AFPPATVIPEE
+935 AFPPATIIPEE
-946 TSTDASISEVSG
+946 TSTNASISEVSG
-958 EVTESGEHQV
+958 QVTESGEHQV
-968 SGESSASGWIS
+968 SGESSASGWVS
-979 GVTDTS
+979 GVPDTS
-985 GEPTSGVFE
+985 GEPTSGVSE

-1030 GLPSGTVDISGLP
+1030 GVASGVVDISGLP
-1043 SAEED
+1043 SAEEEI
-1048 VSVSTSRIPEISG
+1048 SVSTSRIPEIRG
-1061 MPSGVESSGLPSGF
+1061 MPTEVESSGLPFGA

-1086 GVSSGEESGLTSGFP
+1086 GMSSGEESGLASGFP
-1101 TVSLVDTTLVEVVT
+1101 TISLVDTTLVEVVT
-1115 TAPERREEGKG
+1115 TVPERREEGKG
-1126 SIGVSGEGDLSGFP
+1126 SIGVSGEGDLSGIP
-1140 STEWDTSGRAQGLP
+1140 SSEWDSSGGVQGLP
-1154 SGAELSGE
+1154 SGSEPSGEPSRGLELSGE
-1162 PSGVPELSGEPSGE
+1162 PSGVPDLSGLPSGG
-1176 PQLSGE
+1176 S
-1182 PSGVKELSGEP
+1182 EL
-1193 SGEPQ
+1193 
-1198 LSGEPSGVKELS
+1198 
-1210 GEPSGEPQLSGEPS
+1210 
-1224 GVPELSGEPS
+1224 
-1234 GEPQLSGEPS
+1234 
-1244 GVPEV
+1244 
-1249 SGEPSGEP
+1249 
-1257 QLSGEPSGVPELSG
+1257 
-1271 GPSGEPEL
+1271 
-1279 SGEPS
+1279 
-1284 GVPELSGEPS
+1284 
-1294 RGPEHSGLPSGLDVS
+1294 SGLPSGLDVS
-1309 GEPSGTHEVSGLV
+1309 GETPGTHEVSGLV
-1322 DLSGLP
+1322 DLSGLT
-1328 SGIDGSGEAS
+1328 SGMDGSGEAS
-1338 GITFVD
+1338 SITFVD
-1344 ASFEEVTTTPS
+1344 VTLEEVTTTPS
-1355 ITGAE
+1355 ITEAE
-1360 AKEILEISGLP
+1360 AKETLEISGLP
-1371 SGGEDSSGMV
+1371 SGAEDTSGTV

-1407 SGHPSGV
+1407 SGYPSGV
-1414 IDSSGEV
+1414 TDSSGDV
-1421 SGDYVTSGLPSGEE
+1421 SGVDVTSGLLSGEE
-1435 SGLTS
+1435 SGFTS

-1477 FPSGDRGLSGE
+1477 FPSADRGLSGE
-1488 GSGAVETSGFPSATG
+1488 GSGAVETSGFPSGTG
-1503 DFSGEPSGIPY
+1503 GFSGEPSGIPY
-1514 VSGDISGA
+1514 ISGEFSGA
-1522 PDLSGQSS
+1522 TDLSGQSS
-1530 AVTDISGEASGLPEV
+1530 AVTDITGEVSGLPEV
-1545 TLVTSDLV
+1545 TLVTSDLI

-1575 GFGPSGE
+1575 SLGPSGE
-1582 ASSSGELSGET
+1582 ASASGELSGET

-1599 GIETST
+1599 GLETST

-1623 STIQEISGE
+1623 ST
-1632 TSAFPEASVETST
+1632 T
-1645 VHEISGETSAF
+1645 HEISGETSAF
-1656 PEFSI
+1656 PEFNI

-1672 TSAFPELSIQTSTS
+1672 TSAFPEIFTETSTS

-1692 TSGYPEISIET
+1692 TSGYPEIIIEA
-1703 STIQEL
+1703 STVQEV

-1736 PEITIETSTIQDISG
+1736 PEIRIETSTSQDISG
-1751 ETSAF
+1751 EASAF
-1756 PEIKMETFTS
+1756 PEIRIETFTS
-1766 QEARGETSGYPEIS
+1766 QEARGEISGYPEISIETSTVHETSGETSAFPEISIETSTVHEISGESSAFPEIRIETYTNQEARGETSAYPEIS

-1813 SAFPEISIE
+1813 SAFPEI
-1822 TSTVHEISGESSAF
+1822 
-1836 PEIRIETSTNQEAR
+1836 RIETSTSQEAR
-1850 GETSGYPEISIETS
+1850 
-1864 TVHETSGEASAFPEI
+1864 GEASAFPEI

-1884 TVHEISGETSA
+1884 TVHDISGETSA
-1895 FPEISIETSTVHE
+1895 FPEISIET
-1908 ISGETSAFPE
+1908 P
-1918 ISIETSTVH
+1918 
-1927 EISGETSAF
+1927 
-1936 PEISIETSTVHEISG
+1936 
-1951 ETSAFPEIRIE
+1951 
-1962 TSTSQEARGETS
+1962 
-1974 AFPEISIETSTVHE
+1974 
-1988 ISGEAS
+1988 
-1994 AFPEISTETLT
+1994 T

-2015 YPEISIETS
+2015 YPEIYIETS
-2024 TVQELSGETSAFPE
+2024 TVQEGSEETSAFPE
-2038 IRIETST
+2038 IRIETPT
-2045 SQEARGETSAF
+2045 SQEARGETF
-2056 PEISIETSSVHETSV
+2056 PETSTETSTVHQTSG
-2071 EASALPAVNIETAA
+2071 EASALPAANIKTAA

-2093 SGAPEEK
+2093 FGTPEE
-2100 EVPDATSGAVT
+2100 EITDATSGAVT

-2125 VVISTST
+2125 FVISTRT
-2132 PDVEPTQGP
+2132 PDAETTQGP
-2141 RNHEEAQLEIEP
+2141 RNPEEAQLEIEL
-2153 SPPAVSGQ
+2153 SPPALSGQ
-2161 ETETAV
+2161 ETETAAAP
-2167 VLDNP
+2167 DNP
-2172 HLLATATAALPQVS
+2172 HLLATTTAALPQAS

-2202 CHSSPCLNGATCVDG
+2202 CHSSPCLNGATCADG

-2258 RETWMDAETR
+2258 RETWMNAETR

-2308 FRWSDGHSLQFE
+2308 FRWSDGHSLQYE

-2327 DNFFAA
+2327 DNFFSA

-2344 QGEWNDVPCNYH
+2344 KGEWNDVPCNYH

-2361 KKGTVACGDPPVVEN
+2361 KKGTVACGDPPAVEN
-2376 ARTFGRKKDR
+2376 ARTFGRKKER

-2402 QRHVPTIRCQPNGQ
+2402 QRHLPTIRCQPNGQ
-2416 WEEPRISCINPSNY
+2416 WEEPRISCLNPSSY

-2444 PSGRA
+2444 TSGSA

>member
-1 MTTLLLVFVCLRVIA
+1 MTTLLLVFVCLRVITT
-16 AAVSVELSDSSDG
+16 AVSVELSDSSDG

-58 EQDTSALLNPRIKWS
+58 EQDTSALLTPRIKWS

-135 IEDRQDTIEVLV
+135 IEDRQDTIEILV

-254 ATAPEKFTFQEAFDK
+254 ATDPEKFTFQEAFDK

-316 GNLVGVWTVYL
+316 GNLVGVRTVYL
-327 YINQTGYPHPSSRY
+327 YVNQTGYPHPHSRY
-341 DAICYSEQKEIVI
+341 DAICYS
-354 LVRLHA
+354 
-360 LSVRIQLSFSHGS
+360 
-373 DVLWRLSKLP
+373 
-383 YFPLATLNS
+383 
-392 LQQALEVSADLDM
+392 
-405 GKVFPGRAGRRAGKV
+405 
-420 LSDLPAVVPSVL
+420 
-432 RCCREPLWRKE
+432 
-443 NHFFYQTAMISLLMS
+443 
-458 EPANTQLLLGGSTS
+458 
-472 AVHLAGLTMS
+472 
-482 SLIAALSSDVGDDV
+482 GDDV

-537 EARGSIATLEPME
+537 EARGSIATLEPIE
-550 ITPIATELYE
+550 ITPTTTELYE

-565 PDLFATGVTIETAAP
+565 PDLFATSVTVETAAP

-599 VTTIALGYTLTTALT
+599 VTTIALGTAIT

-648 RVTAV
+648 RVTAA
-653 PGVDLLPKQPIS
+653 PGVGLLPEQPIS

-673 RDATSRYA
+673 RAATSRYA
-681 FSFVQAQKAC
+681 FSFVQAQQAC

-723 TVRYPIV
+723 TVRYSIV
-730 NPRSNCVGDK
+730 NPRSNCLGDK

-778 QFTFSEAQQYCESQN
+778 QFTFPEAQQYCESQN

-842 TVYQHYNQ
+842 TVYQLYNQ

-887 QVIPGVEGVPS
+887 QVIPGVEEVPS
-898 GEEATVETEFATQP
+898 GEEATVETEFATQA

-926 VSVLSVSPS
+926 VSLLSVSPS

-946 TSTDASISEVSG
+946 TSTDASVSEVSG

-968 SGESSASGWIS
+968 SGESSASGWVS
-979 GVTDTS
+979 GVPDTS
-985 GEPTSGVFE
+985 GELTSGVFE
-994 LSGEHSGIGE
+994 LSGEHSGTGE

-1030 GLPSGTVDISGLP
+1030 GVPSGIVDISGLP

-1048 VSVSTSRIPEISG
+1048 VSVSTSRIPAVSG

-1086 GVSSGEESGLTSGFP
+1086 GVSSAEESGLASGFP

-1115 TAPERREEGKG
+1115 TAPERQEEGKG

-1140 STEWDTSGRAQGLP
+1140 SAEWDTSGGTQGLP

-1162 PSGVPELSGEPSGE
+1162 PSGVPELSGEPSGM
-1176 PQLSGE
+1176 P
-1182 PSGVKELSGEP
+1182 ELSGEP
-1193 SGEPQ
+1193 SGGPE
-1198 LSGEPSGVKELS
+1198 
-1210 GEPSGEPQLSGEPS
+1210 LSGEPS
-1224 GVPELSGEPS
+1224 GVPEISGEPS
-1234 GEPQLSGEPS
+1234 GG
-1244 GVPEV
+1244 
-1249 SGEPSGEP
+1249 
-1257 QLSGEPSGVPELSG
+1257 
-1271 GPSGEPEL
+1271 PEL

-1294 RGPEHSGLPSGLDVS
+1294 GGPELSGLPSGLDVS
-1309 GEPSGTHEVSGLV
+1309 GEPSGTHEISGLV
-1322 DLSGLP
+1322 DLSGLT
-1328 SGIDGSGEAS
+1328 SGIGGSGEAS

-1344 ASFEEVTTTPS
+1344 ASLEEVTTTPS

-1371 SGGEDSSGMV
+1371 SGDEHPSGTV

-1407 SGHPSGV
+1407 SGYPSGT

-1421 SGDYVTSGLPSGEE
+1421 SGVDVTSGLLSGEE

-1488 GSGAVETSGFPSATG
+1488 GSGPVETSGFPSGTG
-1503 DFSGEPSGIPY
+1503 DFSGEPSRIPY
-1514 VSGDISGA
+1514 ISGDISRA
-1522 PDLSGQSS
+1522 TDLSGQSS

-1593 SALPES
+1593 STLPES
-1599 GIETST
+1599 GRETST

-1617 ETSIET
+1617 ETSVET
-1623 STIQEISGE
+1623 STI
-1632 TSAFPEASVETST
+1632 
-1645 VHEISGETSAF
+1645 HEISGETSAF

-1672 TSAFPELSIQTSTS
+1672 TSAFPEIRIETSTS

-1703 STIQEL
+1703 STVQEV
-1709 SGETSA
+1709 
-1715 FPESST
+1715 
-1721 ETSTIQ
+1721 
-1727 EISGETSAF
+1727 SGETSAF
-1736 PEITIETSTIQDISG
+1736 PEIRIETSTI
-1751 ETSAF
+1751 
-1756 PEIKMETFTS
+1756 
-1766 QEARGETSGYPEIS
+1766 
-1780 IETSTVHETSGETSA
+1780 
-1795 FPEISIETSTVHE
+1795 
-1808 ISGET
+1808 
-1813 SAFPEISIE
+1813 
-1822 TSTVHEISGESSAF
+1822 HEISGESSAF

-1850 GETSGYPEISIETS
+1850 GETSAYPEISIETS
-1864 TVHETSGEASAFPEI
+1864 TVHETSGEASAFPDISIETSTVHEISGEMSAFPEI
-1879 SIETS
+1879 SIETP

-1962 TSTSQEARGETS
+1962 TSASQEARGETSALPEISIETSTVHEFSGETSAFPEISIETPRSQEARGETS
-1974 AFPEISIETSTVHE
+1974 AFPEIN
-1988 ISGEAS
+1988 
-1994 AFPEISTETLT
+1994 
-2005 SQEARGETSA
+2005 
-2015 YPEISIETS
+2015 IETS
-2024 TVQELSGETSAFPE
+2024 TVQEVSGETSAFPE

-2056 PEISIETSSVHETSV
+2056 PEISIETSTVHETSG
-2071 EASALPAVNIETAA
+2071 EASALPAANIETAT

-2100 EVPDATSGAVT
+2100 EIPDTTSGAVT
-2111 HSIAGISGE
+2111 HSIAGVSGE

-2125 VVISTST
+2125 IVISTSA

-2141 RNHEEAQLEIEP
+2141 RSPEEAQLEIEP
-2153 SPPAVSGQ
+2153 SPPAASGQ
-2161 ETETAV
+2161 KTETDV
-2167 VLDNP
+2167 VLNNP

-2186 QEAIDAL
+2186 QEAIDTL

>member
-1 MTTLLLVFVCLRVIA
+1 MTTLLLVFVCLRVITA
-16 AAVSVELSDSSDG
+16 ATSVELSDSSDG

-42 VLGSSLNIPCY
+42 VLGTSLNIPCY

-58 EQDTSALLNPRIKWS
+58 EQDTSALLTPRIKWS

-97 REAISL
+97 REVISL

-254 ATAPEKFTFQEAFDK
+254 ATASEKFTFQEAFDK
-269 CRSLG
+269 CHSLG

-316 GNLVGVWTVYL
+316 GNLVGVRTVYL
-327 YINQTGYPHPSSRY
+327 YINQTGYPHPDSRY
-341 DAICYSEQKEIVI
+341 DAICY
-354 LVRLHA
+354 
-360 LSVRIQLSFSHGS
+360 
-373 DVLWRLSKLP
+373 
-383 YFPLATLNS
+383 T
-392 LQQALEVSADLDM
+392 
-405 GKVFPGRAGRRAGKV
+405 
-420 LSDLPAVVPSVL
+420 
-432 RCCREPLWRKE
+432 
-443 NHFFYQTAMISLLMS
+443 
-458 EPANTQLLLGGSTS
+458 
-472 AVHLAGLTMS
+472 
-482 SLIAALSSDVGDDV
+482 GDDV

-504 IDETGSELGSAFTVQ
+504 FDETRIEVGSGFTVQ

-537 EARGSIATLEPME
+537 EARGSIATLEPVE
-550 ITPIATELYE
+550 ITPTATELYE

-565 PDLFATGVTIETAAP
+565 PDLFATGVTVETAAP
-580 EEENVTR
+580 EEENVTT
-587 GDVTGVW
+587 GDVTRGW

-599 VTTIALGYTLTTALT
+599 VTTVALGTAIT

-623 EEAMG
+623 EEVVG
-628 VTATPGLESASAFT
+628 VTATPGLESTSAFT
-642 VEDQLV
+642 VEDHLV
-648 RVTAV
+648 QVTAA
-653 PGVDLLPKQPIS
+653 PGVGLLPEQPIS

-673 RDATSRYA
+673 RAATSRYA
-681 FSFVQAQKAC
+681 FSFVQAQQAC
-691 LENNAVIATPEQLQA
+691 LKNNAVIATPEQLQA

-730 NPRSNCVGDK
+730 NPRSNCIGDK
-740 ESSPGVRSYGMRPAS
+740 KNSPGVRSYGMRPAS

-778 QFTFSEAQQYCESQN
+778 HFTFPEAQQYCDSQN

-805 WKQGLDRCYAGWLA
+805 WKQGLDRCYPGWLA

-829 PRPACGGDAPGVR
+829 PRPGCGGDVPGVR

-867 LPPAEEEGVT
+867 LPPVEEEGVT
-877 SFFEEDVLAT
+877 SFLEEDVLAT
-887 QVIPGVEGVPS
+887 QVIPGVEGIPS
-898 GEEATVETEFATQP
+898 GEEVTVETEFATQA
-912 ENQTAWG
+912 ENQTVWG

-926 VSVLSVSPS
+926 VSLLSGGPP

-946 TSTDASISEVSG
+946 TSTNASISEVS
-958 EVTESGEHQV
+958 EVTESGDHQV
-968 SGESSASGWIS
+968 SGESLASGW
-979 GVTDTS
+979 
-985 GEPTSGVFE
+985 TSGVPDTSREQTSGFFE

-1030 GLPSGTVDISGLP
+1030 GVPSGFVDISGLP

-1048 VSVSTSRIPEISG
+1048 VPVSTSRMPEISG

-1075 SGEISGTELVS
+1075 SGEISGTEIVS
-1086 GVSSGEESGLTSGFP
+1086 GMPSGEESGLTSGSP

-1115 TAPERREEGKG
+1115 TAPERQEEGKG

-1140 STEWDTSGRAQGLP
+1140 STEWDTSGGTQGLP
-1154 SGAELSGE
+1154 SGPELTGEPSGVPELSGEPSGVPELIGEPSGVPELSGETSGVPEVSGE
-1162 PSGVPELSGEPSGE
+1162 PSGVPELSGEPSG
-1176 PQLSGE
+1176 
-1182 PSGVKELSGEP
+1182 
-1193 SGEPQ
+1193 
-1198 LSGEPSGVKELS
+1198 
-1210 GEPSGEPQLSGEPS
+1210 
-1224 GVPELSGEPS
+1224 
-1234 GEPQLSGEPS
+1234 
-1244 GVPEV
+1244 
-1249 SGEPSGEP
+1249 
-1257 QLSGEPSGVPELSG
+1257 
-1271 GPSGEPEL
+1271 
-1279 SGEPS
+1279 
-1284 GVPELSGEPS
+1284 
-1294 RGPEHSGLPSGLDVS
+1294 LDGS

-1322 DLSGLP
+1322 DVSGLT
-1328 SGIDGSGEAS
+1328 SSIDGSGEDS

-1344 ASFEEVTTTPS
+1344 ANLEEVTATPA

-1371 SGGEDSSGMV
+1371 SGGGDVSGTI
-1381 SGSLDIS
+1381 SGSLDTS

-1395 DFGGSVSGVLEM
+1395 DFGGSVSGVLEI

-1421 SGDYVTSGLPSGEE
+1421 SGVDVTSGLLSGEE

-1445 SLVDTTLVEVVTQ
+1445 SVVDTALVEVVTQ
-1458 TSVAQEV
+1458 TSVVQEV

-1488 GSGAVETSGFPSATG
+1488 GSVAVETSGFPSGTG

-1514 VSGDISGA
+1514 ISGDISGTT
-1522 PDLSGQSS
+1522 DLSEQSS
-1530 AVTDISGEASGLPEV
+1530 ALTDISGEASGLPEV
-1545 TLVTSDLV
+1545 TLVTSGLV

-1569 AVTFPY
+1569 AATFPY
-1575 GFGPSGE
+1575 DFRPSGE
-1582 ASSSGELSGET
+1582 ASASGELSGET

-1599 GIETST
+1599 GTETST

-1617 ETSIET
+1617 EPSVET

-1632 TSAFPEASVETST
+1632 TSGYPE
-1645 VHEISGETSAF
+1645 II
-1656 PEFSI
+1656 I
-1661 ETSTIQEISGE
+1661 ETSTSHEV
-1672 TSAFPELSIQTSTS
+1672 
-1686 QEARGE
+1686 
-1692 TSGYPEISIET
+1692 
-1703 STIQEL
+1703 

-1715 FPESST
+1715 FPESSA
-1721 ETSTIQ
+1721 ETST
-1727 EISGETSAF
+1727 S
-1736 PEITIETSTIQDISG
+1736 QDISG

-1756 PEIKMETFTS
+1756 PEIIIETSTSQDISGETSAFPEIRIETFTS

-1795 FPEISIETSTVHE
+1795 FPEISIETSTVPE

-1813 SAFPEISIE
+1813 
-1822 TSTVHEISGESSAF
+1822 
-1836 PEIRIETSTNQEAR
+1836 
-1850 GETSGYPEISIETS
+1850 
-1864 TVHETSGEASAFPEI
+1864 SAFPEI

-1895 FPEISIETSTVHE
+1895 FPEISIETSTVRE
-1908 ISGETSAFPE
+1908 ISGESSAFPEIRIETSTNQEARGETSAYPEIFIETSTVQETSGETSAFPE

-1988 ISGEAS
+1988 ISGETS
-1994 AFPEISTETLT
+1994 AFPEVSIEAPT

-2038 IRIETST
+2038 VRIETST
-2045 SQEARGETSAF
+2045 SQEAQGETSVF
-2056 PEISIETSSVHETSV
+2056 LETSI
-2071 EASALPAVNIETAA
+2071 EASAVHENRGEASTFPTANIETAA

-2093 SGAPEEK
+2093 FGAPK
-2100 EVPDATSGAVT
+2100 EMEIPDATSGAVT
-2111 HSIAGISGE
+2111 HLIAGVSGE

-2125 VVISTST
+2125 IVISTST

-2141 RNHEEAQLEIEP
+2141 SSPEEAQLEIEP
-2153 SPPAVSGQ
+2153 TPPAVSGQ
-2161 ETETAV
+2161 EIETAV
-2167 VLDNP
+2167 VLDSP
-2172 HLLATATAALPQVS
+2172 HLLATTTAALPQVS

-2217 IDSFKCLCLPSYGGD
+2217 IDAFKCLCLPSYGGD

-2258 RETWMDAETR
+2258 RETWMDAENR

-2292 QDYQWIGLS
+2292 QVYQWIGLS

-2308 FRWSDGHSLQFE
+2308 FRWSDGHHLQFE
-2320 NWRPNQP
+2320 NWRPGQP

>member
-1 MTTLLLVFVCLRVIA
+1 MTTLLLVFVCLRVIT

-29 LEVKIPEQSPLRV
+29 LEVKIPEQSPLRA

-254 ATAPEKFTFQEAFDK
+254 ATDSKKFTFQEAFNK
-269 CRSLG
+269 CHSLG

-316 GNLVGVWTVYL
+316 GNLVGVRTVYL
-327 YINQTGYPHPSSRY
+327 YVNQTGYPHPDSRY
-341 DAICYSEQKEIVI
+341 DAICYS
-354 LVRLHA
+354 
-360 LSVRIQLSFSHGS
+360 
-373 DVLWRLSKLP
+373 
-383 YFPLATLNS
+383 
-392 LQQALEVSADLDM
+392 
-405 GKVFPGRAGRRAGKV
+405 
-420 LSDLPAVVPSVL
+420 
-432 RCCREPLWRKE
+432 
-443 NHFFYQTAMISLLMS
+443 
-458 EPANTQLLLGGSTS
+458 
-472 AVHLAGLTMS
+472 
-482 SLIAALSSDVGDDV
+482 GDDV

-504 IDETGSELGSAFTVQ
+504 IDETGSELGSAFTIQ

-537 EARGSIATLEPME
+537 EARGSIATLEPIE
-550 ITPIATELYE
+550 ITPTATELYE
-560 GFTVL
+560 GFTIL
-565 PDLFATGVTIETAAP
+565 PDLFTTSVTVETAAP
-580 EEENVTR
+580 DEENVTR
-587 GDVTGVW
+587 ADVTGVW

-599 VTTIALGYTLTTALT
+599 VTTVGLGTAITTG
-614 TETAEVSSV
+614 TAEVSSV
-623 EEAMG
+623 EEVMG

-648 RVTAV
+648 RVTAA
-653 PGVDLLPKQPIS
+653 PGVGLLPAQPIS

-673 RDATSRYA
+673 RAATRRYA
-681 FSFVQAQKAC
+681 FSFVQAQQAC

-730 NPRSNCVGDK
+730 NPRSNCIGDK
-740 ESSPGVRSYGMRPAS
+740 ETSPGVRSYGMRPAS

-778 QFTFSEAQQYCESQN
+778 QFTFPEAQQYCESQN

-867 LPPAEEEGVT
+867 LPPAEEDGVT

-898 GEEATVETEFATQP
+898 GEEATMETELATPP

-926 VSVLSVSPS
+926 MSLFSGGPS
-935 AFPPATVIPEE
+935 AFPPATIIPEE
-946 TSTDASISEVSG
+946 TSTNASISKVSE

-968 SGESSASGWIS
+968 SGESSASGWVS
-979 GVTDTS
+979 GVPDTS

-1030 GLPSGTVDISGLP
+1030 GVPSGIVDISGLP

-1048 VSVSTSRIPEISG
+1048 ISVSTSRIPEISG
-1061 MPSGVESSGLPSGF
+1061 MPSGVESSGLPSGVESSGLPSGF

-1115 TAPERREEGKG
+1115 ATPERREEGKG

-1140 STEWDTSGRAQGLP
+1140 SAEWDTSGEAQGLP
-1154 SGAELSGE
+1154 SGAEISGEPSGVPEISGEPSGVPELSGE
-1162 PSGVPELSGEPSGE
+1162 PSGVPELSGEPSG
-1176 PQLSGE
+1176 
-1182 PSGVKELSGEP
+1182 V
-1193 SGEPQ
+1193 
-1198 LSGEPSGVKELS
+1198 
-1210 GEPSGEPQLSGEPS
+1210 
-1224 GVPELSGEPS
+1224 
-1234 GEPQLSGEPS
+1234 
-1244 GVPEV
+1244 
-1249 SGEPSGEP
+1249 
-1257 QLSGEPSGVPELSG
+1257 
-1271 GPSGEPEL
+1271 PEL

-1294 RGPEHSGLPSGLDVS
+1294 GVPELSGEPSGGPEISGLHSGLDVS

-1322 DLSGLP
+1322 DLSGLT
-1328 SGIDGSGEAS
+1328 SGIDGSSEAS

-1344 ASFEEVTTTPS
+1344 ASLEEVTTTPS

-1371 SGGEDSSGMV
+1371 SGGEDASGMV
-1381 SGSLDIS
+1381 SGSLDMS

-1421 SGDYVTSGLPSGEE
+1421 SGVDVTSGLLSGEE

-1488 GSGAVETSGFPSATG
+1488 GSGAMETSGFPSGTG

-1522 PDLSGQSS
+1522 TDLSGQSS
-1530 AVTDISGEASGLPEV
+1530 AVTDTSGEVSGLPEV

-1575 GFGPSGE
+1575 SLGPSGE
-1582 ASSSGELSGET
+1582 ASASGELSGEI

-1599 GIETST
+1599 GLETST

-1632 TSAFPEASVETST
+1632 TSGFPETSAFPETSVETST
-1645 VHEISGETSAF
+1645 IHEISGETSAF

-1672 TSAFPELSIQTSTS
+1672 SSAFPEIRIEISTS

-1703 STIQEL
+1703 STVQEV

-1715 FPESST
+1715 YPESST
-1721 ETSTIQ
+1721 
-1727 EISGETSAF
+1727 
-1736 PEITIETSTIQDISG
+1736 
-1751 ETSAF
+1751 
-1756 PEIKMETFTS
+1756 
-1766 QEARGETSGYPEIS
+1766 
-1780 IETSTVHETSGETSA
+1780 
-1795 FPEISIETSTVHE
+1795 ETSTVHE
-1808 ISGET
+1808 ISGES
-1813 SAFPEISIE
+1813 SAFPEIRIE

-1864 TVHETSGEASAFPEI
+1864 TVHETSGETSAFPEI

-1884 TVHEISGETSA
+1884 TVHETSGETSAFPEISIETSTVHETSGETSA

-1908 ISGETSAFPE
+1908 ISGETSAFPD
-1918 ISIETSTVH
+1918 IRTETSTSQEAH
-1927 EISGETSAF
+1927 GETSAF

-1951 ETSAFPEIRIE
+1951 ESSAFPEIGIE
-1962 TSTSQEARGETS
+1962 TPTSQEARGETS
-1974 AFPEISIETSTVHE
+1974 
-1988 ISGEAS
+1988 G
-1994 AFPEISTETLT
+1994 
-2005 SQEARGETSA
+2005 

-2024 TVQELSGETSAFPE
+2024 TVQEVSGEASAFPE
-2038 IRIETST
+2038 VRIETST
-2045 SQEARGETSAF
+2045 SQEAHGETSAF
-2056 PEISIETSSVHETSV
+2056 PETSIETSTVHETSG
-2071 EASALPAVNIETAA
+2071 EAFALPAANIETAA

-2100 EVPDATSGAVT
+2100 EIPDATSGAVT
-2111 HSIAGISGE
+2111 HLITGISEE
-2120 TSVPD
+2120 TSAPD
-2125 VVISTST
+2125 IVISTST
-2132 PDVEPTQGP
+2132 PDVEPTQAP
-2141 RNHEEAQLEIEP
+2141 RSPEEAQLKIEP

-2308 FRWSDGHSLQFE
+2308 FRWSDGYSLQFE

-2327 DNFFAA
+2327 DNFFSA

-2395 QCNQGYI
+2395 QCDQGYI

-2430 QRRLYKRSPRSRSR
+2430 QRRLYKRSSRSRSR

>member
-1 MTTLLLVFVCLRVIA
+1 MTTLLLVFVCLRVIT

-58 EQDTSALLNPRIKWS
+58 EQDTSALLTPRIKWS

-97 REAISL
+97 REVISL

-254 ATAPEKFTFQEAFDK
+254 ATDPEKFTFQEAFDK

-316 GNLVGVWTVYL
+316 GNLVGVRTVYL
-327 YINQTGYPHPSSRY
+327 YVNQTGYPHPDSRY
-341 DAICYSEQKEIVI
+341 DAICYS
-354 LVRLHA
+354 
-360 LSVRIQLSFSHGS
+360 
-373 DVLWRLSKLP
+373 
-383 YFPLATLNS
+383 
-392 LQQALEVSADLDM
+392 
-405 GKVFPGRAGRRAGKV
+405 
-420 LSDLPAVVPSVL
+420 
-432 RCCREPLWRKE
+432 
-443 NHFFYQTAMISLLMS
+443 
-458 EPANTQLLLGGSTS
+458 
-472 AVHLAGLTMS
+472 
-482 SLIAALSSDVGDDV
+482 GDDV
-496 ETLVPGQF
+496 EILVPGQF

-524 EVELPLPRNATEE
+524 EVELPLPRNTTEE
-537 EARGSIATLEPME
+537 EARGSIATLEPIE
-550 ITPIATELYE
+550 ITPTPTELYE

-565 PDLFATGVTIETAAP
+565 PDLFGVTVETAAP
-580 EEENVTR
+580 GEGNVTR
-587 GDVTGVW
+587 EDVTGVG

-599 VTTIALGYTLTTALT
+599 VTTVALGTAMTTK
-614 TETAEVSSV
+614 TAEVTSV
-623 EEAMG
+623 EEAVG

-642 VEDQLV
+642 VEDQLQ
-648 RVTAV
+648 RATAA
-653 PGVDLLPKQPIS
+653 PGVGLLPEQPIS

-673 RDATSRYA
+673 RAATSRYA

-778 QFTFSEAQQYCESQN
+778 QFTFPEAQQYCESQN
-793 ATLASVGQLHAA
+793 STLASVGQLHAA

-867 LPPAEEEGVT
+867 LPPVEEEGVT

-898 GEEATVETEFATQP
+898 GEEVTVETEFATQT

-926 VSVLSVSPS
+926 VSLLSASPS

-946 TSTDASISEVSG
+946 TSTNASVSEVSG
-958 EVTESGEHQV
+958 EMTESGEHQV
-968 SGESSASGWIS
+968 SGESSASGWVS
-979 GVTDTS
+979 GVPDTS
-985 GEPTSGVFE
+985 GQPTSGVFE

-1004 SGLPSVDL
+1004 SGLPSGDL

-1030 GLPSGTVDISGLP
+1030 GVPSGMVDISGLS

-1048 VSVSTSRIPEISG
+1048 VSVSISRTPEISG

-1075 SGEISGTELVS
+1075 SGDISGTEIVS

-1140 STEWDTSGRAQGLP
+1140 STEWDASGGAQGLP

-1162 PSGVPELSGEPSGE
+1162 PSGEPELSGQPFRVPELSGEPSGG
-1176 PQLSGE
+1176 S
-1182 PSGVKELSGEP
+1182 ELSGEP
-1193 SGEPQ
+1193 SG
-1198 LSGEPSGVKELS
+1198 L
-1210 GEPSGEPQLSGEPS
+1210 
-1224 GVPELSGEPS
+1224 PELSGEPS
-1234 GEPQLSGEPS
+1234 GG
-1244 GVPEV
+1244 
-1249 SGEPSGEP
+1249 
-1257 QLSGEPSGVPELSG
+1257 PEL
-1271 GPSGEPEL
+1271 
-1279 SGEPS
+1279 
-1284 GVPELSGEPS
+1284 
-1294 RGPEHSGLPSGLDVS
+1294 SGLPSGLDVS

-1322 DLSGLP
+1322 DLSGLT
-1328 SGIDGSGEAS
+1328 SGIEGSGETS

-1344 ASFEEVTTTPS
+1344 ASLEEVTTTPS

-1360 AKEILEISGLP
+1360 AKEILEMSGLP
-1371 SGGEDSSGMV
+1371 SGSGDSSGTV

-1407 SGHPSGV
+1407 SGHPSGG

-1421 SGDYVTSGLPSGEE
+1421 SGVDVTSGLLSGEE

-1477 FPSGDRGLSGE
+1477 FPSGDRELSGE
-1488 GSGAVETSGFPSATG
+1488 GSGAMETSGFPSGTG
-1503 DFSGEPSGIPY
+1503 DFSGESSGFPY

-1530 AVTDISGEASGLPEV
+1530 AVTDISGESSGLPEV

-1553 EVVTR
+1553 EFVTR

-1575 GFGPSGE
+1575 SFGSSGE
-1582 ASSSGELSGET
+1582 ASASGELSGET

-1599 GIETST
+1599 GTETST

-1617 ETSIET
+1617 ETSVETSTIHEISQEARGEISGYPEISIET
-1623 STIQEISGE
+1623 STVHETSGE
-1632 TSAFPEASVETST
+1632 TSAFPEISIETSA

-1656 PEFSI
+1656 PE
-1661 ETSTIQEISGE
+1661 
-1672 TSAFPELSIQTSTS
+1672 
-1686 QEARGE
+1686 
-1692 TSGYPEISIET
+1692 ISIET
-1703 STIQEL
+1703 STV
-1709 SGETSA
+1709 S
-1715 FPESST
+1715 
-1721 ETSTIQ
+1721 
-1727 EISGETSAF
+1727 EISGESSAF
-1736 PEITIETSTIQDISG
+1736 PEIRIETSTN
-1751 ETSAF
+1751 
-1756 PEIKMETFTS
+1756 

-1822 TSTVHEISGESSAF
+1822 TSTVHEISGETSAFPEIRIETSTTHEAQVHETSGETSAFPEISIETSAVHEISGETSAFPEISIETSTVSEISGESSAF

-1864 TVHETSGEASAFPEI
+1864 TVHET
-1879 SIETS
+1879 
-1884 TVHEISGETSA
+1884 
-1895 FPEISIETSTVHE
+1895 
-1908 ISGETSAFPE
+1908 SGETSAFPE

-1962 TSTSQEARGETS
+1962 TSTTHEAQVHETGGETS
-1974 AFPEISIETSTVHE
+1974 AFPEFSVETST
-1988 ISGEAS
+1988 A
-1994 AFPEISTETLT
+1994 
-2005 SQEARGETSA
+2005 
-2015 YPEISIETS
+2015 
-2024 TVQELSGETSAFPE
+2024 
-2038 IRIETST
+2038 
-2045 SQEARGETSAF
+2045 
-2056 PEISIETSSVHETSV
+2056 HETSG
-2071 EASALPAVNIETAA
+2071 EASALPAANIERAA
-2085 TSLASGEP
+2085 TSLASGDP
-2093 SGAPEEK
+2093 AGAPEEK
-2100 EVPDATSGAVT
+2100 AIPDTTYGVVT
-2111 HSIAGISGE
+2111 YSVTGVSGE

-2125 VVISTST
+2125 IVISTSA
-2132 PDVEPTQGP
+2132 PDVELTQGP
-2141 RNHEEAQLEIEP
+2141 RNPEEAQLEIEP
-2153 SPPAVSGQ
+2153 SPPAVSG
-2161 ETETAV
+2161 EEMETAV

-2172 HLLATATAALPQVS
+2172 RLLATTTAALPQVS
-2186 QEAIDAL
+2186 QEAIDGL
-2193 GPTTEDTDE
+2193 GPTTGDTDE

-2258 RETWMDAETR
+2258 RETWMDAESK

-2361 KKGTVACGDPPVVEN
+2361 KKGTVACGDPPMVEN

-2395 QCNQGYI
+2395 QCDQGYI

-2449 VHRPTH
+2449 EHRPTH

>member
-1 MTTLLLVFVCLRVIA
+1 MTTLLLVFVCLQVITA
-16 AAVSVELSDSSDG
+16 ADSVELSDSSDG

-42 VLGSSLNIPCY
+42 ILGSSLNIPCY

-58 EQDTSALLNPRIKWS
+58 EQDTSVMLTPRIKWS

-82 LLVATGGKIRLNTEY
+82 LLVATGGKIRLNSEY
-97 REAISL
+97 REVISL

-316 GNLVGVWTVYL
+316 GNLVGVRTVYL
-327 YINQTGYPHPSSRY
+327 YVNQTGYPHPDSRY
-341 DAICYSEQKEIVI
+341 DAICYS
-354 LVRLHA
+354 
-360 LSVRIQLSFSHGS
+360 
-373 DVLWRLSKLP
+373 
-383 YFPLATLNS
+383 
-392 LQQALEVSADLDM
+392 
-405 GKVFPGRAGRRAGKV
+405 
-420 LSDLPAVVPSVL
+420 
-432 RCCREPLWRKE
+432 
-443 NHFFYQTAMISLLMS
+443 
-458 EPANTQLLLGGSTS
+458 
-472 AVHLAGLTMS
+472 
-482 SLIAALSSDVGDDV
+482 GDDI
-496 ETLVPGQF
+496 ESLVPGQF
-504 IDETGSELGSAFTVQ
+504 IDETGSELGSGFTVQ

-524 EVELPLPRNATEE
+524 EVELPLSRNATEE
-537 EARGSIATLEPME
+537 EARGSIATLEPIE
-550 ITPIATELYE
+550 LTPTATRLDE
-560 GFTVL
+560 GFTAL
-565 PDLFATGVTIETAAP
+565 PDLLSTALTAQTAAT

-587 GDVTGVW
+587 EDVTAVW
-594 AVPEE
+594 TVPEE
-599 VTTIALGYTLTTALT
+599 ATTIDLGTAVPTLAFGTAGT

-623 EEAMG
+623 EEVVGA
-628 VTATPGLESASAFT
+628 TATPGLESASAFT

-648 RVTAV
+648 RVTAA
-653 PGVDLLPKQPIS
+653 PGAGHLPEQPIS

-673 RDATSRYA
+673 RAATSRYA

-691 LENNAVIATPEQLQA
+691 LENSAVIATPQQLQA

-730 NPRSNCVGDK
+730 NPRNNCIGDK
-740 ESSPGVRSYGMRPAS
+740 ENTPGVRSYGMRPAS

-765 RLKGEVFFATQPE
+765 SLKGDVFFATQPE
-778 QFTFSEAQQYCESQN
+778 QFTFPEAQRHCESQN

-842 TVYQHYNQ
+842 TVYQHHNQ

-867 LPPAEEEGVT
+867 LPPVEEEGVT
-877 SFFEEDVLAT
+877 PFFEDVLAT

-898 GEEATVETEFATQP
+898 GEEVTLETESATQT

-926 VSVLSVSPS
+926 VSLLSASPS
-935 AFPPATVIPEE
+935 AFPPATIVPEE
-946 TSTDASISEVSG
+946 ASTNASISEVSG

-968 SGESSASGWIS
+968 SGESSASGWVP
-979 GVTDTS
+979 GVPDTS
-985 GEPTSGVFE
+985 GEPISGGFE
-994 LSGEHSGIGE
+994 LSGDHSGIGE

-1012 HTSGFLPGESGLP
+1012 HASGFPPGGSGLP
-1025 SGDLS
+1025 SGDLIGVSS
-1030 GLPSGTVDISGLP
+1030 GVVGISDLP
-1043 SAEED
+1043 SAEEEP
-1048 VSVSTSRIPEISG
+1048 SVSISRIPEISG
-1061 MPSGVESSGLPSGF
+1061 MPPEAESSGLPFGA

-1086 GVSSGEESGLTSGFP
+1086 GVSSGEESGATSGFP

-1115 TAPERREEGKG
+1115 AVTERQEEGKG

-1140 STEWDTSGRAQGLP
+1140 SSEWDSSGGSQGLP
-1154 SGAELSGE
+1154 SGAEPSGE
-1162 PSGVPELSGEPSGE
+1162 PSGVPELSG
-1176 PQLSGE
+1176 LS
-1182 PSGVKELSGEP
+1182 
-1193 SGEPQ
+1193 
-1198 LSGEPSGVKELS
+1198 
-1210 GEPSGEPQLSGEPS
+1210 
-1224 GVPELSGEPS
+1224 
-1234 GEPQLSGEPS
+1234 
-1244 GVPEV
+1244 
-1249 SGEPSGEP
+1249 
-1257 QLSGEPSGVPELSG
+1257 SG
-1271 GPSGEPEL
+1271 GSEL
-1279 SGEPS
+1279 
-1284 GVPELSGEPS
+1284 
-1294 RGPEHSGLPSGLDVS
+1294 SGLPSGLDGS
-1309 GEPSGTHEVSGLV
+1309 GETSGTPEISGLV
-1322 DLSGLP
+1322 DLSGLS
-1328 SGIDGSGEAS
+1328 SGIEGSTEAS
-1338 GITFVD
+1338 GVTFVD
-1344 ASFEEVTTTPS
+1344 ATLEEVTTASPV
-1355 ITGAE
+1355 TGAE
-1360 AKEILEISGLP
+1360 AKETLETSGLP
-1371 SGGEDSSGMV
+1371 SGDEDGSGTV

-1395 DFGGSVSGVLEM
+1395 DFGGSASGVLEV
-1407 SGHPSGV
+1407 SGYPSGV
-1414 IDSSGEV
+1414 TDSSGDI
-1421 SGDYVTSGLPSGEE
+1421 SGVDVTSGLLSGEE

-1477 FPSGDRGLSGE
+1477 FTSGDRGLSGE
-1488 GSGAVETSGFPSATG
+1488 ESGAVETSGFPSG
-1503 DFSGEPSGIPY
+1503 DLSEEPSGIPY
-1514 VSGDISGA
+1514 VSGDFSGA
-1522 PDLSGQSS
+1522 TDLSGQTSTV
-1530 AVTDISGEASGLPEV
+1530 ADISGEASGLPGV

-1569 AVTFPY
+1569 VTFPY
-1575 GFGPSGE
+1575 SLGPSGE
-1582 ASSSGELSGET
+1582 ASGSGELSGET

-1599 GIETST
+1599 ALETST

-1617 ETSIET
+1617 ETGTETSTIHEISGEASAFPEFNTET

-1632 TSAFPEASVETST
+1632 TSAFPEIFTE
-1645 VHEISGETSAF
+1645 
-1656 PEFSI
+1656 
-1661 ETSTIQEISGE
+1661 
-1672 TSAFPELSIQTSTS
+1672 TSTS

-1692 TSGYPEISIET
+1692 TSGYPEIIIEA
-1703 STIQEL
+1703 STGQEA

-1727 EISGETSAF
+1727 EISGETSGF
-1736 PEITIETSTIQDISG
+1736 PEIRIETSTSQDISG

-1756 PEIKMETFTS
+1756 PEIRIETFTS
-1766 QEARGETSGYPEIS
+1766 QEARGEISGYPEIS

-1808 ISGET
+1808 ISGE
-1813 SAFPEISIE
+1813 
-1822 TSTVHEISGESSAF
+1822 SSAF
-1836 PEIRIETSTNQEAR
+1836 PEIRIETYTNQEAR
-1850 GETSGYPEISIETS
+1850 GETSAYPEISIETS
-1864 TVHETSGEASAFPEI
+1864 TVHET
-1879 SIETS
+1879 
-1884 TVHEISGETSA
+1884 SGETSA

-1908 ISGETSAFPE
+1908 ISGDMPSFPEISIETSTIHETSGEIPAFPEIRIETSTGEEARGETSTFPE

-1927 EISGETSAF
+1927 YISGETSAF
-1936 PEISIETSTVHEISG
+1936 PEFSIETPTSQEARSETSAYPEIFIETSTVQEVSG
-1951 ETSAFPEIRIE
+1951 ETSAFPEIRIG
-1962 TSTSQEARGETS
+1962 TPTSQEARGET
-1974 AFPEISIETSTVHE
+1974 FPEISLEASTVHE
-1988 ISGEAS
+1988 TSG
-1994 AFPEISTETLT
+1994 
-2005 SQEARGETSA
+2005 
-2015 YPEISIETS
+2015 
-2024 TVQELSGETSAFPE
+2024 
-2038 IRIETST
+2038 
-2045 SQEARGETSAF
+2045 
-2056 PEISIETSSVHETSV
+2056 
-2071 EASALPAVNIETAA
+2071 EASALPAANIKTAA
-2085 TSLASGEP
+2085 TSLASGE
-2093 SGAPEEK
+2093 SFGTPEQK
-2100 EVPDATSGAVT
+2100 EIPDPTSGAVT

-2125 VVISTST
+2125 IVISTRT
-2132 PDVEPTQGP
+2132 PDVEPTQGL
-2141 RNHEEAQLEIEP
+2141 RNPEEAQLEMEP
-2153 SPPAVSGQ
+2153 SPPVVSEQ
-2161 ETETAV
+2161 ETETAAAP
-2167 VLDNP
+2167 DNP
-2172 HLLATATAALPQVS
+2172 HLLATTTAALPQVS

-2193 GPTTEDTDE
+2193 GPTTE
-2202 CHSSPCLNGATCVDG
+2202 
-2217 IDSFKCLCLPSYGGD
+2217 
-2232 LCEIDLENCEEGWT
+2232 DLENCEEGWT

-2308 FRWSDGHSLQFE
+2308 FRWSDGHSLQYE

-2327 DNFFAA
+2327 DNFFSA

-2344 QGEWNDVPCNYH
+2344 KGEWNDVPCNYH

-2361 KKGTVACGDPPVVEN
+2361 KKGTVACGDPPAVEN
-2376 ARTFGRKKDR
+2376 ARTFGRKKER
-2386 YEINSMVRY
+2386 YEINSLVRY
-2395 QCNQGYI
+2395 QCEQGYI
-2402 QRHVPTIRCQPNGQ
+2402 QRHVPTIRCQPDGQ
-2416 WEEPRISCINPSNY
+2416 WEQPRISCLNPSSY
-2430 QRRLYKRSPRSRSR
+2430 QRRLYKRSPRSRSKA
-2444 PSGRA
+2444 SGSA
-2449 VHRPTH
+2449 AHRRTH

>member
-1 MTTLLLVFVCLRVIA
+1 MTTLLLVFVCLRVITT
-16 AAVSVELSDSSDG
+16 AVSVELSDSSDG

-58 EQDTSALLNPRIKWS
+58 EQDTSALLTPRIKWS

-147 KGIVFHYRAISTR
+147 KGVVFHYRAISTR

-316 GNLVGVWTVYL
+316 GNLVGVRTVYL
-327 YINQTGYPHPSSRY
+327 YVNQTGYPHPHSRY
-341 DAICYSEQKEIVI
+341 DAICYSGDDIETQV
-354 LVRLHA
+354 
-360 LSVRIQLSFSHGS
+360 
-373 DVLWRLSKLP
+373 
-383 YFPLATLNS
+383 
-392 LQQALEVSADLDM
+392 
-405 GKVFPGRAGRRAGKV
+405 PGR
-420 LSDLPAVVPSVL
+420 L
-432 RCCREPLWRKE
+432 
-443 NHFFYQTAMISLLMS
+443 
-458 EPANTQLLLGGSTS
+458 
-472 AVHLAGLTMS
+472 
-482 SLIAALSSDVGDDV
+482 
-496 ETLVPGQF
+496 
-504 IDETGSELGSAFTVQ
+504 IDEVGRELGSAFTVQ

-537 EARGSIATLEPME
+537 EARGSIATLEPIE
-550 ITPIATELYE
+550 ITPTATELYE

-565 PDLFATGVTIETAAP
+565 PDLFATGVTVETATP

-599 VTTIALGYTLTTALT
+599 VTTIALGTAIT
-614 TETAEVSSV
+614 TEMPEVSSV
-623 EEAMG
+623 EEVVG

-648 RVTAV
+648 RVTAA
-653 PGVDLLPKQPIS
+653 PGVGLLPEQPIS

-673 RDATSRYA
+673 RAATSRYA
-681 FSFVQAQKAC
+681 FSFVQAQQAC

-730 NPRSNCVGDK
+730 NPRNNCVGDK

-765 RLKGEVFFATQPE
+765 RLKGEVFFASQPE
-778 QFTFSEAQQYCESQN
+778 QFTFPEAQQYCESQN

-819 DGSLRYPIVS
+819 DGSLRYPIVT

-867 LPPAEEEGVT
+867 LPLVEEEGIT
-877 SFFEEDVLAT
+877 SFFEDVLAT

-898 GEEATVETEFATQP
+898 GEEVTAETEFATQP

-926 VSVLSVSPS
+926 MSLLSVSPS

-946 TSTDASISEVSG
+946 TSTDASVSKVSE
-958 EVTESGEHQV
+958 EVTQSGEHQV
-968 SGESSASGWIS
+968 SGEVSASGWVS
-979 GVTDTS
+979 GVPDTS
-985 GEPTSGVFE
+985 GEPTPGVFE
-994 LSGEHSGIGE
+994 HSGEHSGTGE

-1012 HTSGFLPGESGLP
+1012 HISGFLPGESGLP

-1030 GLPSGTVDISGLP
+1030 GVPSGIVDISGLP
-1043 SAEED
+1043 SAED
-1048 VSVSTSRIPEISG
+1048 VSVSISRIPEFSG
-1061 MPSGVESSGLPSGF
+1061 MPSGVESSGLPSGLG
-1075 SGEISGTELVS
+1075 GETSGTELVS

-1101 TVSLVDTTLVEVVT
+1101 TISLVDTTLVEVVT
-1115 TAPERREEGKG
+1115 TAPEWREEGKG

-1140 STEWDTSGRAQGLP
+1140 STEWDTSGGAQGLP
-1154 SGAELSGE
+1154 SGVELSGEPSGGPELSGE
-1162 PSGVPELSGEPSGE
+1162 PSGVPELSGEPSG
-1176 PQLSGE
+1176 
-1182 PSGVKELSGEP
+1182 V
-1193 SGEPQ
+1193 
-1198 LSGEPSGVKELS
+1198 
-1210 GEPSGEPQLSGEPS
+1210 
-1224 GVPELSGEPS
+1224 
-1234 GEPQLSGEPS
+1234 
-1244 GVPEV
+1244 
-1249 SGEPSGEP
+1249 
-1257 QLSGEPSGVPELSG
+1257 
-1271 GPSGEPEL
+1271 PEL

-1284 GVPELSGEPS
+1284 GVPELSREPS
-1294 RGPEHSGLPSGLDVS
+1294 GDSELSGLPSGLDVS
-1309 GEPSGTHEVSGLV
+1309 GEPSGTLVISGLV
-1322 DLSGLP
+1322 DLSGLT

-1338 GITFVD
+1338 GITFID
-1344 ASFEEVTTTPS
+1344 TSLEEVTTTPS

-1360 AKEILEISGLP
+1360 AKEILEISGLS
-1371 SGGEDSSGMV
+1371 SGGEDASGMV

-1388 GEPSGHV
+1388 GESSGHV
-1395 DFGGSVSGVLEM
+1395 DFGGSVSGVLKV
-1407 SGHPSGV
+1407 SGYPSGV

-1421 SGDYVTSGLPSGEE
+1421 SGVDVTSGLLSGEE

-1445 SLVDTTLVEVVTQ
+1445 SLVDTTSVEIVTQ

-1488 GSGAVETSGFPSATG
+1488 GSGAMETSGFPSGTG

-1522 PDLSGQSS
+1522 TDLSGQSS

-1575 GFGPSGE
+1575 SFGPSGE
-1582 ASSSGELSGET
+1582 ASASGELSGET
-1593 SALPES
+1593 SVLPET
-1599 GIETST
+1599 GTETST

-1632 TSAFPEASVETST
+1632 TSAFPE
-1645 VHEISGETSAF
+1645 F
-1656 PEFSI
+1656 NI

-1672 TSAFPELSIQTSTS
+1672 TSAFPEIIIETSTK
-1686 QEARGE
+1686 
-1692 TSGYPEISIET
+1692 T
-1703 STIQEL
+1703 STIQEV

-1736 PEITIETSTIQDISG
+1736 PEIRIETSTSQDISG

-1756 PEIKMETFTS
+1756 PEIRIETFTS

-1780 IETSTVHETSGETSA
+1780 IETSTVHETSGEISA

-1850 GETSGYPEISIETS
+1850 
-1864 TVHETSGEASAFPEI
+1864 
-1879 SIETS
+1879 
-1884 TVHEISGETSA
+1884 
-1895 FPEISIETSTVHE
+1895 
-1908 ISGETSAFPE
+1908 GETSAFPE

-1974 AFPEISIETSTVHE
+1974 AFPEITIETSTLHE
-1988 ISGEAS
+1988 ISGETS
-1994 AFPEISTETLT
+1994 ALPEISIETPT

-2015 YPEISIETS
+2015 YPEIILETS
-2024 TVQELSGETSAFPE
+2024 TVQEVSGETSAFPE
-2038 IRIETST
+2038 IRTETST

-2056 PEISIETSSVHETSV
+2056 PETSIETSPVHETSG
-2071 EASALPAVNIETAA
+2071 ETSALPAVNIETAG

-2100 EVPDATSGAVT
+2100 EIPDATSGAVT
-2111 HSIAGISGE
+2111 DSIAGVSGE

-2132 PDVEPTQGP
+2132 PDAEPPQRP
-2141 RNHEEAQLEIEP
+2141 RNPEEAQLEIEP

-2193 GPTTEDTDE
+2193 GPTTE
-2202 CHSSPCLNGATCVDG
+2202 
-2217 IDSFKCLCLPSYGGD
+2217 
-2232 LCEIDLENCEEGWT
+2232 DLENCEEGWT

>member
-1 MTTLLLVFVCLRVIA
+1 MTTLLLVFVCLQVITA
-16 AAVSVELSDSSDG
+16 AIPVELSDSSDG

-58 EQDTSALLNPRIKWS
+58 EQDTNALLTPRIKWS

-135 IEDRQDTIEVLV
+135 IEDREDTIEVLV
-147 KGIVFHYRAISTR
+147 KGVVFHYRAISTR

-245 EQMQGKVFY
+245 EKMQGKVFY
-254 ATAPEKFTFQEAFDK
+254 ETAPEKFTFQEAFDK

-283 YLAWKDGMDMCS
+283 YLAWKDGMDVCS

-316 GNLVGVWTVYL
+316 GNLVGVRTVYL
-327 YINQTGYPHPSSRY
+327 YVNQTGYPHPDSRY
-341 DAICYSEQKEIVI
+341 DAICYS
-354 LVRLHA
+354 
-360 LSVRIQLSFSHGS
+360 
-373 DVLWRLSKLP
+373 
-383 YFPLATLNS
+383 
-392 LQQALEVSADLDM
+392 
-405 GKVFPGRAGRRAGKV
+405 
-420 LSDLPAVVPSVL
+420 
-432 RCCREPLWRKE
+432 
-443 NHFFYQTAMISLLMS
+443 
-458 EPANTQLLLGGSTS
+458 
-472 AVHLAGLTMS
+472 
-482 SLIAALSSDVGDDV
+482 GDDV

-504 IDETGSELGSAFTVQ
+504 IDERGSELGSAFTVQ
-519 TVTQT
+519 TFTQT
-524 EVELPLPRNATEE
+524 EVEIRLPRNATEE
-537 EARGSIATLEPME
+537 EARGSIATLEPIE
-550 ITPIATELYE
+550 ITPTATELYE

-565 PDLFATGVTIETAAP
+565 PDLFTTGVTVETAVP

-587 GDVTGVW
+587 GDVTEVW
-594 AVPEE
+594 AVAEE
-599 VTTIALGYTLTTALT
+599 VTTIALGTAITTKM
-614 TETAEVSSV
+614 AEVSLV
-623 EEAMG
+623 EEVMG

-648 RVTAV
+648 QVTAV
-653 PGVDLLPKQPIS
+653 PGVGLLPEQPIS

-673 RDATSRYA
+673 RAATSRYA
-681 FSFVQAQKAC
+681 FSFIQAQRAC

-778 QFTFSEAQQYCESQN
+778 QFTFPEAQQHCESQN

-805 WKQGLDRCYAGWLA
+805 WKQGLDRCYPGWLA

-842 TVYQHYNQ
+842 TIYQHYNQ

-867 LPPAEEEGVT
+867 VPPAEEEGVT
-877 SFFEEDVLAT
+877 SFFEDVLAT
-887 QVIPGVEGVPS
+887 QVIPGVEGIPS
-898 GEEATVETEFATQP
+898 GEEPTVETEFATQP

-926 VSVLSVSPS
+926 VSLLSVSPS
-935 AFPPATVIPEE
+935 ALPTATVIPGE
-946 TSTDASISEVSG
+946 TSTDTSISEVSG

-979 GVTDTS
+979 GVPDTS
-985 GEPTSGVFE
+985 GELTSGVFE
-994 LSGEHSGIGE
+994 PSGEHSGIGE

-1012 HTSGFLPGESGLP
+1012 HTSGLLPGESGLP

-1030 GLPSGTVDISGLP
+1030 GVPSGIVDISGLP
-1043 SAEED
+1043 SAAED
-1048 VSVSTSRIPEISG
+1048 ISVSTSRIPEIRG
-1061 MPSGVESSGLPSGF
+1061 MPSGAESSGLPSGF

-1086 GVSSGEESGLTSGFP
+1086 GVPSGEESGLASGFP

-1126 SIGVSGEGDLSGFP
+1126 SIGVSGEGDMSGFP
-1140 STEWDTSGRAQGLP
+1140 SAEWDTSGGTQGLP
-1154 SGAELSGE
+1154 SGFELSGESSGEPELSGEPSGVPELSLSGE
-1162 PSGVPELSGEPSGE
+1162 PSGVPELSGEPSR
-1176 PQLSGE
+1176 
-1182 PSGVKELSGEP
+1182 
-1193 SGEPQ
+1193 
-1198 LSGEPSGVKELS
+1198 
-1210 GEPSGEPQLSGEPS
+1210 
-1224 GVPELSGEPS
+1224 
-1234 GEPQLSGEPS
+1234 
-1244 GVPEV
+1244 
-1249 SGEPSGEP
+1249 
-1257 QLSGEPSGVPELSG
+1257 
-1271 GPSGEPEL
+1271 EPEL

-1294 RGPEHSGLPSGLDVS
+1294 GGPELSELPSGLDVS
-1309 GEPSGTHEVSGLV
+1309 GEQSGTHEVSGLV
-1322 DLSGLP
+1322 DLSGLT
-1328 SGIDGSGEAS
+1328 SGIEGSVEAS

-1344 ASFEEVTTTPS
+1344 ASLEEVTTTPS
-1355 ITGAE
+1355 VTEAE

-1371 SGGEDSSGMV
+1371 SGGEDTSGMV
-1381 SGSLDIS
+1381 SGTLDIS
-1388 GEPSGHV
+1388 GESSGHV
-1395 DFGGSVSGVLEM
+1395 DFGGSVSGVLEI

-1414 IDSSGEV
+1414 TDSSGEV
-1421 SGDYVTSGLPSGEE
+1421 SGVDVTSGLLSGEE

-1445 SLVDTTLVEVVTQ
+1445 SFVDTTLVEVVTQ
-1458 TSVAQEV
+1458 TSVAQEA
-1465 GEGPSGMIEISG
+1465 GEGPSGMLDISG

-1488 GSGAVETSGFPSATG
+1488 GSGTVETSGSSSGAG
-1503 DFSGEPSGIPY
+1503 DFSGETSGIPY
-1514 VSGDISGA
+1514 ISGDISGA
-1522 PDLSGQSS
+1522 TDLSGQSS
-1530 AVTDISGEASGLPEV
+1530 VVTDTSGEASGLPEV

-1575 GFGPSGE
+1575 SFGPSGE
-1582 ASSSGELSGET
+1582 ASASGELGGET

-1599 GIETST
+1599 GIKTST

-1632 TSAFPEASVETST
+1632 TSAFPETSVETST
-1645 VHEISGETSAF
+1645 IHEISGETSAF
-1656 PEFSI
+1656 PEFNI

-1672 TSAFPELSIQTSTS
+1672 TSAFPEIRIETSTS

-1692 TSGYPEISIET
+1692 TSGYPEIIIET
-1703 STIQEL
+1703 STIQEV

-1715 FPESST
+1715 FPESNT
-1721 ETSTIQ
+1721 ETSTTQ

-1736 PEITIETSTIQDISG
+1736 PEIRIETSTSQDISG

-1756 PEIKMETFTS
+1756 PEI
-1766 QEARGETSGYPEIS
+1766 R

-1795 FPEISIETSTVHE
+1795 FPEISIETSTVQE
-1808 ISGET
+1808 ISGESSAFPEIRIETSTSQEARASGET

-1822 TSTVHEISGESSAF
+1822 TSTVHE
-1836 PEIRIETSTNQEAR
+1836 T
-1850 GETSGYPEISIETS
+1850 
-1864 TVHETSGEASAFPEI
+1864 
-1879 SIETS
+1879 
-1884 TVHEISGETSA
+1884 SGETSL
-1895 FPEISIETSTVHE
+1895 
-1908 ISGETSAFPE
+1908 
-1918 ISIETSTVH
+1918 
-1927 EISGETSAF
+1927 F

-1962 TSTSQEARGETS
+1962 TSTSQEAQGETS

-1988 ISGEAS
+1988 ISGETS
-1994 AFPEISTETLT
+1994 AFPEISIETPT

-2024 TVQELSGETSAFPE
+2024 TVQEVSGETSAFPE
-2038 IRIETST
+2038 IRIETS
-2045 SQEARGETSAF
+2045 SNQDVQGETSAF
-2056 PEISIETSSVHETSV
+2056 PETSIETSTVHGTSG
-2071 EASALPAVNIETAA
+2071 EASALPAANIETAA

-2093 SGAPEEK
+2093 SGVPEEK
-2100 EVPDATSGAVT
+2100 EFPDAASGAVT
-2111 HSIAGISGE
+2111 HSVTGFSGE

-2125 VVISTST
+2125 IVVSTST
-2132 PDVEPTQGP
+2132 PDAEPTQGP
-2141 RNHEEAQLEIEP
+2141 RSPEEAQIEIEL
-2153 SPPAVSGQ
+2153 SPPVVSGQ
-2161 ETETAV
+2161 EMETAV

-2172 HLLATATAALPQVS
+2172 HLLATPTAALPQVS

-2193 GPTTEDTDE
+2193 GPTTE
-2202 CHSSPCLNGATCVDG
+2202 
-2217 IDSFKCLCLPSYGGD
+2217 
-2232 LCEIDLENCEEGWT
+2232 DLENCEEGWT

-2361 KKGTVACGDPPVVEN
+2361 KRGTVACSDPPVVEN

-2395 QCNQGYI
+2395 QCNQGFI

-2416 WEEPRISCINPSNY
+2416 WEEPRISCINPSSY

>member
-1 MTTLLLVFVCLRVIA
+1 MTTLLLVFVCLQVITA
-16 AAVSVELSDSSDG
+16 ATSVELSDSSDG

-42 VLGSSLNIPCY
+42 ILGSSLNIPCY

-58 EQDTSALLNPRIKWS
+58 EQDTSALLTPRIKWS

-97 REAISL
+97 REVISL

-135 IEDRQDTIEVLV
+135 IEDRKDTIEVLV
-147 KGIVFHYRAISTR
+147 KGVVFHYRAISTR

-283 YLAWKDGMDMCS
+283 YLAWKDGMDVCS

-316 GNLVGVWTVYL
+316 GNLVGVRTVYL
-327 YINQTGYPHPSSRY
+327 YVNQTGYPHPSSRY
-341 DAICYSEQKEIVI
+341 DAICYS
-354 LVRLHA
+354 
-360 LSVRIQLSFSHGS
+360 
-373 DVLWRLSKLP
+373 
-383 YFPLATLNS
+383 
-392 LQQALEVSADLDM
+392 
-405 GKVFPGRAGRRAGKV
+405 
-420 LSDLPAVVPSVL
+420 
-432 RCCREPLWRKE
+432 
-443 NHFFYQTAMISLLMS
+443 
-458 EPANTQLLLGGSTS
+458 
-472 AVHLAGLTMS
+472 
-482 SLIAALSSDVGDDV
+482 GDDV

-519 TVTQT
+519 TVTRT
-524 EVELPLPRNATEE
+524 EVELSLPRNATEE
-537 EARGSIATLEPME
+537 EARGSIATLEPMD
-550 ITPIATELYE
+550 ITPTATELYE

-565 PDLFATGVTIETAAP
+565 PDLFATGVTVETEAP

-594 AVPEE
+594 AVPDG
-599 VTTIALGYTLTTALT
+599 VTAITLGTAIT
-614 TETAEVSSV
+614 TEAAEVSTV
-623 EEAMG
+623 EEALG
-628 VTATPGLESASAFT
+628 VTATAGLEPASVFT

-648 RVTAV
+648 QATAA
-653 PGVDLLPKQPIS
+653 PGVGLLPQQPIS

-673 RDATSRYA
+673 RAGTSRYA
-681 FSFVQAQKAC
+681 FSFVQAQQAC

-740 ESSPGVRSYGMRPAS
+740 ENSPGVRSYGMRPAS

-778 QFTFSEAQQYCESQN
+778 QFTFLEAQQHCESQN

-842 TVYQHYNQ
+842 TIYQHYNQ

-867 LPPAEEEGVT
+867 LPPVEEEGVT
-877 SFFEEDVLAT
+877 SFFEDVLAT

-898 GEEATVETEFATQP
+898 GEEVTVETEFATQP

-926 VSVLSVSPS
+926 VSLLSVTPS
-935 AFPPATVIPEE
+935 AFPPATIIPEE
-946 TSTDASISEVSG
+946 TPTDASVSEVSG

-968 SGESSASGWIS
+968 SGESSASGWVS
-979 GVTDTS
+979 GAPGTS
-985 GEPTSGVFE
+985 GEPSSGVFG
-994 LSGEHSGIGE
+994 LGGEHSGIGE

-1012 HTSGFLPGESGLP
+1012 HSSGFLPEESGLP

-1030 GLPSGTVDISGLP
+1030 GVTSGIVDISGLS
-1043 SAEED
+1043 SAEEG
-1048 VSVSTSRIPEISG
+1048 VSVSISRIPEISG
-1061 MPSGVESSGLPSGF
+1061 MPSGVESSGLPFGS
-1075 SGEISGTELVS
+1075 SGETSGTELVS
-1086 GVSSGEESGLTSGFP
+1086 GMSSGEESGLASGFP
-1101 TVSLVDTTLVEVVT
+1101 TVSLVDTTLVEVAT

-1140 STEWDTSGRAQGLP
+1140 SAEWDTSGRAQGLP
-1154 SGAELSGE
+1154 LGEELSGEPSRGPELSGE
-1162 PSGVPELSGEPSGE
+1162 PSGVPELSGEPSGR
-1176 PQLSGE
+1176 S
-1182 PSGVKELSGEP
+1182 ELSGET
-1193 SGEPQ
+1193 
-1198 LSGEPSGVKELS
+1198 
-1210 GEPSGEPQLSGEPS
+1210 S

-1234 GEPQLSGEPS
+1234 GGL
-1244 GVPEV
+1244 
-1249 SGEPSGEP
+1249 
-1257 QLSGEPSGVPELSG
+1257 EL
-1271 GPSGEPEL
+1271 
-1279 SGEPS
+1279 
-1284 GVPELSGEPS
+1284 
-1294 RGPEHSGLPSGLDVS
+1294 SGLPSGLDVS
-1309 GEPSGTHEVSGLV
+1309 GEPSGTHEISGLV
-1322 DLSGLP
+1322 DISGLT
-1328 SGIDGSGEAS
+1328 SGTDVSGEAS

-1344 ASFEEVTTTPS
+1344 TSLEEVTTTPS
-1355 ITGAE
+1355 VTGAE

-1371 SGGEDSSGMV
+1371 SGGEHASGIA
-1381 SGSLDIS
+1381 SGSSDIS

-1407 SGHPSGV
+1407 SGYPSGV

-1421 SGDYVTSGLPSGEE
+1421 SGVDVSSGILSGEG

-1445 SLVDTTLVEVVTQ
+1445 SLVDTTLIEAVTQ

-1465 GEGPSGMIEISG
+1465 GEGPSGVVEISG

-1488 GSGAVETSGFPSATG
+1488 GSGAVEASGFPSGTG
-1503 DFSGEPSGIPY
+1503 DFSGELSGIPY
-1514 VSGDISGA
+1514 ITGDIPGA
-1522 PDLSGQSS
+1522 TDLSGQSS
-1530 AVTDISGEASGLPEV
+1530 AVTDISGQASGLPEV
-1545 TLVTSDLV
+1545 TLVTSDLE

-1582 ASSSGELSGET
+1582 ASAFGELSGET

-1599 GIETST
+1599 GVETST
-1605 AYEISGETSAFP
+1605 AYEISGEPPAFP
-1617 ETSIET
+1617 ETGIET
-1623 STIQEISGE
+1623 STTQEISGE
-1632 TSAFPEASVETST
+1632 TSAFHETSVETST
-1645 VHEISGETSAF
+1645 IHEISGETSAF

-1661 ETSTIQEISGE
+1661 ETSTIPEVSGE
-1672 TSAFPELSIQTSTS
+1672 TSAFPEV
-1686 QEARGE
+1686 
-1692 TSGYPEISIET
+1692 
-1703 STIQEL
+1703 
-1709 SGETSA
+1709 
-1715 FPESST
+1715 ST
-1721 ETSTIQ
+1721 ETSTMQ
-1727 EISGETSAF
+1727 EISGEASAF
-1736 PEITIETSTIQDISG
+1736 PEIRIETSTSQDISG

-1756 PEIKMETFTS
+1756 PEIRIETFTS
-1766 QEARGETSGYPEIS
+1766 QEARGETSAYPEIS

-1795 FPEISIETSTVHE
+1795 FPEISIQTSTVHE

-1813 SAFPEISIE
+1813 
-1822 TSTVHEISGESSAF
+1822 SAF

-1850 GETSGYPEISIETS
+1850 GETSAYPEISIETS
-1864 TVHETSGEASAFPEI
+1864 TIHD
-1879 SIETS
+1879 
-1884 TVHEISGETSA
+1884 
-1895 FPEISIETSTVHE
+1895 
-1908 ISGETSAFPE
+1908 
-1918 ISIETSTVH
+1918 
-1927 EISGETSAF
+1927 ISGETSAF

-1962 TSTSQEARGETS
+1962 TSTVQEAQGETS
-1974 AFPEISIETSTVHE
+1974 AFPKISIETSTGHE
-1988 ISGEAS
+1988 ISGETS
-1994 AFPEISTETLT
+1994 AFPGISIETPT

-2015 YPEISIETS
+2015 YPEIIIETS
-2024 TVQELSGETSAFPE
+2024 TVQEVSGETSAFPE

-2045 SQEARGETSAF
+2045 NQEAQGETSAF
-2056 PEISIETSSVHETSV
+2056 PETSIETSTVHETSG
-2071 EASALPAVNIETAA
+2071 EASALPAANINTAANIDIAA

-2093 SGAPEEK
+2093 TGAPEEK
-2100 EVPDATSGAVT
+2100 EIPDATSGSVT
-2111 HSIAGISGE
+2111 HSIAGE

-2125 VVISTST
+2125 IVIGTSA

-2141 RNHEEAQLEIEP
+2141 RNLEEAQLEIEP
-2153 SPPAVSGQ
+2153 SPPTVSGQ
-2161 ETETAV
+2161 ETEAAV
-2167 VLDNP
+2167 ALDNP
-2172 HLLATATAALPQVS
+2172 HLLATAAAALPHVP
-2186 QEAIDAL
+2186 QEAIDTL

-2232 LCEIDLENCEEGWT
+2232 LCEIDQENCEEGWT
-2246 KFQGHCYRHFEE
+2246 KFQGNCYRHFED
-2258 RETWMDAETR
+2258 RETWMDAEAR

-2361 KKGTVACGDPPVVEN
+2361 KKGTVACGDPPMVEN

-2402 QRHVPTIRCQPNGQ
+2402 QRHVPTIRCQPSGQ

-2430 QRRLYKRSPRSRSR
+2430 QRRLYKRSPRSQLR

>member
-1 MTTLLLVFVCLRVIA
+1 MTTLLLVFVCLQVITTA
-16 AAVSVELSDSSDG
+16 NSVELSDSSDG

-42 VLGSSLNIPCY
+42 ILGSSLNIPCY

-58 EQDTSALLNPRIKWS
+58 EQDTSVMLTPRIKWS

-82 LLVATGGKIRLNTEY
+82 LLVATGGKIRLNSEY

-283 YLAWKDGMDMCS
+283 YLAWKEGMDMCS

-316 GNLVGVWTVYL
+316 GNLLGVRTVYL
-327 YINQTGYPHPSSRY
+327 YVNQTGYPHPDSRY
-341 DAICYSEQKEIVI
+341 DAICYS
-354 LVRLHA
+354 
-360 LSVRIQLSFSHGS
+360 
-373 DVLWRLSKLP
+373 
-383 YFPLATLNS
+383 
-392 LQQALEVSADLDM
+392 
-405 GKVFPGRAGRRAGKV
+405 
-420 LSDLPAVVPSVL
+420 
-432 RCCREPLWRKE
+432 
-443 NHFFYQTAMISLLMS
+443 
-458 EPANTQLLLGGSTS
+458 
-472 AVHLAGLTMS
+472 
-482 SLIAALSSDVGDDV
+482 GDDA

-524 EVELPLPRNATEE
+524 EVELPLSRNATEE
-537 EARGSIATLEPME
+537 EARGSIATLEPIE
-550 ITPIATELYE
+550 ITPTATELYE

-565 PDLFATGVTIETAAP
+565 PDLFTTSVTVDTAAT

-587 GDVTGVW
+587 AEVTAEW
-594 AVPEE
+594 TEAEE
-599 VTTIALGYTLTTALT
+599 VTTIDLGTAITTIASGSAVT
-614 TETAEVSSV
+614 TNTAEVSSLEEVV
-623 EEAMG
+623 E
-628 VTATPGLESASAFT
+628 VTATPAPESASVFT
-642 VEDQLV
+642 VEDQV
-648 RVTAV
+648 VQVTAA
-653 PGVDLLPKQPIS
+653 PGAGQLPEQPIS

-673 RDATSRYA
+673 RAATSRYA
-681 FSFVQAQKAC
+681 FSFVQAQRAC
-691 LENNAVIATPEQLQA
+691 LENSAVIATPQQLQA

-730 NPRSNCVGDK
+730 NPRNNCIGDK
-740 ESSPGVRSYGMRPAS
+740 ENSPGVRSYGMRPAS

-778 QFTFSEAQQYCESQN
+778 QFTFPEAQQYCESQN

-805 WKQGLDRCYAGWLA
+805 WKQGLDRCYAGWMA

-829 PRPACGGDAPGVR
+829 PRPTCGGDTPGVR
-842 TVYQHYNQ
+842 TLYQHHNQ

-877 SFFEEDVLAT
+877 PFFEDVLAT

-898 GEEATVETEFATQP
+898 GEEVTMETEFATQP

-926 VSVLSVSPS
+926 VSLLSVSPS
-935 AFPPATVIPEE
+935 AFPPATIIPEE
-946 TSTDASISEVSG
+946 TSTNASISEVSG

-968 SGESSASGWIS
+968 SGESLASGWVS
-979 GVTDTS
+979 GVPDTS

-1004 SGLPSVDL
+1004 SGIPSVDL

-1030 GLPSGTVDISGLP
+1030 GVPSGVVDISGLP
-1043 SAEED
+1043 SAEGE
-1048 VSVSTSRIPEISG
+1048 VSVSASRIPEIRG
-1061 MPSGVESSGLPSGF
+1061 MPPGVESSGVPFGA

-1086 GVSSGEESGLTSGFP
+1086 GMPSGEESGLASGFP
-1101 TVSLVDTTLVEVVT
+1101 TISLVDTTLVEVVT
-1115 TAPERREEGKG
+1115 TVPERQEEGKG

-1140 STEWDTSGRAQGLP
+1140 SSEWDSSSGIQGLP
-1154 SGAELSGE
+1154 SGTEPSRESSGGLELSGE
-1162 PSGVPELSGEPSGE
+1162 PSGVPDLSGLPSGG
-1176 PQLSGE
+1176 S
-1182 PSGVKELSGEP
+1182 EL
-1193 SGEPQ
+1193 
-1198 LSGEPSGVKELS
+1198 
-1210 GEPSGEPQLSGEPS
+1210 
-1224 GVPELSGEPS
+1224 
-1234 GEPQLSGEPS
+1234 
-1244 GVPEV
+1244 
-1249 SGEPSGEP
+1249 
-1257 QLSGEPSGVPELSG
+1257 
-1271 GPSGEPEL
+1271 
-1279 SGEPS
+1279 
-1284 GVPELSGEPS
+1284 
-1294 RGPEHSGLPSGLDVS
+1294 SGLPSGLDIS
-1309 GEPSGTHEVSGLV
+1309 GETSGTHEVSGLV
-1322 DLSGLP
+1322 DVSGLT
-1328 SGIDGSGEAS
+1328 SGVDGSSEAS

-1344 ASFEEVTTTPS
+1344 VTLEEVTTTPS
-1355 ITGAE
+1355 ITEAE
-1360 AKEILEISGLP
+1360 AKETLEISGLP
-1371 SGGEDSSGMV
+1371 SGGEDASGLV

-1395 DFGGSVSGVLEM
+1395 DFGGSASGVLEM
-1407 SGHPSGV
+1407 SGYPSGV
-1414 IDSSGEV
+1414 TDSSGDV
-1421 SGDYVTSGLPSGEE
+1421 SGVDVTSGLLSGEE

-1477 FPSGDRGLSGE
+1477 LPSGDRGLSGE
-1488 GSGAVETSGFPSATG
+1488 GSGAIETSGFPSGRG

-1514 VSGDISGA
+1514 FSGDFPRAI
-1522 PDLSGQSS
+1522 DLSGQSS
-1530 AVTDISGEASGLPEV
+1530 AVTDISGEVSGLPEV

-1575 GFGPSGE
+1575 SLGPSGE
-1582 ASSSGELSGET
+1582 GSASGELSGET

-1599 GIETST
+1599 GLETST

-1617 ETSIET
+1617 ETSVET
-1623 STIQEISGE
+1623 STI
-1632 TSAFPEASVETST
+1632 
-1645 VHEISGETSAF
+1645 HEISGETSAF
-1656 PEFSI
+1656 PEF
-1661 ETSTIQEISGE
+1661 
-1672 TSAFPELSIQTSTS
+1672 
-1686 QEARGE
+1686 
-1692 TSGYPEISIET
+1692 
-1703 STIQEL
+1703 
-1709 SGETSA
+1709 
-1715 FPESST
+1715 ST

-1736 PEITIETSTIQDISG
+1736 PEIYTETSTIQEISGETSAFPESSTETSTIHEISGETPAFPEIRIETSTSQDISG

-1756 PEIKMETFTS
+1756 PEIRIETFTS
-1766 QEARGETSGYPEIS
+1766 QEARGEISGYPEISIETSTVHETSGETSAFPEISIETSTVHEISGESSAFPEIRIETYTNQEARGETSAYPEIS

-1813 SAFPEISIE
+1813 SAFPEI
-1822 TSTVHEISGESSAF
+1822 
-1836 PEIRIETSTNQEAR
+1836 RIETSTSQEAR
-1850 GETSGYPEISIETS
+1850 
-1864 TVHETSGEASAFPEI
+1864 GEASAFPEI

-1884 TVHEISGETSA
+1884 TVHDISGETSA
-1895 FPEISIETSTVHE
+1895 FPEIS
-1908 ISGETSAFPE
+1908 
-1918 ISIETSTVH
+1918 
-1927 EISGETSAF
+1927 
-1936 PEISIETSTVHEISG
+1936 
-1951 ETSAFPEIRIE
+1951 
-1962 TSTSQEARGETS
+1962 
-1974 AFPEISIETSTVHE
+1974 
-1988 ISGEAS
+1988 
-1994 AFPEISTETLT
+1994 TETPT
-2005 SQEARGETSA
+2005 GQEARGETSA
-2015 YPEISIETS
+2015 YPEIYIETS
-2024 TVQELSGETSAFPE
+2024 TVQEVSEETSAFPE
-2038 IRIETST
+2038 IRIETPT
-2045 SQEARGETSAF
+2045 SQEAWGETFPETNTETFIVHETRGETSA
-2056 PEISIETSSVHETSV
+2056 
-2071 EASALPAVNIETAA
+2071 LPAANIKTAA

-2093 SGAPEEK
+2093 FGTPKEEIT
-2100 EVPDATSGAVT
+2100 DATSGAVT
-2111 HSIAGISGE
+2111 HSITGIVGE

-2125 VVISTST
+2125 IVITTRT

-2141 RNHEEAQLEIEP
+2141 RNPEEGQLEIEL
-2153 SPPAVSGQ
+2153 SPPAVSEQ
-2161 ETETAV
+2161 ETETAA
-2167 VLDNP
+2167 LDNP
-2172 HLLATATAALPQVS
+2172 HLLATTTAALPQVS

-2202 CHSSPCLNGATCVDG
+2202 CHSSPCLNGATCADG

-2232 LCEIDLENCEEGWT
+2232 LCEIDLKNCEEGWT

-2308 FRWSDGHSLQFE
+2308 FRWSDGHSLQYE

-2327 DNFFAA
+2327 DNFFSA

-2344 QGEWNDVPCNYH
+2344 KGEWNDVPCNYH

-2361 KKGTVACGDPPVVEN
+2361 KKGTVACRDPPAVEN
-2376 ARTFGRKKDR
+2376 ARTFGRKKER

-2416 WEEPRISCINPSNY
+2416 WEQPRISCLNPSSY

-2444 PSGRA
+2444 PSGSA

>member
-1 MTTLLLVFVCLRVIA
+1 MTTLLLVFVCLQVITSA
-16 AAVSVELSDSSDG
+16 ISVEVSDGSDG

-58 EQDTSALLNPRIKWS
+58 EQDTSVLLNPRIKWS

-254 ATAPEKFTFQEAFDK
+254 ATAPEKFTFPEAFDK

-316 GNLVGVWTVYL
+316 GNLLGVRTVYL
-327 YINQTGYPHPSSRY
+327 YLNQTGYPHPDSRY
-341 DAICYSEQKEIVI
+341 DAICYS
-354 LVRLHA
+354 
-360 LSVRIQLSFSHGS
+360 
-373 DVLWRLSKLP
+373 
-383 YFPLATLNS
+383 
-392 LQQALEVSADLDM
+392 
-405 GKVFPGRAGRRAGKV
+405 
-420 LSDLPAVVPSVL
+420 
-432 RCCREPLWRKE
+432 
-443 NHFFYQTAMISLLMS
+443 
-458 EPANTQLLLGGSTS
+458 
-472 AVHLAGLTMS
+472 
-482 SLIAALSSDVGDDV
+482 GDDV

-524 EVELPLPRNATEE
+524 EVELPLPHNATEE
-537 EARGSIATLEPME
+537 EARGSIATLEPIE
-550 ITPIATELYE
+550 ITPTVTELYE

-565 PDLFATGVTIETAAP
+565 PELFTTSVTVETATP
-580 EEENVTR
+580 EEKNVTR
-587 GDVTGVW
+587 GDVTGLG
-594 AVPEE
+594 AVPVEITTMA
-599 VTTIALGYTLTTALT
+599 VGTTISM
-614 TETAEVSSV
+614 ETAEVSSV
-623 EEAMG
+623 EEVVG
-628 VTATPGLESASAFT
+628 VTATPGLESASPFT
-642 VEDQLV
+642 VEEQLMQ
-648 RVTAV
+648 VTAA
-653 PGVDLLPKQPIS
+653 PGIGLLPEQPIS

-673 RDATSRYA
+673 RAATRRYA
-681 FSFVQAQKAC
+681 FSFVQAQQAC
-691 LENNAVIATPEQLQA
+691 LENTAVIATPEQLQA

-730 NPRSNCVGDK
+730 NPRSNCLGDK
-740 ESSPGVRSYGMRPAS
+740 ENSPGVRSYGMRPAS

-778 QFTFSEAQQYCESQN
+778 QFTFPEAQQYCESQN

-805 WKQGLDRCYAGWLA
+805 WKQGLDKCYAGWLA

-829 PRPACGGDAPGVR
+829 PRAACGGDVPGVR
-842 TVYQHYNQ
+842 TLYQHHNQ
-850 TGFPDPLS
+850 TGFPHPLS
-858 RHHAFCFRA
+858 RHHAFCFKG
-867 LPPAEEEGVT
+867 LPPVEEEGVT
-877 SFFEEDVLAT
+877 SFFDDVLAT

-898 GEEATVETEFATQP
+898 GEEVTTETEFATQP

-926 VSVLSVSPS
+926 VSLLSGSPS
-935 AFPPATVIPEE
+935 AFPPATVLPEE
-946 TSTDASISEVSG
+946 TSTNASISEVPG
-958 EVTESGEHQV
+958 DVTESGEHQV
-968 SGESSASGWIS
+968 SGESSTSVWVS
-979 GVTDTS
+979 RVPDTS
-985 GEPTSGVFE
+985 AEPTSGGFE

-1012 HTSGFLPGESGLP
+1012 HASGFLPGESGIP

-1030 GLPSGTVDISGLP
+1030 GMPSSIIDTSGLS
-1043 SAEED
+1043 SAEEGI
-1048 VSVSTSRIPEISG
+1048 SVSTSRIPEISG

-1086 GVSSGEESGLTSGFP
+1086 GMSSGEESGLASGFP
-1101 TVSLVDTTLVEVVT
+1101 TISLVDTTLVEVVT
-1115 TAPERREEGKG
+1115 TAPEQRQEGKG

-1140 STEWDTSGRAQGLP
+1140 STEWDISGGAQGLP
-1154 SGAELSGE
+1154 SGAEISREPSGGSELSGE
-1162 PSGVPELSGEPSGE
+1162 PSGVPELSGEPSG
-1176 PQLSGE
+1176 G
-1182 PSGVKELSGEP
+1182 
-1193 SGEPQ
+1193 
-1198 LSGEPSGVKELS
+1198 
-1210 GEPSGEPQLSGEPS
+1210 
-1224 GVPELSGEPS
+1224 
-1234 GEPQLSGEPS
+1234 
-1244 GVPEV
+1244 
-1249 SGEPSGEP
+1249 
-1257 QLSGEPSGVPELSG
+1257 
-1271 GPSGEPEL
+1271 PEL

-1284 GVPELSGEPS
+1284 GVPEL
-1294 RGPEHSGLPSGLDVS
+1294 RGLPSGLDVS

-1322 DLSGLP
+1322 DLSGLT
-1328 SGIDGSGEAS
+1328 SGMDGSSEAS

-1344 ASFEEVTTTPS
+1344 VSLQEVTTPS
-1355 ITGAE
+1355 IRGAE
-1360 AKEILEISGLP
+1360 AKEILEFSGLP
-1371 SGGEDSSGMV
+1371 SGGEDASGMV

-1395 DFGGSVSGVLEM
+1395 DFGGSVSGVLEI
-1407 SGHPSGV
+1407 SGHSSGV

-1421 SGDYVTSGLPSGEE
+1421 SGVDVTSGLLSGEA

-1440 GFPTV
+1440 GFSTV

-1458 TSVAQEV
+1458 VSVAQEV
-1465 GEGPSGMIEISG
+1465 GEGPSGMIELSG
-1477 FPSGDRGLSGE
+1477 LPSGDRGLSGE
-1488 GSGAVETSGFPSATG
+1488 GSGAVETSGFPSRIG
-1503 DFSGEPSGIPY
+1503 DFSGESSGIPY
-1514 VSGDISGA
+1514 VSGDTSGA
-1522 PDLSGQSS
+1522 ADLSGQSS
-1530 AVTDISGEASGLPEV
+1530 AVTDISGESSGFPEV

-1575 GFGPSGE
+1575 SFGPSGE
-1582 ASSSGELSGET
+1582 ASASGELSGET

-1623 STIQEISGE
+1623 STIQEIK
-1632 TSAFPEASVETST
+1632 
-1645 VHEISGETSAF
+1645 ISGETSAL
-1656 PEFSI
+1656 PEIII
-1661 ETSTIQEISGE
+1661 E
-1672 TSAFPELSIQTSTS
+1672 TSTS

-1692 TSGYPEISIET
+1692 TSGYPEIIIET
-1703 STIQEL
+1703 STIQEV

-1727 EISGETSAF
+1727 DISGETSGF
-1736 PEITIETSTIQDISG
+1736 PEIRIETSTSQDISG

-1756 PEIKMETFTS
+1756 PEIRIETFTS
-1766 QEARGETSGYPEIS
+1766 QEARGETSGYPQITIETSTVHETSGEASAFPEIS

-1808 ISGET
+1808 ISGE
-1813 SAFPEISIE
+1813 
-1822 TSTVHEISGESSAF
+1822 SSAF
-1836 PEIRIETSTNQEAR
+1836 PEIRIETSTSQEAR
-1850 GETSGYPEISIETS
+1850 GETSAYPEISIETS

-1884 TVHEISGETSA
+1884 TVHEISGETSD
-1895 FPEISIETSTVHE
+1895 FPEIRIETSMSQE
-1908 ISGETSAFPE
+1908 AQGK
-1918 ISIETSTVH
+1918 
-1927 EISGETSAF
+1927 TSAF

-1974 AFPEISIETSTVHE
+1974 A
-1988 ISGEAS
+1988 
-1994 AFPEISTETLT
+1994 
-2005 SQEARGETSA
+2005 
-2015 YPEISIETS
+2015 YPEIIIETS
-2024 TVQELSGETSAFPE
+2024 TVQEVSGETSAFPE

-2045 SQEARGETSAF
+2045 SQQAWDETSAF
-2056 PEISIETSSVHETSV
+2056 PETSIETSTVHEASG
-2071 EASALPAVNIETAA
+2071 EAPAVPAASIETAA
-2085 TSLASGEP
+2085 TSLATGEP
-2093 SGAPEEK
+2093 SGAPKEK
-2100 EVPDATSGAVT
+2100 EIPDAASGAVT
-2111 HSIAGISGE
+2111 HSITGVSGE
-2120 TSVPD
+2120 SSVPD

-2132 PDVEPTQGP
+2132 LDDEPTQGP
-2141 RNHEEAQLEIEP
+2141 GNPEEAQLKIEHSHP
-2153 SPPAVSGQ
+2153 TVSGQ

-2167 VLDNP
+2167 VPDNP
-2172 HLLATATAALPQVS
+2172 HLLATATAAMPQVS
-2186 QEAIDAL
+2186 QEAIDTL
-2193 GPTTEDTDE
+2193 GPTTE
-2202 CHSSPCLNGATCVDG
+2202 
-2217 IDSFKCLCLPSYGGD
+2217 
-2232 LCEIDLENCEEGWT
+2232 
-2246 KFQGHCYRHFEE
+2246 
-2258 RETWMDAETR
+2258 
-2268 CRQHQAHLSS
+2268 
-2278 IITPEEQEFVNSHA
+2278 
-2292 QDYQWIGLS
+2292 
-2301 DRAVEND
+2301 
-2308 FRWSDGHSLQFE
+2308 
-2320 NWRPNQP
+2320 
-2327 DNFFAA
+2327 
-2333 GEDCV
+2333 
-2338 VMIWHE
+2338 
-2344 QGEWNDVPCNYH
+2344 
-2356 LPFTC
+2356 
-2361 KKGTVACGDPPVVEN
+2361 GT
-2376 ARTFGRKKDR
+2376 
-2386 YEINSMVRY
+2386 
-2395 QCNQGYI
+2395 
-2402 QRHVPTIRCQPNGQ
+2402 
-2416 WEEPRISCINPSNY
+2416 
-2430 QRRLYKRSPRSRSR
+2430 
-2444 PSGRA
+2444 
-2449 VHRPTH
+2449 